1 MAYTYTGTPNQRI
14 QQAQQRISNDGSVA
28 INPTLS
34 AYMQAA
40 QQEQTEEQAVE
51 QQNKANFGVRLG
63 DTLGDVAKNT
73 LDGMLKAGEGLLDF
87 GAGAVGMFAGWFG
100 NEDLKQRASD
110 WTARDLVGEM
120 WESGRQ
126 KGLDVDFEDSYI
138 NEMSE
143 TGQNIVRGVAQ
154 GVGQMLPMVAVT
166 ALTAGAGGAAA
177 AAGKIS
183 ATAAKGLAKAGQVAN
198 LVGLGASAAGT
209 STEQALN
216 TDIVDAE
223 GNVTRPTLDRAFL
236 YGLASGAVEM
246 ATEKLVGGVFEKF
259 TGTGLADK
267 VINKLSKSVKFGKV
281 VQFGLNIVG
290 EGVEEMVSEAVGK
303 TLETIYNSSDG
314 KMHWESPDM
323 QDVIV
328 SGIVGSLTAA
338 VMGGADVGVR
348 KISPTQSVQDA
359 MLDYENSK
367 KKADNLQR
375 QGKLTAEDI
384 AKFDAEN
391 ASTLDKVSRRYQKAS
406 EKTRTKMLET
416 MPGLAD
422 LLDIK
427 DGSVKKSVLSDGA
440 TEITAQ
446 QATQA
451 MSGSLAVSRRT
462 EVANALHER
471 NLSIATN
478 LDEVQRANM
487 SKLEKALKL
496 TGKKSGV
503 DLKVVV
509 AESMPDNA
517 HLDGDIMY
525 ISKDRLSSSD
535 STAQDFSHEAFHF
548 AEGTKEYRAMYDFLR
563 SIKLNGES
571 LVDTAIDK
579 VRNLGYEVD
588 DTIYDKIKNR
598 ESLSGQDARQVELA
612 LSEINA
618 KAAELLFGDAE
629 TIDKLVDRD
638 RSLARKVLSNMR
650 DYAKIIENVF
660 KGEKDNVETLKQI
673 RKGIKLFED
682 ALAASGED
690 YLRGKSIE
698 RQQAIKNKDKA
709 NSDIRYDSIGEATYS
724 LRSFDEQV
732 DAVLNGSDTV
742 SSHLKVRNDTPELLL
757 KIGLSNKPMLIT
769 AKHTKAAVGDISAR
783 GNIHNLSVKTF
794 KSLPELLEKPAIIM
808 ESTKAGS
815 IVMFVNAVDK
825 NNNPVVCS
833 IKIDGTGNYNNIE
846 VESNVVTSVYGKD
859 TNPIGFIDKAIK
871 DNRLLYWNKKISQS
885 LFETPGLQL
894 PDNLN
899 TIDSNSIIRKV
910 TQKSIK
916 NDIKHSLRE
925 NATDSQGRT
934 LSQEQAEFF
943 KDSKVRDENG
953 NLLVVYHGT
962 PNGNFFTF
970 EYNKSRQTGTDYG
983 KAFYFTTNL
992 KNAKGYAKDNHKDPR
1007 IKEYELKRESL
1018 KKQILAETD
1027 TTKRQELEKQFRNVK
1042 VDGKSILEI
1051 LYDVDYDTGG
1061 EVRQVYLNL
1070 VNPLIADAQKKYH
1083 YEVYPELFKQAIKNG
1098 NDGIIVSNVDDS
1110 SKFGVGLSDVY
1121 IAFSPEQIKL
1131 TTNET
1136 PTANPD
1142 IRYSLRENATDSEG
1156 RKLSKKQLEF
1166 FKDSKVVDKDG
1177 NLLVVYHGTKSDFT
1191 IFDKSKGGESN
1202 SIADIG
1208 FWFTPSKQGAE
1219 RWAENAWWGDNEQG
1233 KAMAAYLKI
1242 ENPKIYETTDNDSK
1256 EVVLKER
1263 DLHQKRSKIASKY
1276 LYDIDRNNSTTG
1288 VAEWDA
1294 FRVIVEN
1301 YDKKTQSFYLDKLSP
1316 DKRENVTR
1324 DAEEYKTIYAEE
1336 EELGK
1341 EISRLHF
1348 TRDGYEKFRADMYS
1362 LTGQSAED
1370 ANFNGNGF
1378 ALKNAQET
1386 KELFVKQLKEQGYDG
1401 LIIHTDFDANS
1412 FGLHNTQYVVFD
1424 ANQIKSIDN
1433 LNPTANPDIRYSLRE
1448 KPTFNDKKS
1457 KTKLIERLDGMQLD
1471 YYGKYFAHIEDA
1483 SKFFSED
1490 TNADRL
1496 ATQIIAMANQNDE
1509 SVRYA
1514 YADDLS
1520 TAIIN
1525 NMVVTDV
1532 DPQRLSDITGLSDAM
1547 RQYMHKLNLTADIM
1561 AEVKS
1566 KYGEKEARTIR
1577 LIWGSAKDASVKISV
1592 DDAASELQSRG
1603 YTFQSDNVADQF
1615 LEMLDVIEES
1625 RNLASREL
1633 SKTAKQLLSPE
1644 EYDSLQEEIRDDILS
1659 FMEENGTAKEWSDY
1673 VRSAEREANT
1683 ILEQARQKAE
1693 EKTKL
1698 ATLEAQLAEEKAKH
1712 AYDKQV
1718 KELEEKIRDI
1728 EVSAELRAADDIEYN
1743 KEYHRLVD
1751 KVWSEAVSLSADNLK
1766 KYNNASDLM
1775 NKEFASVVKKLAGIK
1790 YRGELKKGA
1799 TRRIIADFGKWYN
1812 INNPLLTGGLDAQ
1825 TIDTMMNDASVE
1837 NIGYLDKFTLNAIET
1852 ISENQTREAKSG
1864 KYKGQKVE
1872 NNKPLSADELRLVSA
1887 VLGSARHV
1895 LKNYN
1900 TVEVNKKKIV
1910 LSDAAIKAN
1919 KQAQAIAPHVKKH
1932 TRIGENVSNAIKS
1945 IIDPTALIGE
1955 MFGYQD
1961 NNPLVDSFK
1970 DIQEG
1975 ATHAQYLTNSFTDI
1989 IDDFTKSH
1997 KSYKKHLAD
2006 KIKVSGHEIR
2016 IDVALSLYMLSQQAD
2031 SINGLKNGGWGYV
2044 DEKGYWIDCGK
2055 LTDSDISSLYDDFTK
2070 ADKDFLNVARK
2081 FFDTTGKAM
2090 AETDIQYRGY
2100 TLINAD
2106 AKSDYFPITRYS
2118 GDMSKP
2124 IADAEATRSAM
2135 QVSVANYSFTKERVK
2150 NERRI
2155 TVSPILNVISK
2166 HAREVGNYCGLAIP
2180 IKEFQRIYNCNIG
2193 ENGATKSIRNTIN
2206 EQSWSGFN
2214 SYITTLLEDIQGI
2227 SREKNSLA
2235 NKALNL
2241 IRSNIATFALGFNIK
2256 TILSQISGYPAISM
2270 YVSLDSMA
2278 KAMAHST
2285 WYKGTNAQNMLAYSE
2300 WAAVKAHD
2308 NGLILAETASEK
2320 LGKVANMTT
2329 VGIQMMDNWMN
2340 RLIWNACQCEV
2351 EKRTGLK
2358 FGTKENMI
2366 EAGKLHAEVGR
2377 MTQGNNARSEL
2388 SAMQRSSNALAK
2400 MYSMFN
2406 SDGFKYI
2413 SRLYEAA
2420 KRASAYKYLNKTNP
2434 GTISQQ
2440 KVRSAHVFMAK
2451 AATAIIVSNLVYVL
2465 MGQLMKFAL
2474 NKDREDEE
2482 GNEISFWQDLGM
2494 DFASSMV
2501 GMIPIFR
2508 DIYSLVVEGYDVKDN
2523 ATEGIMNLAES
2534 IKDVIESSMT
2544 MIKGDAWD
2552 STDIAKPLKSLI
2564 DAMGQVFGIPTRN
2577 VYNYVYGFTKRFSPS
2592 TAYEWNSIFY
2602 NNGYTK
2608 DLKKAMQKDD
2618 VDLQK
2623 TIIGLMLKD
2632 NGMTD
2637 TSEQVNNR
2645 LRELYAQG
2653 YTVLPRTVKDTLN
2666 YNGETYS
2673 LSKKQQTAFKE
2684 TYGQANNEVEKLIES
2699 RSFSSLSAEI
2709 QARAIKWIYD
2719 YYYEN
2724 AVFETVGEDADS
2736 KNQLFGEVMDISRF
2750 AMTIA
2755 ACKSVESKVDKK
2767 GNVIAGSKKQAI
2779 LQLLQRLNLS
2789 NNEILM
2795 ILAYLGYSI
2804 EGNEQAIK
2812 NFIGRIG
2819 LTRSQQKSLLKYCG
2833 IAA

>member
-391 ASTLDKVSRRYQKAS
+391 ASTLDKISRRYQKAS
-406 EKTRTKMLET
+406 EKTRTKILET

-496 TGKKSGV
+496 TGKKSGA

-660 KGEKDNVETLKQI
+660 KGEKDSVETLKQM

-698 RQQAIKNKDKA
+698 RQQEIRKQNNNTDKNETIVPQKVTTQSRRSDVSA
-709 NSDIRYDSIGEATYS
+709 TNNSIRQNSEKS
-724 LRSFDEQV
+724 LNDVKNAAQNEILSKKQTAALRDRGVAGDDFLNAEDLAKEILSVGGTITEDGK
-732 DAVLNGSDTV
+732 AVLYHGT
-742 SSHLKVRNDTPELLL
+742 TAEAAT
-757 KIGLSNKPMLIT
+757 KIKESGKMVGKEPNLFFSTKKDGLILDYGK
-769 AKHTKAAVGDISAR
+769 
-783 GNIHNLSVKTF
+783 SVVEVQI
-794 KSLPELLEKPAIIM
+794 PLEKL
-808 ESTKAGS
+808 E
-815 IVMFVNAVDK
+815 
-825 NNNPVVCS
+825 
-833 IKIDGTGNYNNIE
+833 
-846 VESNVVTSVYGKD
+846 
-859 TNPIGFIDKAIK
+859 
-871 DNRLLYWNKKISQS
+871 L
-885 LFETPGLQL
+885 
-894 PDNLN
+894 
-899 TIDSNSIIRKV
+899 
-910 TQKSIK
+910 
-916 NDIKHSLRE
+916 NDIFDDELHLTMETQPNRPTNIRFSLRE

-1098 NDGIIVSNVDDS
+1098 NDGIIVRNVDDS
-1110 SKFGVGLSDVY
+1110 SKYGVGLSDVY

-1142 IRYSLRENATDSEG
+1142 IRYSLRE
-1156 RKLSKKQLEF
+1156 
-1166 FKDSKVVDKDG
+1166 
-1177 NLLVVYHGTKSDFT
+1177 
-1191 IFDKSKGGESN
+1191 
-1202 SIADIG
+1202 
-1208 FWFTPSKQGAE
+1208 
-1219 RWAENAWWGDNEQG
+1219 
-1233 KAMAAYLKI
+1233 
-1242 ENPKIYETTDNDSK
+1242 
-1256 EVVLKER
+1256 
-1263 DLHQKRSKIASKY
+1263 
-1276 LYDIDRNNSTTG
+1276 
-1288 VAEWDA
+1288 
-1294 FRVIVEN
+1294 
-1301 YDKKTQSFYLDKLSP
+1301 
-1316 DKRENVTR
+1316 
-1324 DAEEYKTIYAEE
+1324 
-1336 EELGK
+1336 
-1341 EISRLHF
+1341 
-1348 TRDGYEKFRADMYS
+1348 
-1362 LTGQSAED
+1362 
-1370 ANFNGNGF
+1370 
-1378 ALKNAQET
+1378 
-1386 KELFVKQLKEQGYDG
+1386 
-1401 LIIHTDFDANS
+1401 
-1412 FGLHNTQYVVFD
+1412 
-1424 ANQIKSIDN
+1424 
-1433 LNPTANPDIRYSLRE
+1433 
-1448 KPTFNDKKS
+1448 KPIFNDKK
-1457 KTKLIERLDGMQLD
+1457 TKAELIKRIEGMQLD
-1471 YYGKYFAHIEDA
+1471 FYGKYFAANTDA
-1483 SKFFSED
+1483 SKFFAED
-1490 TNADRL
+1490 VQGDRL
-1496 ATQIIAMANQNDE
+1496 ASQIVLMANDSNE
-1509 SVRYA
+1509 SNRYA
-1514 YADDLS
+1514 YAEDLAD
-1520 TAIIN
+1520 AIIN

-1532 DPQRLSDITGLSDAM
+1532 DPQLLSEKTGLANAV
-1547 RQYMHKLNLTADIM
+1547 RQYMHKLDLTEDVM
-1561 AEVKS
+1561 KEVKYH
-1566 KYGEKEARTIR
+1566 YGEKEARVIR
-1577 LIWGSAKDASVKISV
+1577 MLWGAPNNASTKMSI
-1592 DDAASELQSRG
+1592 DDAVSELQSAG
-1603 YTFQSDNVADQF
+1603 HLFGSDNVSDQF
-1615 LEMLDVIEES
+1615 IEMLDIVEQS
-1625 RNLASREL
+1625 RKDAHREL

-1644 EYDSLQEEIRDDILS
+1644 EYDSLREEIRDDILS
-1659 FMEENGTAKEWSDY
+1659 FMDEKGTAKEWNDY

-1683 ILEQARQKAE
+1683 ILEQARQKAK

-1790 YRGELKKGA
+1790 YRGELKNGA

-1812 INNPLLTGGLDAQ
+1812 VNNPLLTGGLDAQ
-1825 TIDTMMNDASVE
+1825 TIEMMMNDASVE

-1852 ISENQTREAKSG
+1852 ISKNQTREAKAG
-1864 KYKGQKVE
+1864 KKKGQRVE
-1872 NNKPLSADELRLVSA
+1872 NNKPLSADELRLVGA

-1989 IDDFTKSH
+1989 IDDFTKAH

-2006 KIKVSGHEIR
+2006 KIKVGGNEIR
-2016 IDVALSLYMLSQQAD
+2016 VDVALSLYMLSQQAD

-2070 ADKDFLNVARK
+2070 ADKDFLKVARK

-2090 AETDIQYRGY
+2090 AETDVQYRGY

-2106 AKSDYFPITRYS
+2106 EKSDYFPITRYS

-2285 WYKGTNAQNMLAYSE
+2285 WYKGTNAQNMLIYSE

-2420 KRASAYKYLNKTNP
+2420 KRASAYAYLNKTNP

-2440 KVRSAHVFMAK
+2440 KVKSAHVFMAK

-2501 GMIPIFR
+2501 GMIPIVR

-2534 IKDVIESSMT
+2534 IKGVIESSMT
-2544 MIKGDAWD
+2544 MIKGDVWD

-2564 DAMGQVFGIPTRN
+2564 DAIGQVTGIPTRN

-2632 NGMTD
+2632 DGMTD

-2673 LSKKQQTAFKE
+2673 LSKKQQTAFKA
-2684 TYGQANNEVEKLIES
+2684 TYGQANNEVEKLIGS

-2779 LQLLQRLNLS
+2779 LQLLQKLNLS

>member
-338 VMGGADVGVR
+338 VIGGADVGVR

-660 KGEKDNVETLKQI
+660 KGEKDSVETLKQM

-1098 NDGIIVSNVDDS
+1098 NDGIIVRNVDDS
-1110 SKFGVGLSDVY
+1110 SKYGVGLSDVY
-1121 IAFSPEQIKL
+1121 IAFYPEQIKL

-1142 IRYSLRENATDSEG
+1142 IRYSLRE
-1156 RKLSKKQLEF
+1156 
-1166 FKDSKVVDKDG
+1166 
-1177 NLLVVYHGTKSDFT
+1177 
-1191 IFDKSKGGESN
+1191 
-1202 SIADIG
+1202 
-1208 FWFTPSKQGAE
+1208 
-1219 RWAENAWWGDNEQG
+1219 
-1233 KAMAAYLKI
+1233 
-1242 ENPKIYETTDNDSK
+1242 
-1256 EVVLKER
+1256 
-1263 DLHQKRSKIASKY
+1263 
-1276 LYDIDRNNSTTG
+1276 
-1288 VAEWDA
+1288 
-1294 FRVIVEN
+1294 
-1301 YDKKTQSFYLDKLSP
+1301 
-1316 DKRENVTR
+1316 
-1324 DAEEYKTIYAEE
+1324 
-1336 EELGK
+1336 
-1341 EISRLHF
+1341 
-1348 TRDGYEKFRADMYS
+1348 
-1362 LTGQSAED
+1362 
-1370 ANFNGNGF
+1370 
-1378 ALKNAQET
+1378 
-1386 KELFVKQLKEQGYDG
+1386 
-1401 LIIHTDFDANS
+1401 
-1412 FGLHNTQYVVFD
+1412 
-1424 ANQIKSIDN
+1424 
-1433 LNPTANPDIRYSLRE
+1433 
-1448 KPTFNDKKS
+1448 KPIFNDKK
-1457 KTKLIERLDGMQLD
+1457 TKAELIKRIEGMQLD
-1471 YYGKYFAHIEDA
+1471 FYGKYFAANTDA
-1483 SKFFSED
+1483 SKFFAED
-1490 TNADRL
+1490 AQGDRL
-1496 ATQIIAMANQNDE
+1496 ASQIVLMANDSNE
-1509 SVRYA
+1509 SNRYA
-1514 YADDLS
+1514 YAEDLAD
-1520 TAIIN
+1520 AIIN

-1532 DPQRLSDITGLSDAM
+1532 DPQLLSEKTGLANAV
-1547 RQYMHKLNLTADIM
+1547 RQYMHKLNLTEDVM
-1561 AEVKS
+1561 KEVKYH
-1566 KYGEKEARTIR
+1566 YGEKEARVIR
-1577 LIWGSAKDASVKISV
+1577 MLWGAPNNASTKMSI
-1592 DDAASELQSRG
+1592 DDAVSELQSAG
-1603 YTFQSDNVADQF
+1603 YLFGSDNVSDQF
-1615 LEMLDVIEES
+1615 IEMLDIVEQS
-1625 RNLASREL
+1625 RKDAHREL

-1644 EYDSLQEEIRDDILS
+1644 EYDSLREEIRDDILS
-1659 FMEENGTAKEWSDY
+1659 FMDEKGTAKEWNDY

-1683 ILEQARQKAE
+1683 ILEQARQKAK

-1799 TRRIIADFGKWYN
+1799 TRRIISDFGKWYN

-1825 TIDTMMNDASVE
+1825 TIDMMMKDASVE

-1852 ISENQTREAKSG
+1852 ISKNQTREAKAG
-1864 KYKGQKVE
+1864 KDKGQKVE
-1872 NNKPLSADELRLVSA
+1872 NNNPLSADELRLVGA

-2006 KIKVSGHEIR
+2006 KIKVGGHEIR
-2016 IDVALSLYMLSQQAD
+2016 VDVALSLYMLSQQAD

-2070 ADKDFLNVARK
+2070 ADKDFLDVARK

-2214 SYITTLLEDIQGI
+2214 GYITTLLEDIQGI

-2285 WYKGTNAQNMLAYSE
+2285 WYKGTNAQNMFIYSE

-2451 AATAIIVSNLVYVL
+2451 TATAIIMSNLVYVL

-2501 GMIPIFR
+2501 GMIPIVR

-2534 IKDVIESSMT
+2534 IKGVIESSMT
-2544 MIKGDAWD
+2544 MIKGDVWD

-2564 DAMGQVFGIPTRN
+2564 DAIGQVTGIPTRN

-2632 NGMTD
+2632 DGMTD

-2673 LSKKQQTAFKE
+2673 LSKKQQTAFKA
-2684 TYGQANNEVEKLIES
+2684 TYGQANNEVEKLIQS
-2699 RSFSSLSAEI
+2699 RSFSTLSAEI

-2724 AVFETVGEDADS
+2724 AVFETVGEEADS

-2779 LQLLQRLNLS
+2779 LQLLRKLSLS

>member
-281 VQFGLNIVG
+281 IQFGLNIVG

-391 ASTLDKVSRRYQKAS
+391 ASTLDKISRRYQKAS
-406 EKTRTKMLET
+406 EKTRTKILET

-496 TGKKSGV
+496 TGKKSGA

-660 KGEKDNVETLKQI
+660 KGEKGSVETLKQM

-698 RQQAIKNKDKA
+698 RQQEIRKQNNNTDKNETIVPQKIATQSSIREIDGKKVVVVDTDQSLFDGIKKSEYAEIAREYMKEKYRGRTIEGIKFTARSENEYTRSESAVRLQRNNNSAYESKMRAVTELTNFVKTGTFIAHETAKHPKGFNVGGYNRYAVTFVLDDVTFNGELLVALNDSGQGMFYDIVKIKENGAGYHPIVAGA
-709 NSDIRYDSIGEATYS
+709 NTVSNNSIRQNSEKSTESDIKYS
-724 LRSFDEQV
+724 LREDSE
-732 DAVLNGSDTV
+732 GR
-742 SSHLKVRNDTPELLL
+742 K
-757 KIGLSNKPMLIT
+757 LS
-769 AKHTKAAVGDISAR
+769 
-783 GNIHNLSVKTF
+783 
-794 KSLPELLEKPAIIM
+794 
-808 ESTKAGS
+808 
-815 IVMFVNAVDK
+815 
-825 NNNPVVCS
+825 
-833 IKIDGTGNYNNIE
+833 
-846 VESNVVTSVYGKD
+846 
-859 TNPIGFIDKAIK
+859 
-871 DNRLLYWNKKISQS
+871 KK
-885 LFETPGLQL
+885 
-894 PDNLN
+894 
-899 TIDSNSIIRKV
+899 
-910 TQKSIK
+910 
-916 NDIKHSLRE
+916 
-925 NATDSQGRT
+925 
-934 LSQEQAEFF
+934 QAEFF
-943 KDSKVRDENG
+943 RNSKVVDENG

-962 PNGNFFTF
+962 REDFNAFKNDRNYFTDNIDIADSYAPGGKIKQGYLRV
-970 EYNKSRQTGTDYG
+970 ENPYIIDAKGEKWSRVPLTRKD
-983 KAFYFTTNL
+983 KAFLEKFGLNAFYEDGKWRTSPADIVAAVLDQNKIDARYDGVII
-992 KNAKGYAKDNHKDPR
+992 KNIDDTGRYW
-1007 IKEYELKRESL
+1007 
-1018 KKQILAETD
+1018 KKQANNT
-1027 TTKRQELEKQFRNVK
+1027 
-1042 VDGKSILEI
+1042 
-1051 LYDVDYDTGG
+1051 
-1061 EVRQVYLNL
+1061 
-1070 VNPLIADAQKKYH
+1070 
-1083 YEVYPELFKQAIKNG
+1083 G
-1098 NDGIIVSNVDDS
+1098 NDYIVFDS
-1110 SKFGVGLSDVY
+1110 S
-1121 IAFSPEQIKL
+1121 Q
-1131 TTNET
+1131 
-1136 PTANPD
+1136 
-1142 IRYSLRENATDSEG
+1142 
-1156 RKLSKKQLEF
+1156 
-1166 FKDSKVVDKDG
+1166 FK
-1177 NLLVVYHGTKSDFT
+1177 N
-1191 IFDKSKGGESN
+1191 
-1202 SIADIG
+1202 
-1208 FWFTPSKQGAE
+1208 
-1219 RWAENAWWGDNEQG
+1219 
-1233 KAMAAYLKI
+1233 
-1242 ENPKIYETTDNDSK
+1242 
-1256 EVVLKER
+1256 
-1263 DLHQKRSKIASKY
+1263 
-1276 LYDIDRNNSTTG
+1276 
-1288 VAEWDA
+1288 
-1294 FRVIVEN
+1294 
-1301 YDKKTQSFYLDKLSP
+1301 
-1316 DKRENVTR
+1316 
-1324 DAEEYKTIYAEE
+1324 
-1336 EELGK
+1336 
-1341 EISRLHF
+1341 
-1348 TRDGYEKFRADMYS
+1348 
-1362 LTGQSAED
+1362 
-1370 ANFNGNGF
+1370 
-1378 ALKNAQET
+1378 
-1386 KELFVKQLKEQGYDG
+1386 
-1401 LIIHTDFDANS
+1401 
-1412 FGLHNTQYVVFD
+1412 
-1424 ANQIKSIDN
+1424 IDN

-1448 KPTFNDKKS
+1448 KPIFNDKKS

-1490 TNADRL
+1490 TNSDRL

-1532 DPQRLSDITGLSDAM
+1532 DPQRLSDITGLADAM

-1577 LIWGSAKDASVKISV
+1577 LIWSSAKDASVKISV

-1812 INNPLLTGGLDAQ
+1812 VNNPLLTGGLDAQ
-1825 TIDTMMNDASVE
+1825 TIEMMMNDASVE

-1872 NNKPLSADELRLVSA
+1872 NNKPLSADELRLVGA

-1919 KQAQAIAPHVKKH
+1919 KQAQAIAPHVKKR

-2006 KIKVSGHEIR
+2006 KIKVGGHEIR
-2016 IDVALSLYMLSQQAD
+2016 VDVALSLYMLSQQAD

-2070 ADKDFLNVARK
+2070 ADKDFLDVARK

-2388 SAMQRSSNALAK
+2388 SAMQRSSNALVK

-2501 GMIPIFR
+2501 GMIPIVR

-2534 IKDVIESSMT
+2534 IKGVIESSMT
-2544 MIKGDAWD
+2544 MIKGDVWD

-2564 DAMGQVFGIPTRN
+2564 DAIGQVTGIPTRN

-2632 NGMTD
+2632 DGMTD

-2673 LSKKQQTAFKE
+2673 LSKNQQTAFKA
-2684 TYGQANNEVEKLIES
+2684 TYGQANKEVEELIES
-2699 RSFSSLSAEI
+2699 RSFSTLSAEI

-2719 YYYEN
+2719 YYYEK

-2736 KNQLFGEVMDISRF
+2736 KNQLFGEVMDIPRF

-2779 LQLLQRLNLS
+2779 LQLLRKLSLS

-2804 EGNEQAIK
+2804 EGNEQVIK
-2812 NFIGRIG
+2812 NFISRIG
-2819 LTRSQQKSLLKYCG
+2819 LTRSQQKSLLQYCG

>member
-391 ASTLDKVSRRYQKAS
+391 ASTLDKISRRYQKAS
-406 EKTRTKMLET
+406 EKTRTKILET

-660 KGEKDNVETLKQI
+660 KGEKDSVETLKQM

-698 RQQAIKNKDKA
+698 RQQEIRKQNNNTDKNETIVPQKVATQSRRSDVSA
-709 NSDIRYDSIGEATYS
+709 TNNSIRQNSEKS
-724 LRSFDEQV
+724 LNDVKNAAQNEILSKKQTAALRDRGVAGDDFLNAEDLAKEILSVGGTITEDGK
-732 DAVLNGSDTV
+732 AVLYHGT
-742 SSHLKVRNDTPELLL
+742 TAEAAT
-757 KIGLSNKPMLIT
+757 KIKESGKMVGKEPNLFFSTKKDGLILDYGK
-769 AKHTKAAVGDISAR
+769 
-783 GNIHNLSVKTF
+783 SVVEVQI
-794 KSLPELLEKPAIIM
+794 PLEKL
-808 ESTKAGS
+808 E
-815 IVMFVNAVDK
+815 
-825 NNNPVVCS
+825 
-833 IKIDGTGNYNNIE
+833 
-846 VESNVVTSVYGKD
+846 
-859 TNPIGFIDKAIK
+859 
-871 DNRLLYWNKKISQS
+871 L
-885 LFETPGLQL
+885 
-894 PDNLN
+894 
-899 TIDSNSIIRKV
+899 
-910 TQKSIK
+910 
-916 NDIKHSLRE
+916 NDIFDDELHLTMETQPNRPTNIRFSLRE

-1070 VNPLIADAQKKYH
+1070 VNPLIADAQKRYH

-1098 NDGIIVSNVDDS
+1098 NDGIIVRNVDDS
-1110 SKFGVGLSDVY
+1110 SKYGVGLSDVY
-1121 IAFSPEQIKL
+1121 IAFFPEQIKL

-1177 NLLVVYHGTKSDFT
+1177 NLLVVYHGTREDFNAFKNDRNYFT
-1191 IFDKSKGGESN
+1191 DNID
-1202 SIADIG
+1202 IADSYAPGGKI
-1208 FWFTPSKQGAE
+1208 KQG
-1219 RWAENAWWGDNEQG
+1219 
-1233 KAMAAYLKI
+1233 YLRV
-1242 ENPKIYETTDNDSK
+1242 ENPYI
-1256 EVVLKER
+1256 
-1263 DLHQKRSKIASKY
+1263 
-1276 LYDIDRNNSTTG
+1276 IDAKGEKWSRVPLTKK
-1288 VAEWDA
+1288 DKA
-1294 FRVIVEN
+1294 F
-1301 YDKKTQSFYLDKLSP
+1301 L
-1316 DKRENVTR
+1316 
-1324 DAEEYKTIYAEE
+1324 
-1336 EELGK
+1336 
-1341 EISRLHF
+1341 
-1348 TRDGYEKFRADMYS
+1348 EKFGLNAFYEDGKWRTSPADIVAAV
-1362 LTGQSAED
+1362 LDQNKID
-1370 ANFNGNGF
+1370 AR
-1378 ALKNAQET
+1378 
-1386 KELFVKQLKEQGYDG
+1386 YDG
-1401 LIIHTDFDANS
+1401 VIIKNIDDTGRYWKKQAN
-1412 FGLHNTQYVVFD
+1412 NTGNDYIVFD
-1424 ANQIKSIDN
+1424 SSQFKNIDN

-1448 KPTFNDKKS
+1448 KPIFNDKKS

-1490 TNADRL
+1490 TNSDRL

-1615 LEMLDVIEES
+1615 LEMLDVVEES

-1633 SKTAKQLLSPE
+1633 SKTAKQLLSSE

-1659 FMEENGTAKEWSDY
+1659 FMEEKGTAKEWGDY
-1673 VRSAEREANT
+1673 VRSAESEANT

-1718 KELEEKIRDI
+1718 KELEEKIRDV

-1812 INNPLLTGGLDAQ
+1812 VNNPLLTGGLDAQ
-1825 TIDTMMNDASVE
+1825 TIEMMMNDASVE

-1872 NNKPLSADELRLVSA
+1872 NNKPLSADELRLVGA

-2016 IDVALSLYMLSQQAD
+2016 VDVALSLYMLSQQAD

-2081 FFDTTGKAM
+2081 FFDATGKAM

-2124 IADAEATRSAM
+2124 IADAEATKSAM

-2155 TVSPILNVISK
+2155 TVSPILNVIRK

-2501 GMIPIFR
+2501 GMIPIVR

-2534 IKDVIESSMT
+2534 IKGVIESSMT
-2544 MIKGDAWD
+2544 MIKGDVWD

-2564 DAMGQVFGIPTRN
+2564 DAIGQVTGIPTRN

-2632 NGMTD
+2632 DGMTD

-2673 LSKKQQTAFKE
+2673 LSKNQQTAFKA
-2684 TYGQANNEVEKLIES
+2684 TYGQANKEVEELIES
-2699 RSFSSLSAEI
+2699 RSFSTLSAEI

-2719 YYYEN
+2719 YYYEK

-2736 KNQLFGEVMDISRF
+2736 KNQLFGEVMDIPRF

-2755 ACKSVESKVDKK
+2755 ACKSVEGKVDKK

-2779 LQLLQRLNLS
+2779 LQLLRKLSLS

-2804 EGNEQAIK
+2804 EGNEQVIK
-2812 NFIGRIG
+2812 NFISRIG

>member
-281 VQFGLNIVG
+281 IQFGLNIVG

-496 TGKKSGV
+496 TGKKSGA

-660 KGEKDNVETLKQI
+660 KGEKDSVETLKQM

-698 RQQAIKNKDKA
+698 RQQEIRKQNNNTDKNETIVPQKIATQSSIREIDGKKVVVVDTDQSLFDGIKKSEYAEIAREYMKEKYRGRTIEGIKFTARSENEYTRSESAVRLQRNNNSAYESKMRAVTELTNFVKTGTFIAHETAKHPKGFNVGGYNRYAVTFVLDDVTFNGELLVALNDSGQGMFYDIVKIKENGAGYHPIVAGA
-709 NSDIRYDSIGEATYS
+709 NTVSNNSIRQNSEKSTESDIKYS
-724 LRSFDEQV
+724 LREDSE
-732 DAVLNGSDTV
+732 GR
-742 SSHLKVRNDTPELLL
+742 K
-757 KIGLSNKPMLIT
+757 LS
-769 AKHTKAAVGDISAR
+769 
-783 GNIHNLSVKTF
+783 
-794 KSLPELLEKPAIIM
+794 
-808 ESTKAGS
+808 
-815 IVMFVNAVDK
+815 
-825 NNNPVVCS
+825 
-833 IKIDGTGNYNNIE
+833 
-846 VESNVVTSVYGKD
+846 
-859 TNPIGFIDKAIK
+859 
-871 DNRLLYWNKKISQS
+871 KK
-885 LFETPGLQL
+885 
-894 PDNLN
+894 
-899 TIDSNSIIRKV
+899 
-910 TQKSIK
+910 
-916 NDIKHSLRE
+916 
-925 NATDSQGRT
+925 
-934 LSQEQAEFF
+934 QAEFF
-943 KDSKVRDENG
+943 RNSKVVDENG

-1018 KKQILAETD
+1018 KKQILSETD

-1070 VNPLIADAQKKYH
+1070 VNPLIADAQKRYH

-1098 NDGIIVSNVDDS
+1098 NDGIIVRNVDDS
-1110 SKFGVGLSDVY
+1110 SKYGVGLSDVY
-1121 IAFSPEQIKL
+1121 IAFFPEQIKL

-1142 IRYSLRENATDSEG
+1142 IRYSLRE
-1156 RKLSKKQLEF
+1156 
-1166 FKDSKVVDKDG
+1166 
-1177 NLLVVYHGTKSDFT
+1177 
-1191 IFDKSKGGESN
+1191 
-1202 SIADIG
+1202 
-1208 FWFTPSKQGAE
+1208 
-1219 RWAENAWWGDNEQG
+1219 
-1233 KAMAAYLKI
+1233 
-1242 ENPKIYETTDNDSK
+1242 
-1256 EVVLKER
+1256 
-1263 DLHQKRSKIASKY
+1263 
-1276 LYDIDRNNSTTG
+1276 
-1288 VAEWDA
+1288 
-1294 FRVIVEN
+1294 
-1301 YDKKTQSFYLDKLSP
+1301 
-1316 DKRENVTR
+1316 
-1324 DAEEYKTIYAEE
+1324 
-1336 EELGK
+1336 
-1341 EISRLHF
+1341 
-1348 TRDGYEKFRADMYS
+1348 
-1362 LTGQSAED
+1362 
-1370 ANFNGNGF
+1370 
-1378 ALKNAQET
+1378 
-1386 KELFVKQLKEQGYDG
+1386 
-1401 LIIHTDFDANS
+1401 
-1412 FGLHNTQYVVFD
+1412 
-1424 ANQIKSIDN
+1424 
-1433 LNPTANPDIRYSLRE
+1433 
-1448 KPTFNDKKS
+1448 KPIFNDKK
-1457 KTKLIERLDGMQLD
+1457 TKAELIKRIEGMQLD
-1471 YYGKYFAHIEDA
+1471 FYGKYFAANTDA
-1483 SKFFSED
+1483 SKFFAED
-1490 TNADRL
+1490 AQGDRL
-1496 ATQIIAMANQNDE
+1496 ASQIVLMANDSNE
-1509 SVRYA
+1509 SNRYA
-1514 YADDLS
+1514 YAEDLAD
-1520 TAIIN
+1520 AIIN

-1532 DPQRLSDITGLSDAM
+1532 DPQLLSEKTGLANAV
-1547 RQYMHKLNLTADIM
+1547 RQYMHKLNLTEDVM
-1561 AEVKS
+1561 KEVKYH
-1566 KYGEKEARTIR
+1566 YGEKEARVIR
-1577 LIWGSAKDASVKISV
+1577 MLWGAPNNASTKMSI
-1592 DDAASELQSRG
+1592 DDAVSELQSAG
-1603 YTFQSDNVADQF
+1603 YLFGSDNVSDQF
-1615 LEMLDVIEES
+1615 IEMLDIVEQS
-1625 RNLASREL
+1625 RKDAHREL

-1644 EYDSLQEEIRDDILS
+1644 EYDSLREEIRDDILS
-1659 FMEENGTAKEWSDY
+1659 FMDEKGTAKEWNDY
-1673 VRSAEREANT
+1673 VHSAEREANT
-1683 ILEQARQKAE
+1683 ILEQARQKAK

-1698 ATLEAQLAEEKAKH
+1698 ATLEAQLAKEKAKH

-1812 INNPLLTGGLDAQ
+1812 VNNPLLTGGLDAQ
-1825 TIDTMMNDASVE
+1825 TIEMMMNDASVE

-1872 NNKPLSADELRLVSA
+1872 NNKPLSADELRLVGA

-1919 KQAQAIAPHVKKH
+1919 KQAQAIAPHVKKR

-2006 KIKVSGHEIR
+2006 KIKVGGHEIR
-2016 IDVALSLYMLSQQAD
+2016 VDVALSLYMLSQQAD

-2070 ADKDFLNVARK
+2070 ADKDFLDVARK

-2285 WYKGTNAQNMLAYSE
+2285 WYKGTNAQNMLIYSE

-2340 RLIWNACQCEV
+2340 RLIWNACQCEI

-2501 GMIPIFR
+2501 GMIPIVR

-2534 IKDVIESSMT
+2534 IKGVIESSMT
-2544 MIKGDAWD
+2544 IIKGDVWD

-2564 DAMGQVFGIPTRN
+2564 DAIGQVTGIPTRN

-2632 NGMTD
+2632 DGMTD

-2645 LRELYAQG
+2645 LRELYTQG

-2673 LSKKQQTAFKE
+2673 LSKKQQTAFKA
-2684 TYGQANNEVEKLIES
+2684 TYGQANNEVEKLIGS

-2779 LQLLQRLNLS
+2779 LQLLQKLNLS

>member
-1 MAYTYTGTPNQRI
+1 MASI
-14 QQAQQRISNDGSVA
+14 FEIDQQI
-28 INPTLS
+28 
-34 AYMQAA
+34 MQCID
-40 QQEQTEEQAVE
+40 
-51 QQNKANFGVRLG
+51 F

-87 GAGAVGMFAGWFG
+87 GAGAVGMVAGWFG

-267 VINKLSKSVKFGKV
+267 VINKLSKSVKFGKA

-303 TLETIYNSSDG
+303 TLETIYNSPDG

-422 LLDIK
+422 LLDIR

-650 DYAKIIENVF
+650 DYAKIIENIF
-660 KGEKDNVETLKQI
+660 KGEKDSVETLKQM

-698 RQQAIKNKDKA
+698 RQQEIRKQNNNTDKNETIVPQKIATQSSIREIDGKKVVVVDTDQSLFDGIKKSEYAEIAREYMKEKYRGRTIEGIKFTARSENEYTRSESAVRLQRNNNSAYESKMRAVTELINFVKTGTFIAHETAKHPKGFNVGGYNRYAVTFVLDDVTFNGELLVALNDSGQGMFYDIVKIKENGAGYHPIVAGA
-709 NSDIRYDSIGEATYS
+709 NTVSNNSIRQNSEKSTESDIKYS
-724 LRSFDEQV
+724 LREDSE
-732 DAVLNGSDTV
+732 GR
-742 SSHLKVRNDTPELLL
+742 K
-757 KIGLSNKPMLIT
+757 LS
-769 AKHTKAAVGDISAR
+769 
-783 GNIHNLSVKTF
+783 
-794 KSLPELLEKPAIIM
+794 
-808 ESTKAGS
+808 
-815 IVMFVNAVDK
+815 
-825 NNNPVVCS
+825 
-833 IKIDGTGNYNNIE
+833 
-846 VESNVVTSVYGKD
+846 
-859 TNPIGFIDKAIK
+859 
-871 DNRLLYWNKKISQS
+871 KK
-885 LFETPGLQL
+885 
-894 PDNLN
+894 
-899 TIDSNSIIRKV
+899 
-910 TQKSIK
+910 
-916 NDIKHSLRE
+916 
-925 NATDSQGRT
+925 
-934 LSQEQAEFF
+934 QAEFF
-943 KDSKVRDENG
+943 RNSKVVDENG

-1061 EVRQVYLNL
+1061 EVRKVYLNL

-1083 YEVYPELFKQAIKNG
+1083 YEVYHELFKQAIKNG
-1098 NDGIIVSNVDDS
+1098 NDGIIVRNVDDS
-1110 SKFGVGLSDVY
+1110 SKYGVGLSDVY
-1121 IAFSPEQIKL
+1121 IAFFPEQIKL

-1142 IRYSLRENATDSEG
+1142 IRYSLRE
-1156 RKLSKKQLEF
+1156 
-1166 FKDSKVVDKDG
+1166 
-1177 NLLVVYHGTKSDFT
+1177 
-1191 IFDKSKGGESN
+1191 
-1202 SIADIG
+1202 
-1208 FWFTPSKQGAE
+1208 
-1219 RWAENAWWGDNEQG
+1219 
-1233 KAMAAYLKI
+1233 
-1242 ENPKIYETTDNDSK
+1242 
-1256 EVVLKER
+1256 
-1263 DLHQKRSKIASKY
+1263 
-1276 LYDIDRNNSTTG
+1276 
-1288 VAEWDA
+1288 
-1294 FRVIVEN
+1294 
-1301 YDKKTQSFYLDKLSP
+1301 
-1316 DKRENVTR
+1316 
-1324 DAEEYKTIYAEE
+1324 
-1336 EELGK
+1336 
-1341 EISRLHF
+1341 
-1348 TRDGYEKFRADMYS
+1348 
-1362 LTGQSAED
+1362 
-1370 ANFNGNGF
+1370 
-1378 ALKNAQET
+1378 
-1386 KELFVKQLKEQGYDG
+1386 
-1401 LIIHTDFDANS
+1401 
-1412 FGLHNTQYVVFD
+1412 
-1424 ANQIKSIDN
+1424 
-1433 LNPTANPDIRYSLRE
+1433 
-1448 KPTFNDKKS
+1448 KPIFNDKK
-1457 KTKLIERLDGMQLD
+1457 TKAELIKRIEGMQLD
-1471 YYGKYFAHIEDA
+1471 FYGKYFAANTDA
-1483 SKFFSED
+1483 SKFFAED
-1490 TNADRL
+1490 AQGDRL
-1496 ATQIIAMANQNDE
+1496 ASQIVLMANDSNE
-1509 SVRYA
+1509 SNRYA
-1514 YADDLS
+1514 YAEDLAD
-1520 TAIIN
+1520 AIIN

-1532 DPQRLSDITGLSDAM
+1532 DPQLLSEKTGLANAV
-1547 RQYMHKLNLTADIM
+1547 RQYMHKLNLTEDVM
-1561 AEVKS
+1561 KEVKYH
-1566 KYGEKEARTIR
+1566 YGEKEARVIR
-1577 LIWGSAKDASVKISV
+1577 MLWGAPNNASTKMSI
-1592 DDAASELQSRG
+1592 DDAVSELQSAG
-1603 YTFQSDNVADQF
+1603 YLFGSDNVSDQF
-1615 LEMLDVIEES
+1615 IEMLDIVEQS
-1625 RNLASREL
+1625 RKDAHREL

-1644 EYDSLQEEIRDDILS
+1644 EYDSLREEIRDDILS
-1659 FMEENGTAKEWSDY
+1659 FMDEKGTAKEWNDY

-1825 TIDTMMNDASVE
+1825 TIETMMNDTSVE
-1837 NIGYLDKFTLNAIET
+1837 NIGYLDKFTLKAIET
-1852 ISENQTREAKSG
+1852 ISENRTREAKAG
-1864 KYKGQKVE
+1864 KKKGQSVE
-1872 NNKPLSADELRLVSA
+1872 NNNPLSADELRLVGA

-1900 TVEVNKKKIV
+1900 TVEVNKKKII

-1989 IDDFTKSH
+1989 IDDFTKAH

-2006 KIKVSGHEIR
+2006 KIKVGGHEIR
-2016 IDVALSLYMLSQQAD
+2016 VDVALSLYMLSQQAD

-2081 FFDTTGKAM
+2081 FFDSTGKAM

-2124 IADAEATRSAM
+2124 IADAEATRNAM

-2285 WYKGTNAQNMLAYSE
+2285 WYKGTNAQNMLIYSE

-2340 RLIWNACQCEV
+2340 RLIWNACQCEI

-2465 MGQLMKFAL
+2465 MGQLIKFAL

-2501 GMIPIFR
+2501 GMIPIVR

-2534 IKDVIESSMT
+2534 IKGVIESSMT
-2544 MIKGDAWD
+2544 MIKGDVWD

-2564 DAMGQVFGIPTRN
+2564 DAIGQVTGIPTRN

-2632 NGMTD
+2632 DGMTD

-2673 LSKKQQTAFKE
+2673 LSKNQQTAFKA
-2684 TYGQANNEVEKLIES
+2684 TYGQANKEVEELIES
-2699 RSFSSLSAEI
+2699 RSFSTLSAEI

-2719 YYYEN
+2719 YYYEK

-2736 KNQLFGEVMDISRF
+2736 KNQLFGEVMDIPRF

-2779 LQLLQRLNLS
+2779 LQLLRKLSLS

-2804 EGNEQAIK
+2804 EGNEQVIK
-2812 NFIGRIG
+2812 NFISRIG
-2819 LTRSQQKSLLKYCG
+2819 LTRSQQKSLLQYCG

>member
-416 MPGLAD
+416 MPRLAD

-496 TGKKSGV
+496 TGKKSGA

-660 KGEKDNVETLKQI
+660 KGEKDSVETLKQM

-698 RQQAIKNKDKA
+698 RQQEIRKQNNNTDKNETIVPQKIATQSSIREIDGKKIVVVDTDQSLFDGIKKSEYAEIAREYMKEKYRGRTIEGIKFTAHSENEYTRSESAVRLQRNNNSAYESKMRAVTELTNFVKTGTFIAHETAKHPKGFNVGGYNRYAVTFVLDDVTFNGELLVALNDSGQGMFYDIVKIKENGAGYHPIVAGA
-709 NSDIRYDSIGEATYS
+709 NTVSNNSIRQNSEKSTESDIKYS
-724 LRSFDEQV
+724 LREDSE
-732 DAVLNGSDTV
+732 GR
-742 SSHLKVRNDTPELLL
+742 K
-757 KIGLSNKPMLIT
+757 LS
-769 AKHTKAAVGDISAR
+769 
-783 GNIHNLSVKTF
+783 
-794 KSLPELLEKPAIIM
+794 
-808 ESTKAGS
+808 
-815 IVMFVNAVDK
+815 
-825 NNNPVVCS
+825 
-833 IKIDGTGNYNNIE
+833 
-846 VESNVVTSVYGKD
+846 
-859 TNPIGFIDKAIK
+859 
-871 DNRLLYWNKKISQS
+871 KK
-885 LFETPGLQL
+885 
-894 PDNLN
+894 
-899 TIDSNSIIRKV
+899 
-910 TQKSIK
+910 
-916 NDIKHSLRE
+916 
-925 NATDSQGRT
+925 
-934 LSQEQAEFF
+934 QAEFF
-943 KDSKVRDENG
+943 RNSKVVDENG

-1061 EVRQVYLNL
+1061 EVRKVYLNL

-1098 NDGIIVSNVDDS
+1098 NDGIIVRNVDDS
-1110 SKFGVGLSDVY
+1110 SKYGVGLSDVY
-1121 IAFSPEQIKL
+1121 IAFFPEQIKL

-1177 NLLVVYHGTKSDFT
+1177 NLLVVYHGTREDFNAFKNDRNYFT
-1191 IFDKSKGGESN
+1191 DNID
-1202 SIADIG
+1202 IADSYAPGGKI
-1208 FWFTPSKQGAE
+1208 KQG
-1219 RWAENAWWGDNEQG
+1219 
-1233 KAMAAYLKI
+1233 YLRV
-1242 ENPKIYETTDNDSK
+1242 ENPYI
-1256 EVVLKER
+1256 
-1263 DLHQKRSKIASKY
+1263 
-1276 LYDIDRNNSTTG
+1276 IDAKGEKWSRVPLTKK
-1288 VAEWDA
+1288 DKA
-1294 FRVIVEN
+1294 F
-1301 YDKKTQSFYLDKLSP
+1301 L
-1316 DKRENVTR
+1316 
-1324 DAEEYKTIYAEE
+1324 
-1336 EELGK
+1336 
-1341 EISRLHF
+1341 
-1348 TRDGYEKFRADMYS
+1348 EKFGLNAFYEDGKWRTSPADIVAAV
-1362 LTGQSAED
+1362 LDQNKID
-1370 ANFNGNGF
+1370 AR
-1378 ALKNAQET
+1378 
-1386 KELFVKQLKEQGYDG
+1386 YDG
-1401 LIIHTDFDANS
+1401 VIIKNIDDTGRYWKKQAN
-1412 FGLHNTQYVVFD
+1412 NTGNDYIVFD
-1424 ANQIKSIDN
+1424 SSQFKNIDN

-1448 KPTFNDKKS
+1448 KPIFNDKKS

-1812 INNPLLTGGLDAQ
+1812 VNNPLLTGGLNAQ
-1825 TIDTMMNDASVE
+1825 TIEMMMNDASVE

-1872 NNKPLSADELRLVSA
+1872 NNKPLSADELRLVGA

-2006 KIKVSGHEIR
+2006 KIKVGGHEIR
-2016 IDVALSLYMLSQQAD
+2016 VDVALSLYMLSQQAD

-2070 ADKDFLNVARK
+2070 ADKDFLDVARK

-2124 IADAEATRSAM
+2124 IADAEATRSVM

-2227 SREKNSLA
+2227 SREKNNLA

-2285 WYKGTNAQNMLAYSE
+2285 WYKGTNAQNMLIYSE

-2340 RLIWNACQCEV
+2340 RLIWNACQCEI

-2358 FGTKENMI
+2358 FGMKENMI

-2501 GMIPIFR
+2501 GMIPIVR

-2534 IKDVIESSMT
+2534 IKGVIESSMT

-2564 DAMGQVFGIPTRN
+2564 DAIGQVTGIPTRN
-2577 VYNYVYGFTKRFSPS
+2577 VYNYVYSFTKRFSPS

-2632 NGMTD
+2632 DGMTD

-2673 LSKKQQTAFKE
+2673 LSKNQQTAFKA
-2684 TYGQANNEVEKLIES
+2684 TYGQANKEVEELIES
-2699 RSFSSLSAEI
+2699 RSFSTLSAEI

-2719 YYYEN
+2719 YYYEK

-2736 KNQLFGEVMDISRF
+2736 KNQLFGEVMDIPRF

-2779 LQLLQRLNLS
+2779 LQLLRKLSLS

-2804 EGNEQAIK
+2804 EGNEQVIK
-2812 NFIGRIG
+2812 NFISRIG
-2819 LTRSQQKSLLKYCG
+2819 LTRSQQKSLLQYCG

>member
-154 GVGQMLPMVAVT
+154 GVGQMLPMAAVT

-660 KGEKDNVETLKQI
+660 KGEKDSVETLKQM

-698 RQQAIKNKDKA
+698 RQQEIRKQNNNTDKNETIVPQKIATQSSIREIDGKKVVVVDTDQSLFDGIKKSEYAEIAREYMKEKYRGRTIEGIKFTARSENEYTRSESAVRLQRNNNSAYESKMRAVTELTNFVKTGTFIAHETAKHPKGFNVGGYNRYAVTFVLDDVTFNGELLVALNDSGQGMFYDIVKIKENGAGYHPIVAGA
-709 NSDIRYDSIGEATYS
+709 NTVSNNSIRQNSEKSTESDIKYS
-724 LRSFDEQV
+724 LREDSE
-732 DAVLNGSDTV
+732 GR
-742 SSHLKVRNDTPELLL
+742 K
-757 KIGLSNKPMLIT
+757 LS
-769 AKHTKAAVGDISAR
+769 
-783 GNIHNLSVKTF
+783 
-794 KSLPELLEKPAIIM
+794 
-808 ESTKAGS
+808 
-815 IVMFVNAVDK
+815 
-825 NNNPVVCS
+825 
-833 IKIDGTGNYNNIE
+833 
-846 VESNVVTSVYGKD
+846 
-859 TNPIGFIDKAIK
+859 
-871 DNRLLYWNKKISQS
+871 KK
-885 LFETPGLQL
+885 
-894 PDNLN
+894 
-899 TIDSNSIIRKV
+899 
-910 TQKSIK
+910 
-916 NDIKHSLRE
+916 
-925 NATDSQGRT
+925 
-934 LSQEQAEFF
+934 QAEFF
-943 KDSKVRDENG
+943 RNSKVVDENG

-1121 IAFSPEQIKL
+1121 IAFYPEQIKL

-1142 IRYSLRENATDSEG
+1142 IRYSLRE
-1156 RKLSKKQLEF
+1156 
-1166 FKDSKVVDKDG
+1166 
-1177 NLLVVYHGTKSDFT
+1177 
-1191 IFDKSKGGESN
+1191 
-1202 SIADIG
+1202 
-1208 FWFTPSKQGAE
+1208 
-1219 RWAENAWWGDNEQG
+1219 
-1233 KAMAAYLKI
+1233 
-1242 ENPKIYETTDNDSK
+1242 
-1256 EVVLKER
+1256 
-1263 DLHQKRSKIASKY
+1263 
-1276 LYDIDRNNSTTG
+1276 
-1288 VAEWDA
+1288 
-1294 FRVIVEN
+1294 
-1301 YDKKTQSFYLDKLSP
+1301 
-1316 DKRENVTR
+1316 
-1324 DAEEYKTIYAEE
+1324 
-1336 EELGK
+1336 
-1341 EISRLHF
+1341 
-1348 TRDGYEKFRADMYS
+1348 
-1362 LTGQSAED
+1362 
-1370 ANFNGNGF
+1370 
-1378 ALKNAQET
+1378 
-1386 KELFVKQLKEQGYDG
+1386 
-1401 LIIHTDFDANS
+1401 
-1412 FGLHNTQYVVFD
+1412 
-1424 ANQIKSIDN
+1424 
-1433 LNPTANPDIRYSLRE
+1433 
-1448 KPTFNDKKS
+1448 KPIFNDKK
-1457 KTKLIERLDGMQLD
+1457 TKAELIKRIEGMQLD
-1471 YYGKYFAHIEDA
+1471 FYGKYFAANTDA
-1483 SKFFSED
+1483 SKFFAED
-1490 TNADRL
+1490 AQGDRL
-1496 ATQIIAMANQNDE
+1496 ASQIVLMANDSNE
-1509 SVRYA
+1509 SNRYA
-1514 YADDLS
+1514 YAEDLAD
-1520 TAIIN
+1520 AIIN

-1532 DPQRLSDITGLSDAM
+1532 DPQLLSEKTGLANAV
-1547 RQYMHKLNLTADIM
+1547 RQYMHKLNLTEDVM
-1561 AEVKS
+1561 KEVKYH
-1566 KYGEKEARTIR
+1566 YGEKEARVIR
-1577 LIWGSAKDASVKISV
+1577 MLWGAPNNASTKMSI
-1592 DDAASELQSRG
+1592 DDAVSELQSAG
-1603 YTFQSDNVADQF
+1603 YLFGSDNVSDQF
-1615 LEMLDVIEES
+1615 IEMLDIVEQS
-1625 RNLASREL
+1625 RKDAHREL

-1644 EYDSLQEEIRDDILS
+1644 EYDSLREEIRDDILS
-1659 FMEENGTAKEWSDY
+1659 FMDEKGTAKEWNDY

-1683 ILEQARQKAE
+1683 ILEQARQKAK

-1812 INNPLLTGGLDAQ
+1812 VNNPLLTGGLDAQ
-1825 TIDTMMNDASVE
+1825 TIDMMMKDASVE

-1852 ISENQTREAKSG
+1852 ISKNQTREAKAG
-1864 KYKGQKVE
+1864 KDKGQKVE
-1872 NNKPLSADELRLVSA
+1872 NNNPLSADELRLVGA

-2006 KIKVSGHEIR
+2006 KIKVGGHEIR
-2016 IDVALSLYMLSQQAD
+2016 VDVALSLYMLSQQAD

-2070 ADKDFLNVARK
+2070 ADKDFLDVARK

-2501 GMIPIFR
+2501 GMIPIVR

-2534 IKDVIESSMT
+2534 IKGVIESSMT

-2564 DAMGQVFGIPTRN
+2564 DAIGQVTGIPTRN

-2632 NGMTD
+2632 DGMTD

-2673 LSKKQQTAFKE
+2673 LSKNQQTAFKA
-2684 TYGQANNEVEKLIES
+2684 TYGQANKEVEELIES
-2699 RSFSSLSAEI
+2699 RSFSTLSAEI

-2719 YYYEN
+2719 YYYEK

-2736 KNQLFGEVMDISRF
+2736 KNQLFGEVMDIPRF

-2779 LQLLQRLNLS
+2779 LQLLRKLSLS

-2804 EGNEQAIK
+2804 EGNEQVIK
-2812 NFIGRIG
+2812 SFISRIG
-2819 LTRSQQKSLLKYCG
+2819 LTRSQQKSLLQYCG

>member
-281 VQFGLNIVG
+281 IQFGLNIVG

-496 TGKKSGV
+496 TGKKSGA

-660 KGEKDNVETLKQI
+660 KGEKDSVETLKQM

-698 RQQAIKNKDKA
+698 RQQEIRKQNNNTDKNETIVPQKIATQSSIREIDGKKVVVVDTDQSLFDGIKKSEYAEIAREYMKEKYRGRTIEGIKFTARSENEYTRSESAVRLQRNNNSAYESKMRAVTELTNFVKTGTFIAHETAKHPKGFNVGGYNRYAVTFVLDDVTFNGELLVALNDSGQGMFYDIVKIKENGAGYHPIVAGA
-709 NSDIRYDSIGEATYS
+709 NTVSNNSIRQNSEKSTESDIKYS
-724 LRSFDEQV
+724 LREDSE
-732 DAVLNGSDTV
+732 GR
-742 SSHLKVRNDTPELLL
+742 K
-757 KIGLSNKPMLIT
+757 LS
-769 AKHTKAAVGDISAR
+769 
-783 GNIHNLSVKTF
+783 
-794 KSLPELLEKPAIIM
+794 
-808 ESTKAGS
+808 
-815 IVMFVNAVDK
+815 
-825 NNNPVVCS
+825 
-833 IKIDGTGNYNNIE
+833 
-846 VESNVVTSVYGKD
+846 
-859 TNPIGFIDKAIK
+859 
-871 DNRLLYWNKKISQS
+871 KK
-885 LFETPGLQL
+885 
-894 PDNLN
+894 
-899 TIDSNSIIRKV
+899 
-910 TQKSIK
+910 
-916 NDIKHSLRE
+916 
-925 NATDSQGRT
+925 
-934 LSQEQAEFF
+934 QAEFF
-943 KDSKVRDENG
+943 RNSKVVDENG

-1098 NDGIIVSNVDDS
+1098 NDGIIVRNVDDS
-1110 SKFGVGLSDVY
+1110 SKYGVGLSDVY

-1177 NLLVVYHGTKSDFT
+1177 NLLVVYHGTREDFNAFKNDRNYFT
-1191 IFDKSKGGESN
+1191 DNID
-1202 SIADIG
+1202 IADSYAPDGKI
-1208 FWFTPSKQGAE
+1208 KQG
-1219 RWAENAWWGDNEQG
+1219 
-1233 KAMAAYLKI
+1233 YLRV
-1242 ENPKIYETTDNDSK
+1242 ENPYIIDAKGEKWSRVPLTKKDKAFLEKFGLNAFYEDGKWRTSPADIVA
-1256 EVVLKER
+1256 VVL
-1263 DLHQKRSKIASKY
+1263 DQNKI
-1276 LYDIDRNNSTTG
+1276 
-1288 VAEWDA
+1288 DA
-1294 FRVIVEN
+1294 R
-1301 YDKKTQSFYLDKLSP
+1301 
-1316 DKRENVTR
+1316 
-1324 DAEEYKTIYAEE
+1324 
-1336 EELGK
+1336 
-1341 EISRLHF
+1341 
-1348 TRDGYEKFRADMYS
+1348 
-1362 LTGQSAED
+1362 
-1370 ANFNGNGF
+1370 
-1378 ALKNAQET
+1378 
-1386 KELFVKQLKEQGYDG
+1386 YDG
-1401 LIIHTDFDANS
+1401 VIIKNIDDTGRYWKKQAN
-1412 FGLHNTQYVVFD
+1412 NTGNDYIVFD
-1424 ANQIKSIDN
+1424 SSQFKNIDN

-1448 KPTFNDKKS
+1448 KPIFNDKK
-1457 KTKLIERLDGMQLD
+1457 TKAELIKRIEGMQLD
-1471 YYGKYFAHIEDA
+1471 FYGKYFAANTDA
-1483 SKFFSED
+1483 SKFFAED
-1490 TNADRL
+1490 AQGDRL
-1496 ATQIIAMANQNDE
+1496 ASQIVLMANDSNE
-1509 SVRYA
+1509 SNRYA
-1514 YADDLS
+1514 YAEDLAD
-1520 TAIIN
+1520 AIIN

-1532 DPQRLSDITGLSDAM
+1532 DPQLLSEKTGLANAV
-1547 RQYMHKLNLTADIM
+1547 RQYMHKLNLTEDVM
-1561 AEVKS
+1561 KEVKYH
-1566 KYGEKEARTIR
+1566 YGEKEARVIR
-1577 LIWGSAKDASVKISV
+1577 MLWGAPNNASTKMSI
-1592 DDAASELQSRG
+1592 DDAVSELQSAG
-1603 YTFQSDNVADQF
+1603 YLFGSDNVSDQF
-1615 LEMLDVIEES
+1615 IEMLDIVEQS
-1625 RNLASREL
+1625 RKDAHREL

-1644 EYDSLQEEIRDDILS
+1644 EYDSLREEIRDDILS
-1659 FMEENGTAKEWSDY
+1659 FMDEKGTAKEWNDY
-1673 VRSAEREANT
+1673 VHSAEREANT
-1683 ILEQARQKAE
+1683 ILEQARQKAK

-1812 INNPLLTGGLDAQ
+1812 VNNPLLTGGLDAQ
-1825 TIDTMMNDASVE
+1825 TIDMMMKDASVE

-1852 ISENQTREAKSG
+1852 ISKNQTREAKAG
-1864 KYKGQKVE
+1864 KDKGQKVE
-1872 NNKPLSADELRLVSA
+1872 NNNPLSADELRLVGA

-1932 TRIGENVSNAIKS
+1932 TRIGENMSNAIKS

-2006 KIKVSGHEIR
+2006 KIKVGGHEIR
-2016 IDVALSLYMLSQQAD
+2016 VDVALSLYMLSQQAD

-2070 ADKDFLNVARK
+2070 ADKDFLDVARK

-2285 WYKGTNAQNMLAYSE
+2285 WYKGTNAQNMLIYSE

-2340 RLIWNACQCEV
+2340 RLIWNACQCEI

-2501 GMIPIFR
+2501 GMIPIVR

-2534 IKDVIESSMT
+2534 IKGVIESSMT
-2544 MIKGDAWD
+2544 MIKGDVWD

-2564 DAMGQVFGIPTRN
+2564 DAIGQVTGIPTRN

-2632 NGMTD
+2632 DGMTD

-2645 LRELYAQG
+2645 LRELYTQG

-2673 LSKKQQTAFKE
+2673 LSKKQQTAFKA
-2684 TYGQANNEVEKLIES
+2684 TYGQANNEVEKLIGS

-2779 LQLLQRLNLS
+2779 LQLLQKLNLS

>member
-34 AYMQAA
+34 DYMQAA

-51 QQNKANFGVRLG
+51 QQNKANFGIRLG

-246 ATEKLVGGVFEKF
+246 TTEKLVGGVFEKF

-391 ASTLDKVSRRYQKAS
+391 ASTLDKISRRYQKAS
-406 EKTRTKMLET
+406 EKTRTKILET

-427 DGSVKKSVLSDGA
+427 DGTVKKSVLSDGA

-638 RSLARKVLSNMR
+638 RSLARKALSNMR

-660 KGEKDNVETLKQI
+660 KGEKDSVETLKQM

-698 RQQAIKNKDKA
+698 RQQEIRKQNNNTDKNETIVPQKVATQSRRSDVSA
-709 NSDIRYDSIGEATYS
+709 TNNSIRQNSEKS
-724 LRSFDEQV
+724 LNDVKNAAQNEILSKKQTAALRDRGVAGDDFLNAEDLAKEILSVGGTITEDGK
-732 DAVLNGSDTV
+732 AVL
-742 SSHLKVRNDTPELLL
+742 
-757 KIGLSNKPMLIT
+757 
-769 AKHTKAAVGDISAR
+769 
-783 GNIHNLSVKTF
+783 
-794 KSLPELLEKPAIIM
+794 
-808 ESTKAGS
+808 
-815 IVMFVNAVDK
+815 
-825 NNNPVVCS
+825 
-833 IKIDGTGNYNNIE
+833 
-846 VESNVVTSVYGKD
+846 
-859 TNPIGFIDKAIK
+859 
-871 DNRLLYWNKKISQS
+871 
-885 LFETPGLQL
+885 
-894 PDNLN
+894 
-899 TIDSNSIIRKV
+899 
-910 TQKSIK
+910 
-916 NDIKHSLRE
+916 
-925 NATDSQGRT
+925 
-934 LSQEQAEFF
+934 
-943 KDSKVRDENG
+943 
-953 NLLVVYHGT
+953 YHGT
-962 PNGNFFTF
+962 TAEAARKIKESGKMVGKEPNLFFST
-970 EYNKSRQTGTDYG
+970 KKDGLILDYG
-983 KAFYFTTNL
+983 KS
-992 KNAKGYAKDNHKDPR
+992 
-1007 IKEYELKRESL
+1007 IVEV
-1018 KKQILAETD
+1018 QIP
-1027 TTKRQELEKQFRNVK
+1027 LEK
-1042 VDGKSILEI
+1042 LE
-1051 LYDVDYDTGG
+1051 
-1061 EVRQVYLNL
+1061 LND
-1070 VNPLIADAQKKYH
+1070 IFDD
-1083 YEVYPELFKQAIKNG
+1083 ELH
-1098 NDGIIVSNVDDS
+1098 
-1110 SKFGVGLSDVY
+1110 
-1121 IAFSPEQIKL
+1121 L
-1131 TTNET
+1131 TMETQPNRPTN
-1136 PTANPD
+1136 
-1142 IRYSLRENATDSEG
+1142 IRFSLRENATDSEG

-1208 FWFTPSKQGAE
+1208 FWFTTSKQGAE

-1263 DLHQKRSKIASKY
+1263 DLRQKRSKIASKY

-1362 LTGQSAED
+1362 LTGQFAED

-1448 KPTFNDKKS
+1448 KPIFNDKKS

-1812 INNPLLTGGLDAQ
+1812 VNNPLLTGGLDAQ
-1825 TIDTMMNDASVE
+1825 TIEMMMNDASVE

-2016 IDVALSLYMLSQQAD
+2016 VDVALSLYMLSQQAD

-2081 FFDTTGKAM
+2081 FFDATGKAM

-2124 IADAEATRSAM
+2124 IADAEATKSAM

-2256 TILSQISGYPAISM
+2256 TILSQISGYPAVSM

-2285 WYKGTNAQNMLAYSE
+2285 WYKGTNAQNMLIYSE

-2440 KVRSAHVFMAK
+2440 KVKSAHVFMAK

-2465 MGQLMKFAL
+2465 MGQLMKFTL

-2501 GMIPIFR
+2501 GMIPIVR

-2534 IKDVIESSMT
+2534 IKGVIESSMT
-2544 MIKGDAWD
+2544 MIKGDVWD

-2564 DAMGQVFGIPTRN
+2564 DAMGQVTGIPTRN

-2632 NGMTD
+2632 DGMTD

-2673 LSKKQQTAFKE
+2673 LSKKQQTAFKA
-2684 TYGQANNEVEKLIES
+2684 TYGQANNEVEKLIGS

-2724 AVFETVGEDADS
+2724 AVFETVGENADS

-2779 LQLLQRLNLS
+2779 LQLLQKLNLS

>member
-166 ALTAGAGGAAA
+166 ALTAGAGGAAS

-391 ASTLDKVSRRYQKAS
+391 ASTLDKISRRYQKAS
-406 EKTRTKMLET
+406 EKTRTKILET

-487 SKLEKALKL
+487 SRLEKALKL

-660 KGEKDNVETLKQI
+660 KGEKDSVETLKQM

-698 RQQAIKNKDKA
+698 RQQEIRKQNNNTDKNETIVPQKVATQSSLRIIDGEQVVVVDADVVSASDTPKSILSILSNIVRTKFNRLIQVNGQVVGINQRTAKEWVFSKSANQLKNIDKQA
-709 NSDIRYDSIGEATYS
+709 FIDKSNAFNNADELLKASKNYIGEEQKHSRNDNISEFARGTVTFQVENRMYIADIIVGTTSKGSAVLYDIVNIQSKKTVASPSHTAQSRRSDVSATNNSIRQNSEKSTESDIKYS
-724 LRSFDEQV
+724 LREDSEGRKLSKEQV
-732 DAVLNGSDTV
+732 
-742 SSHLKVRNDTPELLL
+742 
-757 KIGLSNKPMLIT
+757 
-769 AKHTKAAVGDISAR
+769 
-783 GNIHNLSVKTF
+783 
-794 KSLPELLEKPAIIM
+794 
-808 ESTKAGS
+808 
-815 IVMFVNAVDK
+815 
-825 NNNPVVCS
+825 
-833 IKIDGTGNYNNIE
+833 
-846 VESNVVTSVYGKD
+846 
-859 TNPIGFIDKAIK
+859 
-871 DNRLLYWNKKISQS
+871 
-885 LFETPGLQL
+885 
-894 PDNLN
+894 
-899 TIDSNSIIRKV
+899 
-910 TQKSIK
+910 
-916 NDIKHSLRE
+916 
-925 NATDSQGRT
+925 
-934 LSQEQAEFF
+934 EFF
-943 KDSKVRDENG
+943 KNSKVVDGSG

-970 EYNKSRQTGTDYG
+970 EYDKSRQTGTDYG

-1018 KKQILAETD
+1018 KKQILTETD
-1027 TTKRQELEKQFRNVK
+1027 TAKRQELEKQFRNVK

-1098 NDGIIVSNVDDS
+1098 NDGIIVRNVDDS
-1110 SKFGVGLSDVY
+1110 SKYGVGLSDVY
-1121 IAFSPEQIKL
+1121 IAFYPEQIKL

-1142 IRYSLRENATDSEG
+1142 IRYSLRE
-1156 RKLSKKQLEF
+1156 
-1166 FKDSKVVDKDG
+1166 
-1177 NLLVVYHGTKSDFT
+1177 
-1191 IFDKSKGGESN
+1191 
-1202 SIADIG
+1202 
-1208 FWFTPSKQGAE
+1208 
-1219 RWAENAWWGDNEQG
+1219 
-1233 KAMAAYLKI
+1233 
-1242 ENPKIYETTDNDSK
+1242 
-1256 EVVLKER
+1256 
-1263 DLHQKRSKIASKY
+1263 
-1276 LYDIDRNNSTTG
+1276 
-1288 VAEWDA
+1288 
-1294 FRVIVEN
+1294 
-1301 YDKKTQSFYLDKLSP
+1301 
-1316 DKRENVTR
+1316 
-1324 DAEEYKTIYAEE
+1324 
-1336 EELGK
+1336 
-1341 EISRLHF
+1341 
-1348 TRDGYEKFRADMYS
+1348 
-1362 LTGQSAED
+1362 
-1370 ANFNGNGF
+1370 
-1378 ALKNAQET
+1378 
-1386 KELFVKQLKEQGYDG
+1386 
-1401 LIIHTDFDANS
+1401 
-1412 FGLHNTQYVVFD
+1412 
-1424 ANQIKSIDN
+1424 
-1433 LNPTANPDIRYSLRE
+1433 
-1448 KPTFNDKKS
+1448 KPIFNDKKT
-1457 KTKLIERLDGMQLD
+1457 KTELIKRIEGMQLD
-1471 YYGKYFAHIEDA
+1471 FYGKYFAANTDA
-1483 SKFFSED
+1483 SKFFAED
-1490 TNADRL
+1490 AQGDRL
-1496 ATQIIAMANQNDE
+1496 ASQIVLMANDSNE
-1509 SVRYA
+1509 SNRYA
-1514 YADDLS
+1514 YAEDLAD
-1520 TAIIN
+1520 AIIN

-1532 DPQRLSDITGLSDAM
+1532 DPQLLSEKTGLANAV
-1547 RQYMHKLNLTADIM
+1547 RQYMHKLNLTEDVM
-1561 AEVKS
+1561 KEVKYH
-1566 KYGEKEARTIR
+1566 YGEKEARVIR
-1577 LIWGSAKDASVKISV
+1577 MLWGAPKNASTKMSI
-1592 DDAASELQSRG
+1592 DDAVSELQSAG
-1603 YTFQSDNVADQF
+1603 YLFGSDNVSDQF
-1615 LEMLDVIEES
+1615 IEMLDIVEQS
-1625 RNLASREL
+1625 RKDAHREL

-1644 EYDSLQEEIRDDILS
+1644 EYDSLREEIRDDILS
-1659 FMEENGTAKEWSDY
+1659 FMDEKGTAKEWNDY

-1683 ILEQARQKAE
+1683 ILEQARQKAK

-1812 INNPLLTGGLDAQ
+1812 VNNPLLTGGLDAQ
-1825 TIDTMMNDASVE
+1825 TIDMMMKDASVE

-1852 ISENQTREAKSG
+1852 ISKNKTREAKAG
-1864 KYKGQKVE
+1864 KDKGQKVE
-1872 NNKPLSADELRLVSA
+1872 NNKPLSVDELRLVGA

-2006 KIKVSGHEIR
+2006 KIKVGAHEIR
-2016 IDVALSLYMLSQQAD
+2016 VDVALSLYMLSQQAD

-2070 ADKDFLNVARK
+2070 ADKDFLDVARK

-2285 WYKGTNAQNMLAYSE
+2285 WYKGTNAQNMLIYSE

-2388 SAMQRSSNALAK
+2388 SAMQRSSNALVK

-2501 GMIPIFR
+2501 GMIPIVR

-2564 DAMGQVFGIPTRN
+2564 DAIGQVTGIPTRN

-2632 NGMTD
+2632 DGMTD

-2673 LSKKQQTAFKE
+2673 LSKNQQTAFKA
-2684 TYGQANNEVEKLIES
+2684 TYGQANKEVEELIES
-2699 RSFSSLSAEI
+2699 RSFSKLSAEI

-2719 YYYEN
+2719 YYYEK

-2736 KNQLFGEVMDISRF
+2736 KNQLFGEVMDIPRF

-2779 LQLLQRLNLS
+2779 LQLLRKLSLS

-2804 EGNEQAIK
+2804 EGNEQVIK
-2812 NFIGRIG
+2812 NFISRIG
-2819 LTRSQQKSLLKYCG
+2819 LTRSQQKSLLQYCG

>member
-314 KMHWESPDM
+314 KMHWESPNM

-391 ASTLDKVSRRYQKAS
+391 ASTLDKISRRYQKAS
-406 EKTRTKMLET
+406 EKTRTKILET

-535 STAQDFSHEAFHF
+535 STAQDFSHEAVHF

-588 DTIYDKIKNR
+588 DKIYDKIKNR

-660 KGEKDNVETLKQI
+660 KGEKDSVETLKQM

-698 RQQAIKNKDKA
+698 RQQEIRKQNNNTDKNETIVPQKVATQSRRSDVSA
-709 NSDIRYDSIGEATYS
+709 TNNSMRQNSEKS
-724 LRSFDEQV
+724 LNDVKNAAQNEILSKKQTAALRDRGVAGDDFLNAEDLAKEILSVGGTITEDGK
-732 DAVLNGSDTV
+732 AVLYHGTTAEAA
-742 SSHLKVRNDTPELLL
+742 R
-757 KIGLSNKPMLIT
+757 KIKESGKMVGKEPNLFFSTKKDGLILDYGK
-769 AKHTKAAVGDISAR
+769 
-783 GNIHNLSVKTF
+783 SVVEVQI
-794 KSLPELLEKPAIIM
+794 PLEKL
-808 ESTKAGS
+808 E
-815 IVMFVNAVDK
+815 
-825 NNNPVVCS
+825 
-833 IKIDGTGNYNNIE
+833 
-846 VESNVVTSVYGKD
+846 
-859 TNPIGFIDKAIK
+859 
-871 DNRLLYWNKKISQS
+871 L
-885 LFETPGLQL
+885 
-894 PDNLN
+894 
-899 TIDSNSIIRKV
+899 
-910 TQKSIK
+910 
-916 NDIKHSLRE
+916 NDIFDDELHLTMETQPNRPTNIRFSLRE

-1098 NDGIIVSNVDDS
+1098 NDGIIVRNVDDS

-1121 IAFSPEQIKL
+1121 IAFFPEQIKL

-1208 FWFTPSKQGAE
+1208 FWFTTSKQGAE

-1233 KAMAAYLKI
+1233 KVMAAYLKI

-1294 FRVIVEN
+1294 FRVIVES

-1324 DAEEYKTIYAEE
+1324 DAKEYKTIYAEE

-1448 KPTFNDKKS
+1448 KPIFNDKKS

-1659 FMEENGTAKEWSDY
+1659 FMEEKGTAKEWSDY

-1812 INNPLLTGGLDAQ
+1812 VNNPLLTGGLDAQ
-1825 TIDTMMNDASVE
+1825 TIEMMINDANVE

-1887 VLGSARHV
+1887 VLGSARHA

-1932 TRIGENVSNAIKS
+1932 TRIGENISNAIKS

-2016 IDVALSLYMLSQQAD
+2016 VDVALSLYMLSQQAD

-2329 VGIQMMDNWMN
+2329 VGIQMMDNGMN

-2358 FGTKENMI
+2358 FGTKENMV

-2494 DFASSMV
+2494 DLASSMV
-2501 GMIPIFR
+2501 GMIPIVR

-2544 MIKGDAWD
+2544 MIKGDVWD

-2564 DAMGQVFGIPTRN
+2564 DAIGQVTGIPTRN

-2632 NGMTD
+2632 DGMTD

-2666 YNGETYS
+2666 HNGETYS
-2673 LSKKQQTAFKE
+2673 LSKKQQTAFKA
-2684 TYGQANNEVEKLIES
+2684 TYSQANKKVEELIES
-2699 RSFSSLSAEI
+2699 RSFSTLSAEI

-2779 LQLLQRLNLS
+2779 LQLLRKLSLS

-2804 EGNEQAIK
+2804 EGNEQVIK
-2812 NFIGRIG
+2812 NFISRIG

-2833 IAA
+2833 IAS

>member
-40 QQEQTEEQAVE
+40 QQEQAEEQAVE

-110 WTARDLVGEM
+110 WAARDLVGEM

-166 ALTAGAGGAAA
+166 LATGGAGGAAA

-183 ATAAKGLAKAGQVAN
+183 AGAAKALNTAGKAIN
-198 LVGLGASAAGT
+198 LVGLGMSAAGT
-209 STEQALN
+209 STERALN
-216 TDIVDAE
+216 TDIVDAN
-223 GNVTRPTLDRAFL
+223 GNTVRPSLDRAFL

-267 VINKLSKSVKFGKV
+267 VINKLSKSVKFGKA
-281 VQFGLNIVG
+281 VQFGLNVVG

-348 KISPTQSVQDA
+348 KVSNVATAQDA
-359 MLDYENSK
+359 MLDYENTQ
-367 KKADNLQR
+367 KKADNLAR
-375 QGKLTAEDI
+375 QGKLTAEDV
-384 AKFDAEN
+384 AKFDADN
-391 ASTLDKVSRRYQKAS
+391 AKTLDTISRRYQRASENGRAKMKAS
-406 EKTRTKMLET
+406 I
-416 MPGLAD
+416 PGIME
-422 LLDIK
+422 LLNE
-427 DGSVKKSVLSDGA
+427 DGTVKKIALVDGA
-440 TEITAQ
+440 TEITADS
-446 QATQA
+446 AVQA

-462 EVANALHER
+462 EVANALKEQ
-471 NLSIATN
+471 NLTLAQN
-478 LDEVQRANM
+478 LDNSQKTNM
-487 SKLEKALKL
+487 SKLEQVLKL
-496 TGKKSGV
+496 VGKKTGQTT
-503 DLKVVV
+503 KVVV
-509 AESMPDNA
+509 AEHMPLDNA
-517 HLDGDIMY
+517 HTDGDIMY
-525 ISKDRLSSSD
+525 ISKDRLSNVE
-535 STAQDFSHEAFHF
+535 TMAQDVAHEAFHF
-548 AEGTKEYRAMYDFLR
+548 AEGTDEYRKMVDFFGTIR
-563 SIKLNGES
+563 LNGES

-579 VRNLGYEVD
+579 VRKLGYDVD
-588 DTIYDKIKNR
+588 DGVFDAIKNG
-598 ESLSGQDARQVELA
+598 ENVSSKNTSQVRLA
-612 LSEINA
+612 FSEINA
-618 KAAELLFGDAE
+618 KMAELLLGDAE
-629 TIDKLVDRD
+629 TINKLIERD
-638 RSLARKVLSNMR
+638 RSLARKVLSNIR
-650 DYAKIIENVF
+650 DYAKIIEMTF
-660 KGEKDNVETLKQI
+660 KGDAEGIETLKQM
-673 RKGIKLFED
+673 RKAIKLYED
-682 ALAASGED
+682 ALAASGAAYYRPNTTDKKTEQKETEAVKD
-690 YLRGKSIE
+690 GNLASQMSIRE
-698 RQQAIKNKDKA
+698 
-709 NSDIRYDSIGEATYS
+709 
-724 LRSFDEQV
+724 
-732 DAVLNGSDTV
+732 
-742 SSHLKVRNDTPELLL
+742 
-757 KIGLSNKPMLIT
+757 
-769 AKHTKAAVGDISAR
+769 
-783 GNIHNLSVKTF
+783 
-794 KSLPELLEKPAIIM
+794 
-808 ESTKAGS
+808 
-815 IVMFVNAVDK
+815 
-825 NNNPVVCS
+825 
-833 IKIDGTGNYNNIE
+833 IDGKQ
-846 VESNVVTSVYGKD
+846 VVVVD
-859 TNPIGFIDKAIK
+859 TD
-871 DNRLLYWNKKISQS
+871 QS
-885 LFETPGLQL
+885 LFEGIKKSEYAEMAREYMREKYRGQTIEGIKFSSRSEREYTRSDYTQDIKKRHGSLFEDKMRTVTELANLVKTGTLIGHESAKHPKGFNVGGYNRYSVSFIIDGLTFDGEML
-894 PDNLN
+894 VAINENGNGLFYDIVNIKEN
-899 TIDSNSIIRKV
+899 NASSRDTTDFGVASNNSIRQNSEKSTDNVKKYSLREVLTSEQSDSLKKRGVNGDKYLDAQDLAQEILSVGGVITKDAKAVVYHATSKTNAEAIRKTGKMFGKEPALYFSTKKDGV
-910 TQKSIK
+910 ILGYGDSVVEARIPLEKLKIDDIFDDEIHLTMDVKPYTPTNIK
-916 NDIKHSLRE
+916 YSLRE
-925 NATDSQGRT
+925 NATDSDGRT
-934 LSQEQAEFF
+934 LSDAQREFF
-943 KDSKVRDENG
+943 KDSKVVDENG

-962 PNGNFFTF
+962 PHGNFTIFNTSNGGIYF
-970 EYNKSRQTGTDYG
+970 SANENYAKRYMKANTHNDARLIEAYLNMAKPFDTRQTKERKIFEQEFYGQWGNGAPLTDIG
-983 KAFYFTTNL
+983 LPDWTDGDDLLSFIQE
-992 KNAKGYAKDNHKDPR
+992 KGYKYDG
-1007 IKEYELKRESL
+1007 L
-1018 KKQILAETD
+1018 ILDEGSDGGYGD
-1027 TTKRQELEKQFRNVK
+1027 TVTHR
-1042 VDGKSILEI
+1042 G
-1051 LYDVDYDTGG
+1051 
-1061 EVRQVYLNL
+1061 
-1070 VNPLIADAQKKYH
+1070 
-1083 YEVYPELFKQAIKNG
+1083 
-1098 NDGIIVSNVDDS
+1098 VSYV
-1110 SKFGVGLSDVY
+1110 V
-1121 IAFSPEQIKL
+1121 FSPEQIKL

-1136 PTANPD
+1136 PTAN
-1142 IRYSLRENATDSEG
+1142 I
-1156 RKLSKKQLEF
+1156 
-1166 FKDSKVVDKDG
+1166 
-1177 NLLVVYHGTKSDFT
+1177 
-1191 IFDKSKGGESN
+1191 
-1202 SIADIG
+1202 
-1208 FWFTPSKQGAE
+1208 
-1219 RWAENAWWGDNEQG
+1219 
-1233 KAMAAYLKI
+1233 
-1242 ENPKIYETTDNDSK
+1242 
-1256 EVVLKER
+1256 
-1263 DLHQKRSKIASKY
+1263 
-1276 LYDIDRNNSTTG
+1276 
-1288 VAEWDA
+1288 
-1294 FRVIVEN
+1294 
-1301 YDKKTQSFYLDKLSP
+1301 
-1316 DKRENVTR
+1316 
-1324 DAEEYKTIYAEE
+1324 
-1336 EELGK
+1336 
-1341 EISRLHF
+1341 
-1348 TRDGYEKFRADMYS
+1348 
-1362 LTGQSAED
+1362 
-1370 ANFNGNGF
+1370 
-1378 ALKNAQET
+1378 
-1386 KELFVKQLKEQGYDG
+1386 
-1401 LIIHTDFDANS
+1401 
-1412 FGLHNTQYVVFD
+1412 
-1424 ANQIKSIDN
+1424 
-1433 LNPTANPDIRYSLRE
+1433 DIRYSLRE
-1448 KPTFNDKKS
+1448 KPIFNDKK
-1457 KTKLIERLDGMQLD
+1457 TKAELIKRIEGMQLD
-1471 YYGKYFAHIEDA
+1471 FYGKYFAANTDV
-1483 SKFFSED
+1483 SKFFAED
-1490 TNADRL
+1490 AQSDRL
-1496 ATQIIAMANQNDE
+1496 ASQIVLMANDSNE
-1509 SVRYA
+1509 SNRYA
-1514 YADDLS
+1514 YAEDLAES
-1520 TAIIN
+1520 IIN

-1532 DPQRLSDITGLSDAM
+1532 DPQLLSEKTGLANAV
-1547 RQYMHKLNLTADIM
+1547 RQYMHKLNLTEDVM
-1561 AEVKS
+1561 KEVKYH
-1566 KYGEKEARTIR
+1566 YGEKEARVIR
-1577 LIWGSAKDASVKISV
+1577 MLWGAPNDASTKMSI
-1592 DDAASELQSRG
+1592 DDAVGELQNAG
-1603 YTFQSDNVADQF
+1603 YVFGSDNVSDQF
-1615 LEMLDVIEES
+1615 IEMLDIVEQS
-1625 RNLASREL
+1625 RKDAHREL
-1633 SKTAKQLLSPE
+1633 SKTAKQLLSTE
-1644 EYDSLQEEIRDDILS
+1644 EYAALKEEIRDDVLS
-1659 FMEENGTAKEWSDY
+1659 FMEEKGTAKEWGDY

-1693 EKTKL
+1693 EKTEL

-1712 AYDKQV
+1712 AYDKQI
-1718 KELEEKIRDI
+1718 KELEEKIRDA

-1751 KVWSEAVSLSADNLK
+1751 KVWNEAVSLSADNLK

-1812 INNPLLTGGLDAQ
+1812 VSNPLLTGGLDAQ
-1825 TIDTMMNDASVE
+1825 TIETMMNDASVE

-1852 ISENQTREAKSG
+1852 ISENQTREAKAG
-1864 KYKGQKVE
+1864 KKKGQRVE
-1872 NNKPLSADELRLVSA
+1872 NNKPLSSDELRLVGA

-1919 KQAQAIAPHVKKH
+1919 KQAQAIAPHVKKR
-1932 TRIGENVSNAIKS
+1932 TRIGENMSNAIKS

-1970 DIQEG
+1970 DIQDG

-1997 KSYKKHLAD
+1997 KNYKKHLAD
-2006 KIKVSGHEIR
+2006 KIKVGGHDIR
-2016 IDVALSLYMLSQQAD
+2016 VDVALSLYMLSQQAD

-2055 LTDSDISSLYDDFTK
+2055 LTDSDIPSLYDDFTK
-2070 ADKDFLNVARK
+2070 ADKDFLKVARR

-2090 AETDIQYRGY
+2090 SETDIQYRGY
-2100 TLINAD
+2100 TLINTD

-2124 IADAEATRSAM
+2124 IADAEATRNAM

-2193 ENGATKSIRNTIN
+2193 ENGTTKSIRNTIN

-2214 SYITTLLEDIQGI
+2214 GYITTLLEDIQGV
-2227 SREKNSLA
+2227 SREKNGLA
-2235 NKALNL
+2235 SKALNL
-2241 IRSNIATFALGFNIK
+2241 VRSNIATFALGFNIK

-2278 KAMAHST
+2278 KAAAHST
-2285 WYKGTNAQNMLAYSE
+2285 WYKGINAQNMLTYSE

-2358 FGTKENMI
+2358 FGTKENMV

-2440 KVRSAHVFMAK
+2440 KVKSAHVFMAK
-2451 AATAIIVSNLVYVL
+2451 AATAIVVSNLVYVL
-2465 MGQLMKFAL
+2465 MGQFMKFAL
-2474 NKDREDEE
+2474 NKDREDKD

-2501 GMIPIFR
+2501 GMIPIVR
-2508 DIYSLVVEGYDVKDN
+2508 DIYSLIVEGYDVKDN

-2564 DAMGQVFGIPTRN
+2564 DAIGQVTGIPTRN

-2608 DLKKAMQKDD
+2608 DLKKAIQKDD

-2632 NGMTD
+2632 DGMTD
-2637 TSEQVNNR
+2637 TSEKVNNR

-2673 LSKKQQTAFKE
+2673 LSKKQQTAFKA
-2684 TYGQANNEVEKLIES
+2684 TYGQANKEVEELIES

-2767 GNVIAGSKKQAI
+2767 GNVVAGSKKQAI
-2779 LQLLQRLNLS
+2779 LQLLRKLNLS
-2789 NNEILM
+2789 SNEILM

-2804 EGNEQAIK
+2804 EGNEEVIK
-2812 NFIGRIG
+2812 NFISRIG

-2833 IAA
+2833 IVA

>member
-391 ASTLDKVSRRYQKAS
+391 ASTLDKISRRYQKAS
-406 EKTRTKMLET
+406 EKTRTKILET

-660 KGEKDNVETLKQI
+660 KGEKDSVETLKQM

-698 RQQAIKNKDKA
+698 RQQEIRKQNNNTDKNETIVPQKVATQSRRSDVSATNNSIRQNSEKPTE
-709 NSDIRYDSIGEATYS
+709 SDIKYS
-724 LRSFDEQV
+724 LREDSE
-732 DAVLNGSDTV
+732 GR
-742 SSHLKVRNDTPELLL
+742 K
-757 KIGLSNKPMLIT
+757 LSK
-769 AKHTKAAVGDISAR
+769 
-783 GNIHNLSVKTF
+783 
-794 KSLPELLEKPAIIM
+794 
-808 ESTKAGS
+808 
-815 IVMFVNAVDK
+815 
-825 NNNPVVCS
+825 
-833 IKIDGTGNYNNIE
+833 
-846 VESNVVTSVYGKD
+846 
-859 TNPIGFIDKAIK
+859 
-871 DNRLLYWNKKISQS
+871 
-885 LFETPGLQL
+885 
-894 PDNLN
+894 
-899 TIDSNSIIRKV
+899 
-910 TQKSIK
+910 
-916 NDIKHSLRE
+916 
-925 NATDSQGRT
+925 
-934 LSQEQAEFF
+934 EQAEFF
-943 KDSKVRDENG
+943 KNSKVVDENG

-1018 KKQILAETD
+1018 KRQILAETD

-1098 NDGIIVSNVDDS
+1098 NDGIIVRNVDDS
-1110 SKFGVGLSDVY
+1110 SKYGVGLSDVY
-1121 IAFSPEQIKL
+1121 IAFYPEQIKL

-1142 IRYSLRENATDSEG
+1142 IRYSLRE
-1156 RKLSKKQLEF
+1156 
-1166 FKDSKVVDKDG
+1166 
-1177 NLLVVYHGTKSDFT
+1177 
-1191 IFDKSKGGESN
+1191 
-1202 SIADIG
+1202 
-1208 FWFTPSKQGAE
+1208 
-1219 RWAENAWWGDNEQG
+1219 
-1233 KAMAAYLKI
+1233 
-1242 ENPKIYETTDNDSK
+1242 
-1256 EVVLKER
+1256 
-1263 DLHQKRSKIASKY
+1263 
-1276 LYDIDRNNSTTG
+1276 
-1288 VAEWDA
+1288 
-1294 FRVIVEN
+1294 
-1301 YDKKTQSFYLDKLSP
+1301 
-1316 DKRENVTR
+1316 
-1324 DAEEYKTIYAEE
+1324 
-1336 EELGK
+1336 
-1341 EISRLHF
+1341 
-1348 TRDGYEKFRADMYS
+1348 
-1362 LTGQSAED
+1362 
-1370 ANFNGNGF
+1370 
-1378 ALKNAQET
+1378 
-1386 KELFVKQLKEQGYDG
+1386 
-1401 LIIHTDFDANS
+1401 
-1412 FGLHNTQYVVFD
+1412 
-1424 ANQIKSIDN
+1424 
-1433 LNPTANPDIRYSLRE
+1433 
-1448 KPTFNDKKS
+1448 KPIFNDKK
-1457 KTKLIERLDGMQLD
+1457 TKAELIKRIEGMQLD
-1471 YYGKYFAHIEDA
+1471 FYGKYFAANTDA
-1483 SKFFSED
+1483 SKFFAED
-1490 TNADRL
+1490 AQGDRL
-1496 ATQIIAMANQNDE
+1496 ASQIVLMANDSNE
-1509 SVRYA
+1509 SNRYA
-1514 YADDLS
+1514 YAEDLAD
-1520 TAIIN
+1520 AIIN

-1532 DPQRLSDITGLSDAM
+1532 DPQLLSEKTGLANAV
-1547 RQYMHKLNLTADIM
+1547 RQYMHKLNLTEDVM
-1561 AEVKS
+1561 KEVKYH
-1566 KYGEKEARTIR
+1566 YGEKEARVIR
-1577 LIWGSAKDASVKISV
+1577 MLWGAPNNASTKMSI
-1592 DDAASELQSRG
+1592 DDAVSELQSAG
-1603 YTFQSDNVADQF
+1603 YLFGSDNVSDQF
-1615 LEMLDVIEES
+1615 IEMLDIVEQS
-1625 RNLASREL
+1625 RKDAHREL

-1644 EYDSLQEEIRDDILS
+1644 EYDSLREEIRDDILS
-1659 FMEENGTAKEWSDY
+1659 FMDEKGTAKEWNDY

-1698 ATLEAQLAEEKAKH
+1698 ATLEAQLTEEKAKH

-1812 INNPLLTGGLDAQ
+1812 VNNPLLTGGLDAQ
-1825 TIDTMMNDASVE
+1825 TIEMMMNDASVE

-2006 KIKVSGHEIR
+2006 KIKVGGHEIR
-2016 IDVALSLYMLSQQAD
+2016 VDVALSLYMLSQQAD

-2081 FFDTTGKAM
+2081 FFDATGKAM

-2155 TVSPILNVISK
+2155 TVSPILNVINK

-2358 FGTKENMI
+2358 FGTKENMV

-2388 SAMQRSSNALAK
+2388 SAMQRSSNALVK

-2465 MGQLMKFAL
+2465 MGQLMKFTL

-2501 GMIPIFR
+2501 GMIPIVR

-2534 IKDVIESSMT
+2534 IKGVIESSMT
-2544 MIKGDAWD
+2544 MIKGDVWD

-2564 DAMGQVFGIPTRN
+2564 DAIGQVTGIPTRN

-2632 NGMTD
+2632 DGMTD

-2673 LSKKQQTAFKE
+2673 LSKKQQTAFKA
-2684 TYGQANNEVEKLIES
+2684 TYGQANNEVEKLIGS

-2779 LQLLQRLNLS
+2779 LQLLQKLNLS

>member
-51 QQNKANFGVRLG
+51 QQNKANFGIRLG

-198 LVGLGASAAGT
+198 LVGIGASAAGT

-391 ASTLDKVSRRYQKAS
+391 ASTLDKISRRYQKAS
-406 EKTRTKMLET
+406 EKTRTKILET

-629 TIDKLVDRD
+629 TIDKLIDRD

-660 KGEKDNVETLKQI
+660 KGEKDSVETLKQM

-698 RQQAIKNKDKA
+698 RQQEIRKQNNNTDKNETIVPQKVATQSRRSDVSA
-709 NSDIRYDSIGEATYS
+709 TNNSIRQNSEKS
-724 LRSFDEQV
+724 LNDVKNAAQNEILSKKQTAALRDRGVAGDDFLNAEDLAKEILSVGGTITEDGK
-732 DAVLNGSDTV
+732 AVLYHGTTAEAA
-742 SSHLKVRNDTPELLL
+742 R
-757 KIGLSNKPMLIT
+757 KIKESGKMVGKEPNIFFSTKKDGLILDYGK
-769 AKHTKAAVGDISAR
+769 
-783 GNIHNLSVKTF
+783 SVVEVQI
-794 KSLPELLEKPAIIM
+794 PLEKL
-808 ESTKAGS
+808 E
-815 IVMFVNAVDK
+815 
-825 NNNPVVCS
+825 
-833 IKIDGTGNYNNIE
+833 
-846 VESNVVTSVYGKD
+846 
-859 TNPIGFIDKAIK
+859 
-871 DNRLLYWNKKISQS
+871 L
-885 LFETPGLQL
+885 
-894 PDNLN
+894 
-899 TIDSNSIIRKV
+899 
-910 TQKSIK
+910 
-916 NDIKHSLRE
+916 NDIFDDELHLTMETQPNRPTNIRFSLRE

-1042 VDGKSILEI
+1042 VDGKTILEI

-1098 NDGIIVSNVDDS
+1098 NDGIIVRNVDDS
-1110 SKFGVGLSDVY
+1110 SKYRVGLSDVY
-1121 IAFSPEQIKL
+1121 IAFFPEQIKL

-1208 FWFTPSKQGAE
+1208 FWFTTSKQGAE

-1448 KPTFNDKKS
+1448 KPIFNDKKS

-1825 TIDTMMNDASVE
+1825 TIDMMMNDASVE
-1837 NIGYLDKFTLNAIET
+1837 NIGYLDKFALNAIET
-1852 ISENQTREAKSG
+1852 ISENQTREAKAG

-1872 NNKPLSADELRLVSA
+1872 NNKPLSTDELRLVGA

-1910 LSDAAIKAN
+1910 LSEAATKAN
-1919 KQAQAIAPHVKKH
+1919 KQAQAIAPHVKKR
-1932 TRIGENVSNAIKS
+1932 TRIGENMSNAIKS

-2006 KIKVSGHEIR
+2006 KIKVGGHEIR
-2016 IDVALSLYMLSQQAD
+2016 VDVALSLYMLSQQAD

-2055 LTDSDISSLYDDFTK
+2055 LTDSDISSMYDDFTK

-2106 AKSDYFPITRYS
+2106 EKSDYFPITRYS

-2150 NERRI
+2150 NECRI

-2285 WYKGTNAQNMLAYSE
+2285 WYKGTNAQNMLIYSE

-2320 LGKVANMTT
+2320 LGKVASMTT

-2388 SAMQRSSNALAK
+2388 SAMQRSSNALVK

-2465 MGQLMKFAL
+2465 MGQLIKFAL

-2501 GMIPIFR
+2501 GMIPIVR

-2534 IKDVIESSMT
+2534 IKGVIESSMT
-2544 MIKGDAWD
+2544 MIKGDVWD

-2564 DAMGQVFGIPTRN
+2564 DAIGQVTGIPTRN

-2602 NNGYTK
+2602 KNGYTK

-2632 NGMTD
+2632 DGMTD

-2673 LSKKQQTAFKE
+2673 LSKNQQTAFKA
-2684 TYGQANNEVEKLIES
+2684 TYGQANKEVEELIES
-2699 RSFSSLSAEI
+2699 RSFSTLSAEI

-2719 YYYEN
+2719 YYYEK

-2736 KNQLFGEVMDISRF
+2736 KNQLFGEVMDIPRF

-2779 LQLLQRLNLS
+2779 LQLLRKLSLS

-2804 EGNEQAIK
+2804 EGNEQVIK
-2812 NFIGRIG
+2812 NFISRIG
-2819 LTRSQQKSLLKYCG
+2819 LTRSQQKSLLQYCG

>member
-391 ASTLDKVSRRYQKAS
+391 ASTLDKISRRYQKAS
-406 EKTRTKMLET
+406 EKTRTKILET

-660 KGEKDNVETLKQI
+660 KGEKDSVETLKQM

-698 RQQAIKNKDKA
+698 RQQEIRKQNNNTDKNETIVPQKVATQSRRSDVSA
-709 NSDIRYDSIGEATYS
+709 TNNSIRQNSEKS
-724 LRSFDEQV
+724 LNDVKNAAQNEILSKKQTAALRDRGVAGDDFLNAEDLAKEILSVGGTITEDGK
-732 DAVLNGSDTV
+732 AVLYHGT
-742 SSHLKVRNDTPELLL
+742 TAEAAT
-757 KIGLSNKPMLIT
+757 KIKESGKMVGKEPNLFFSTKKDGLILDYGK
-769 AKHTKAAVGDISAR
+769 
-783 GNIHNLSVKTF
+783 SVVEVQI
-794 KSLPELLEKPAIIM
+794 PLEKL
-808 ESTKAGS
+808 E
-815 IVMFVNAVDK
+815 
-825 NNNPVVCS
+825 
-833 IKIDGTGNYNNIE
+833 
-846 VESNVVTSVYGKD
+846 
-859 TNPIGFIDKAIK
+859 
-871 DNRLLYWNKKISQS
+871 L
-885 LFETPGLQL
+885 
-894 PDNLN
+894 
-899 TIDSNSIIRKV
+899 
-910 TQKSIK
+910 
-916 NDIKHSLRE
+916 NDIFDDELHLTMETQPNRPTNIRFSLRE

-1098 NDGIIVSNVDDS
+1098 NDGIIVRNVDDS
-1110 SKFGVGLSDVY
+1110 SKYGVGLSDVY
-1121 IAFSPEQIKL
+1121 IAFFPEQIKL

-1208 FWFTPSKQGAE
+1208 FWFTTSKQGAE

-1263 DLHQKRSKIASKY
+1263 DLRQKRSKIASKY

-1448 KPTFNDKKS
+1448 KPIFNDKKS

-1812 INNPLLTGGLDAQ
+1812 VNNPLLTGGLDAQ
-1825 TIDTMMNDASVE
+1825 TIEMMMNDASVE

-2016 IDVALSLYMLSQQAD
+2016 VDVALSLYMLSQQAD

-2081 FFDTTGKAM
+2081 FFDATGKAM

-2124 IADAEATRSAM
+2124 IADAEATKSAM

-2256 TILSQISGYPAISM
+2256 TILSQISGYPAVSM

-2285 WYKGTNAQNMLAYSE
+2285 WYKGTNAQNMLIYSE

-2440 KVRSAHVFMAK
+2440 KVKSAHVFMAK

-2465 MGQLMKFAL
+2465 MGQLMKFTL

-2501 GMIPIFR
+2501 GMIPIVR

-2534 IKDVIESSMT
+2534 IKGVIESSMT
-2544 MIKGDAWD
+2544 MIKGDVWD

-2564 DAMGQVFGIPTRN
+2564 DAIGQVTGIPTRN

-2632 NGMTD
+2632 DGMTD

-2673 LSKKQQTAFKE
+2673 LSKKQQTAFKA
-2684 TYGQANNEVEKLIES
+2684 TYGQANNEVEKLIGS

-2724 AVFETVGEDADS
+2724 AVFETVGENADS

-2779 LQLLQRLNLS
+2779 LQLLQKLNLS

>member
-391 ASTLDKVSRRYQKAS
+391 ASTLDKVSRRYQKVS

-660 KGEKDNVETLKQI
+660 KGEKDSVETLKQM

-690 YLRGKSIE
+690 YLRGKLIE
-698 RQQAIKNKDKA
+698 RQQEIRKQNNNTDKNETIVLQKV
-709 NSDIRYDSIGEATYS
+709 ATQSS
-724 LRSFDEQV
+724 LRIIDGEQV
-732 DAVLNGSDTV
+732 VVVDTDMVSASDTPK
-742 SSHLKVRNDTPELLL
+742 SILS
-757 KIGLSNKPMLIT
+757 ILSNIVRTKFNRLIQVNGQVVGINQRT
-769 AKHTKAAVGDISAR
+769 AKEWVFSKSANQLK
-783 GNIHNLSVKTF
+783 NI
-794 KSLPELLEKPAIIM
+794 
-808 ESTKAGS
+808 
-815 IVMFVNAVDK
+815 DK
-825 NNNPVVCS
+825 QA
-833 IKIDGTGNYNNIE
+833 
-846 VESNVVTSVYGKD
+846 
-859 TNPIGFIDKAIK
+859 FIDKSNAFNNADELLKASKNYIGEEQK
-871 DNRLLYWNKKISQS
+871 HSRNDNISEFARGTVTFQVENRMYIADIIVGTTSKGSAVLYDIVNIQSKKTVASPSHTAQS
-885 LFETPGLQL
+885 RRSDVSAT
-894 PDNLN
+894 N
-899 TIDSNSIIRKV
+899 NSIR
-910 TQKSIK
+910 QNSEKSIDDVK
-916 NDIKHSLRE
+916 NATQNEILSKKQTAALRDRGVAGDAFLNAEDLAKEILSVGGIITEDGKAVLYHGTTAEAAAKIKESGKMVGKEPNLFFSTKKDGLILDYGKSVVEVQIPLEKLELNDIFDDELHLTMETQPNRPTNIRFSLRE
-925 NATDSQGRT
+925 NATDSEGRK
-934 LSQEQAEFF
+934 LSKKQLEFF
-943 KDSKVRDENG
+943 KNSKVVDENG

-970 EYNKSRQTGTDYG
+970 EYDKSRQTGTDYG

-1098 NDGIIVSNVDDS
+1098 NDGIIVRNVDDS
-1110 SKFGVGLSDVY
+1110 SKYGVGLSDVY
-1121 IAFSPEQIKL
+1121 IAFYPEQIKL

-1142 IRYSLRENATDSEG
+1142 IRYSLRE
-1156 RKLSKKQLEF
+1156 
-1166 FKDSKVVDKDG
+1166 
-1177 NLLVVYHGTKSDFT
+1177 
-1191 IFDKSKGGESN
+1191 
-1202 SIADIG
+1202 
-1208 FWFTPSKQGAE
+1208 
-1219 RWAENAWWGDNEQG
+1219 
-1233 KAMAAYLKI
+1233 
-1242 ENPKIYETTDNDSK
+1242 
-1256 EVVLKER
+1256 
-1263 DLHQKRSKIASKY
+1263 
-1276 LYDIDRNNSTTG
+1276 
-1288 VAEWDA
+1288 
-1294 FRVIVEN
+1294 
-1301 YDKKTQSFYLDKLSP
+1301 
-1316 DKRENVTR
+1316 
-1324 DAEEYKTIYAEE
+1324 
-1336 EELGK
+1336 
-1341 EISRLHF
+1341 
-1348 TRDGYEKFRADMYS
+1348 
-1362 LTGQSAED
+1362 
-1370 ANFNGNGF
+1370 
-1378 ALKNAQET
+1378 
-1386 KELFVKQLKEQGYDG
+1386 
-1401 LIIHTDFDANS
+1401 
-1412 FGLHNTQYVVFD
+1412 
-1424 ANQIKSIDN
+1424 
-1433 LNPTANPDIRYSLRE
+1433 
-1448 KPTFNDKKS
+1448 KPIFNDKK
-1457 KTKLIERLDGMQLD
+1457 TKAELIKRIEGMQLD
-1471 YYGKYFAHIEDA
+1471 FYGKYFAANTDA
-1483 SKFFSED
+1483 SKFFAED
-1490 TNADRL
+1490 AQGDRL
-1496 ATQIIAMANQNDE
+1496 ASQIVLMANDSNE
-1509 SVRYA
+1509 SNRYA
-1514 YADDLS
+1514 YAEDLAD
-1520 TAIIN
+1520 AIIN

-1532 DPQRLSDITGLSDAM
+1532 DPQLLSEKTGLANAV
-1547 RQYMHKLNLTADIM
+1547 RQYMHKLNLTEDVM
-1561 AEVKS
+1561 KEVKYH
-1566 KYGEKEARTIR
+1566 YGEKEARVIR
-1577 LIWGSAKDASVKISV
+1577 MLWGAPNNASTKMSI
-1592 DDAASELQSRG
+1592 DDAVSELQSAG
-1603 YTFQSDNVADQF
+1603 YLFGSDNVSDQF
-1615 LEMLDVIEES
+1615 IEMLDIVEQS
-1625 RNLASREL
+1625 RKDAHREL

-1644 EYDSLQEEIRDDILS
+1644 EYDSLREEIRDDILS
-1659 FMEENGTAKEWSDY
+1659 FMDEKGTAKEWNDY

-1683 ILEQARQKAE
+1683 ILEQARQKAK

-1812 INNPLLTGGLDAQ
+1812 VNNPLLTGGLDAQ
-1825 TIDTMMNDASVE
+1825 TIEMMMNDASVE

-1852 ISENQTREAKSG
+1852 ISENQTREAKAG
-1864 KYKGQKVE
+1864 KKKGQRVE
-1872 NNKPLSADELRLVSA
+1872 NNKPLSADELRLVGA

-2006 KIKVSGHEIR
+2006 KIKVGGHEIR
-2016 IDVALSLYMLSQQAD
+2016 VDVALSLYMLSQQAD

-2070 ADKDFLNVARK
+2070 ADKDFLDVARK

-2358 FGTKENMI
+2358 FGTKENMV

-2388 SAMQRSSNALAK
+2388 SAMQRSSNALVK

-2420 KRASAYKYLNKTNP
+2420 KRASACKYLNKTNP

-2501 GMIPIFR
+2501 GMIPIVR

-2534 IKDVIESSMT
+2534 IKGVIESSMT
-2544 MIKGDAWD
+2544 MIKGDVWD

-2564 DAMGQVFGIPTRN
+2564 DAIGQVTGIPTRN

-2632 NGMTD
+2632 DGMTD

-2673 LSKKQQTAFKE
+2673 LSKKQQTAFKA
-2684 TYGQANNEVEKLIES
+2684 TYGQANKEVEELIQS
-2699 RSFSSLSAEI
+2699 RSFSTLSAEI

-2724 AVFETVGEDADS
+2724 AVFETVGEEADS

-2779 LQLLQRLNLS
+2779 LQLLRKLSLS

-2804 EGNEQAIK
+2804 EGNEQVVK
-2812 NFIGRIG
+2812 NFISRIG
-2819 LTRSQQKSLLKYCG
+2819 LTRSQQKSLLQYCG

>member
-391 ASTLDKVSRRYQKAS
+391 ASTLDKISRRYQKAS
-406 EKTRTKMLET
+406 EKTRTKILET

-427 DGSVKKSVLSDGA
+427 DGSVKKSILSDGA

-660 KGEKDNVETLKQI
+660 KGEKDSVETLKQM

-698 RQQAIKNKDKA
+698 HQQEIRKQNNNTDKNETIVSQKVATQSSLRIIDGEQVVVVDADVVSASDTPKSILSILSNIVRTKFNRLIQVNGQVVGINQRTAKEWVFSKSANQLKNIDKQAFIDKSNAFNNADELLKASKNYIGEEQKHSRNDNISEFARGTVTFQVENRMYIADIIVGTTSKGSAVLYDIVNIQSKKTVASPSHTAQSRRSDVSATNNSIRQNSEKSTE
-709 NSDIRYDSIGEATYS
+709 SDIKYS
-724 LRSFDEQV
+724 LREDSEGRKLSKEQV
-732 DAVLNGSDTV
+732 
-742 SSHLKVRNDTPELLL
+742 
-757 KIGLSNKPMLIT
+757 
-769 AKHTKAAVGDISAR
+769 
-783 GNIHNLSVKTF
+783 
-794 KSLPELLEKPAIIM
+794 
-808 ESTKAGS
+808 
-815 IVMFVNAVDK
+815 
-825 NNNPVVCS
+825 
-833 IKIDGTGNYNNIE
+833 
-846 VESNVVTSVYGKD
+846 
-859 TNPIGFIDKAIK
+859 
-871 DNRLLYWNKKISQS
+871 
-885 LFETPGLQL
+885 
-894 PDNLN
+894 
-899 TIDSNSIIRKV
+899 
-910 TQKSIK
+910 
-916 NDIKHSLRE
+916 
-925 NATDSQGRT
+925 
-934 LSQEQAEFF
+934 EFF
-943 KDSKVRDENG
+943 KNSKVVDGSG
-953 NLLVVYHGT
+953 NLLVVCHGT

-970 EYNKSRQTGTDYG
+970 EYDKSRQTGTDYG

-1098 NDGIIVSNVDDS
+1098 NDGIIVRNVDDS
-1110 SKFGVGLSDVY
+1110 SKYGVGLSDVY
-1121 IAFSPEQIKL
+1121 IAFYPEQIKL

-1142 IRYSLRENATDSEG
+1142 IRYSLRE
-1156 RKLSKKQLEF
+1156 
-1166 FKDSKVVDKDG
+1166 
-1177 NLLVVYHGTKSDFT
+1177 
-1191 IFDKSKGGESN
+1191 
-1202 SIADIG
+1202 
-1208 FWFTPSKQGAE
+1208 
-1219 RWAENAWWGDNEQG
+1219 
-1233 KAMAAYLKI
+1233 
-1242 ENPKIYETTDNDSK
+1242 
-1256 EVVLKER
+1256 
-1263 DLHQKRSKIASKY
+1263 
-1276 LYDIDRNNSTTG
+1276 
-1288 VAEWDA
+1288 
-1294 FRVIVEN
+1294 
-1301 YDKKTQSFYLDKLSP
+1301 
-1316 DKRENVTR
+1316 
-1324 DAEEYKTIYAEE
+1324 
-1336 EELGK
+1336 
-1341 EISRLHF
+1341 
-1348 TRDGYEKFRADMYS
+1348 
-1362 LTGQSAED
+1362 
-1370 ANFNGNGF
+1370 
-1378 ALKNAQET
+1378 
-1386 KELFVKQLKEQGYDG
+1386 
-1401 LIIHTDFDANS
+1401 
-1412 FGLHNTQYVVFD
+1412 
-1424 ANQIKSIDN
+1424 
-1433 LNPTANPDIRYSLRE
+1433 
-1448 KPTFNDKKS
+1448 KPIFNDKK
-1457 KTKLIERLDGMQLD
+1457 TKAELIKRIEGMQLD
-1471 YYGKYFAHIEDA
+1471 FYGKYFAANTDA
-1483 SKFFSED
+1483 SKFFAED
-1490 TNADRL
+1490 AQGDRL
-1496 ATQIIAMANQNDE
+1496 ASQIVLMANDSNE
-1509 SVRYA
+1509 SNRYA
-1514 YADDLS
+1514 YAEDLAD
-1520 TAIIN
+1520 AIIN

-1532 DPQRLSDITGLSDAM
+1532 DPQLLSEKTGLANAV
-1547 RQYMHKLNLTADIM
+1547 RQYMHKLNLTEDVM
-1561 AEVKS
+1561 KEVKYH
-1566 KYGEKEARTIR
+1566 YGEKEARVIR
-1577 LIWGSAKDASVKISV
+1577 MLWGAPNNASTKMSI
-1592 DDAASELQSRG
+1592 DDAVSELQSAG
-1603 YTFQSDNVADQF
+1603 YLFGSDNVSDQF
-1615 LEMLDVIEES
+1615 IEMLDIVEQS
-1625 RNLASREL
+1625 RKDAHREL

-1644 EYDSLQEEIRDDILS
+1644 EYDSLREEIRDDILS
-1659 FMEENGTAKEWSDY
+1659 FMDEKGTAKEWNDY

-1683 ILEQARQKAE
+1683 ILEQARQKAK

-1812 INNPLLTGGLDAQ
+1812 VNNPLLTGGLDAQ
-1825 TIDTMMNDASVE
+1825 TIEMMMNDASVE
-1837 NIGYLDKFTLNAIET
+1837 NIGYLDKFTLNAIES

-1872 NNKPLSADELRLVSA
+1872 NNKPLSSDELRLVGA

-1989 IDDFTKSH
+1989 IDDFTKAH

-2006 KIKVSGHEIR
+2006 KIKVGGHEIR
-2016 IDVALSLYMLSQQAD
+2016 VDVALSLYMLSQQAD

-2070 ADKDFLNVARK
+2070 ADKDFLKVARK

-2090 AETDIQYRGY
+2090 AETDVQYRGY

-2155 TVSPILNVISK
+2155 TVSPILNVINK

-2214 SYITTLLEDIQGI
+2214 NYITTLLEDIQGI

-2285 WYKGTNAQNMLAYSE
+2285 WYKGTNAQNMFIYSE

-2358 FGTKENMI
+2358 FGTKENMV

-2501 GMIPIFR
+2501 GMIPIVR

-2544 MIKGDAWD
+2544 MIKGDVWD

-2564 DAMGQVFGIPTRN
+2564 DAIGQVTGIPTRN

-2632 NGMTD
+2632 DGMTD

-2673 LSKKQQTAFKE
+2673 LSKKQQTAFKA

-2724 AVFETVGEDADS
+2724 AVFETVGENADS

-2779 LQLLQRLNLS
+2779 LQLLQKLNLS

>member
-1 MAYTYTGTPNQRI
+1 MAYTYIGTPNQRI

-51 QQNKANFGVRLG
+51 QQSNANFGVRLG

-110 WTARDLVGEM
+110 WAARDLVGEM

-126 KGLDVDFEDSYI
+126 RGLDVDFEDSYI

-143 TGQNIVRGVAQ
+143 TGQNIVRGVTQ

-166 ALTAGAGGAAA
+166 LATGGAGGAAA

-183 ATAAKGLAKAGQVAN
+183 AGAAKALSTAGKAIN
-198 LVGLGASAAGT
+198 LVGLGMSAAGT
-209 STEQALN
+209 STERALN
-216 TDIVDAE
+216 TDIVDAN
-223 GNVTRPTLDRAFL
+223 GNTVRPSLDRAFL

-267 VINKLSKSVKFGKV
+267 VINKLSKSVKFGKA
-281 VQFGLNIVG
+281 VQFGLNVVG

-478 LDEVQRANM
+478 LDEDQRTNM

-660 KGEKDNVETLKQI
+660 KGEKDSVETLKQM

-698 RQQAIKNKDKA
+698 RQQEIRKQNNNTDKNGTTVPQKIATQSSLRIIDGEQVVVVDTDVVSASDTPKSILSILSNIVRTKFNRLIQVNGQVVGINQRTAKEWVFSKSANQLKNIDKQA
-709 NSDIRYDSIGEATYS
+709 FIDKSNAFNNADELLKASKNYIGEEQKHSRKDNISEFARGTVTFQVENRMYIADIIVGTTSKGSAVLYDIVNIQSKKTVASPSHTAQSRRSDVSATNNSIRQNSEKSIDDVKNAAQNEILSKEQTAALRDRGVAGDDFLNAEDLAKEILSVGGTITEDGKAVLYHGTTAEAAAKIKESGKMVGKEPNLFFSTKKDGLILDYGKSVVEVQIPLEKLELNDIFDDELHLTMETQPNRPTNIRFS
-724 LRSFDEQV
+724 LRESIEDDVIKKYGKTYRWVET
-732 DAVLNGSDTV
+732 GY
-742 SSHLKVRNDTPELLL
+742 LL
-757 KIGLSNKPMLIT
+757 KDGSRIDMSGRNEGAPGGYRT
-769 AKHTKAAVGDISAR
+769 VDHRDIFYDIDGSYGTDAMVEFMQR
-783 GNIHNLSVKTF
+783 GNIRVMPEQPGINLQIEPTEAQYRQIQNLVETLGWKNKEFSVDF
-794 KSLPELLEKPAIIM
+794 D
-808 ESTKAGS
+808 
-815 IVMFVNAVDK
+815 NA
-825 NNNPVVCS
+825 N
-833 IKIDGTGNYNNIE
+833 G
-846 VESNVVTSVYGKD
+846 D
-859 TNPIGFIDKAIK
+859 TI
-871 DNRLLYWNKKISQS
+871 
-885 LFETPGLQL
+885 
-894 PDNLN
+894 DNLYYEGN
-899 TIDSNSIIRKV
+899 VSARKV
-910 TQKSIK
+910 IS
-916 NDIKHSLRE
+916 DI
-925 NATDSQGRT
+925 QYY
-934 LSQEQAEFF
+934 F
-943 KDSKVRDENG
+943 KEGK
-953 NLLVVYHGT
+953 T
-962 PNGNFFTF
+962 P
-970 EYNKSRQTGTDYG
+970 YQS
-983 KAFYFTTNL
+983 
-992 KNAKGYAKDNHKDPR
+992 
-1007 IKEYELKRESL
+1007 EL
-1018 KKQILAETD
+1018 
-1027 TTKRQELEKQFRNVK
+1027 
-1042 VDGKSILEI
+1042 
-1051 LYDVDYDTGG
+1051 
-1061 EVRQVYLNL
+1061 
-1070 VNPLIADAQKKYH
+1070 
-1083 YEVYPELFKQAIKNG
+1083 
-1098 NDGIIVSNVDDS
+1098 
-1110 SKFGVGLSDVY
+1110 SKF
-1121 IAFSPEQIKL
+1121 
-1131 TTNET
+1131 
-1136 PTANPD
+1136 
-1142 IRYSLRENATDSEG
+1142 RYSLRENATDSEG

-1166 FKDSKVVDKDG
+1166 FKDSKVVDENG
-1177 NLLVVYHGTKSDFT
+1177 NLLVVYHGTREDFNAFKNDRNYFT
-1191 IFDKSKGGESN
+1191 DNID
-1202 SIADIG
+1202 IADSYAPGGKI
-1208 FWFTPSKQGAE
+1208 KQG
-1219 RWAENAWWGDNEQG
+1219 
-1233 KAMAAYLKI
+1233 YLKV
-1242 ENPKIYETTDNDSK
+1242 ENPYI
-1256 EVVLKER
+1256 
-1263 DLHQKRSKIASKY
+1263 
-1276 LYDIDRNNSTTG
+1276 IDAKGEKWSRVPLTKK
-1288 VAEWDA
+1288 DKA
-1294 FRVIVEN
+1294 F
-1301 YDKKTQSFYLDKLSP
+1301 L
-1316 DKRENVTR
+1316 
-1324 DAEEYKTIYAEE
+1324 
-1336 EELGK
+1336 
-1341 EISRLHF
+1341 
-1348 TRDGYEKFRADMYS
+1348 EKFGLNAFYEDGKWRTSPADIVAAV
-1362 LTGQSAED
+1362 LDQNKID
-1370 ANFNGNGF
+1370 AR
-1378 ALKNAQET
+1378 
-1386 KELFVKQLKEQGYDG
+1386 YDG
-1401 LIIHTDFDANS
+1401 VIIKNIDDTGRYWKKQANNTGNDFI
-1412 FGLHNTQYVVFD
+1412 VFD
-1424 ANQIKSIDN
+1424 SSQFKNIDN

-1448 KPTFNDKKS
+1448 KPIFNDKKS
-1457 KTKLIERLDGMQLD
+1457 KTKLIE
-1471 YYGKYFAHIEDA
+1471 
-1483 SKFFSED
+1483 
-1490 TNADRL
+1490 
-1496 ATQIIAMANQNDE
+1496 
-1509 SVRYA
+1509 
-1514 YADDLS
+1514 
-1520 TAIIN
+1520 
-1525 NMVVTDV
+1525 
-1532 DPQRLSDITGLSDAM
+1532 
-1547 RQYMHKLNLTADIM
+1547 
-1561 AEVKS
+1561 
-1566 KYGEKEARTIR
+1566 
-1577 LIWGSAKDASVKISV
+1577 
-1592 DDAASELQSRG
+1592 
-1603 YTFQSDNVADQF
+1603 
-1615 LEMLDVIEES
+1615 
-1625 RNLASREL
+1625 
-1633 SKTAKQLLSPE
+1633 
-1644 EYDSLQEEIRDDILS
+1644 
-1659 FMEENGTAKEWSDY
+1659 
-1673 VRSAEREANT
+1673 
-1683 ILEQARQKAE
+1683 QARQKAE
-1693 EKTKL
+1693 EKSKL

-1812 INNPLLTGGLDAQ
+1812 VNNPLLTGGLDAQ
-1825 TIDTMMNDASVE
+1825 TIETMMNDASVE

-1852 ISENQTREAKSG
+1852 ITKNQTREAKAG
-1864 KYKGQKVE
+1864 KDKGQKIE
-1872 NNKPLSADELRLVSA
+1872 NNKPLSADELRLVGA

-1919 KQAQAIAPHVKKH
+1919 KQAQAIAPHVKKR
-1932 TRIGENVSNAIKS
+1932 TRIGENMSNAIKS

-1970 DIQEG
+1970 DIQDG

-1997 KSYKKHLAD
+1997 KNYKKHLAD
-2006 KIKVSGHEIR
+2006 KIKVGGHEIR
-2016 IDVALSLYMLSQQAD
+2016 TDVALSLYILSQQAD

-2070 ADKDFLNVARK
+2070 ADKDFLKVARK
-2081 FFDTTGKAM
+2081 FFDATGKAM

-2124 IADAEATRSAM
+2124 IADAEATKSAM

-2285 WYKGTNAQNMLAYSE
+2285 WYKGTNAQNMLIYSE

-2358 FGTKENMI
+2358 FGTKENMV

-2673 LSKKQQTAFKE
+2673 LSKKQQAAFKA
-2684 TYGQANNEVEKLIES
+2684 TYGQANKEVEELIES
-2699 RSFSSLSAEI
+2699 RSFSTLSAEI

-2779 LQLLQRLNLS
+2779 LQLLQKLNLS

>member
-154 GVGQMLPMVAVT
+154 GVGQMLPMAAVT

-660 KGEKDNVETLKQI
+660 KGEKDSVETLKQM

-698 RQQAIKNKDKA
+698 RQQEIRKQNNNTDKNETIVPQKIATQSSIREIDGKKVVVVDTDQSLFDGIKKSEYAEIAREYMKEKYRGRTIEGIKFTARSENEYTRSESAVRLQRNNNSAYESKMRAVTELTNFVKTGTFIAHETAKHPKGFNVGGYNRYAVTFVLDDVTFNGELLVALNDSGQGMFYDIVKIKENGAGYHPIVAGA
-709 NSDIRYDSIGEATYS
+709 NTVSNNSIRQNSEKSTESDIKYS
-724 LRSFDEQV
+724 LREDSE
-732 DAVLNGSDTV
+732 GR
-742 SSHLKVRNDTPELLL
+742 K
-757 KIGLSNKPMLIT
+757 LS
-769 AKHTKAAVGDISAR
+769 
-783 GNIHNLSVKTF
+783 
-794 KSLPELLEKPAIIM
+794 
-808 ESTKAGS
+808 
-815 IVMFVNAVDK
+815 
-825 NNNPVVCS
+825 
-833 IKIDGTGNYNNIE
+833 
-846 VESNVVTSVYGKD
+846 
-859 TNPIGFIDKAIK
+859 
-871 DNRLLYWNKKISQS
+871 KK
-885 LFETPGLQL
+885 
-894 PDNLN
+894 
-899 TIDSNSIIRKV
+899 
-910 TQKSIK
+910 
-916 NDIKHSLRE
+916 
-925 NATDSQGRT
+925 
-934 LSQEQAEFF
+934 QAEFF
-943 KDSKVRDENG
+943 RNSKVVDENG

-1121 IAFSPEQIKL
+1121 IAFYPEQIKL

-1142 IRYSLRENATDSEG
+1142 IRYSLRE
-1156 RKLSKKQLEF
+1156 
-1166 FKDSKVVDKDG
+1166 
-1177 NLLVVYHGTKSDFT
+1177 
-1191 IFDKSKGGESN
+1191 
-1202 SIADIG
+1202 
-1208 FWFTPSKQGAE
+1208 
-1219 RWAENAWWGDNEQG
+1219 
-1233 KAMAAYLKI
+1233 
-1242 ENPKIYETTDNDSK
+1242 
-1256 EVVLKER
+1256 
-1263 DLHQKRSKIASKY
+1263 
-1276 LYDIDRNNSTTG
+1276 
-1288 VAEWDA
+1288 
-1294 FRVIVEN
+1294 
-1301 YDKKTQSFYLDKLSP
+1301 
-1316 DKRENVTR
+1316 
-1324 DAEEYKTIYAEE
+1324 
-1336 EELGK
+1336 
-1341 EISRLHF
+1341 
-1348 TRDGYEKFRADMYS
+1348 
-1362 LTGQSAED
+1362 
-1370 ANFNGNGF
+1370 
-1378 ALKNAQET
+1378 
-1386 KELFVKQLKEQGYDG
+1386 
-1401 LIIHTDFDANS
+1401 
-1412 FGLHNTQYVVFD
+1412 
-1424 ANQIKSIDN
+1424 
-1433 LNPTANPDIRYSLRE
+1433 
-1448 KPTFNDKKS
+1448 KPIFNDKK
-1457 KTKLIERLDGMQLD
+1457 TKAELIKRIEGMQLD
-1471 YYGKYFAHIEDA
+1471 FYGKYFAANTDA
-1483 SKFFSED
+1483 SKFFAED
-1490 TNADRL
+1490 AQGDRL
-1496 ATQIIAMANQNDE
+1496 ASQIVLMANDSNE
-1509 SVRYA
+1509 SNRYA
-1514 YADDLS
+1514 YAEDLAD
-1520 TAIIN
+1520 AIIN

-1532 DPQRLSDITGLSDAM
+1532 DPQLLSEKTGLANAV
-1547 RQYMHKLNLTADIM
+1547 RQYMHKLNLTEDVM
-1561 AEVKS
+1561 KEVKYH
-1566 KYGEKEARTIR
+1566 YGEKEARVIR
-1577 LIWGSAKDASVKISV
+1577 MLWGAPNNASTKMSI
-1592 DDAASELQSRG
+1592 DDAVSELQSAG
-1603 YTFQSDNVADQF
+1603 YLFGSDNVSDQF
-1615 LEMLDVIEES
+1615 IEMLDIVEQS
-1625 RNLASREL
+1625 RKDAHREL

-1644 EYDSLQEEIRDDILS
+1644 EYDSLREEIRDDILS
-1659 FMEENGTAKEWSDY
+1659 FMDEKGTAKEWNDY

-1683 ILEQARQKAE
+1683 ILEQARQKAK

-1812 INNPLLTGGLDAQ
+1812 VNNPLLTGGLDAQ
-1825 TIDTMMNDASVE
+1825 TIDMMMKDASVE

-1852 ISENQTREAKSG
+1852 ISKNQTREAKAG
-1864 KYKGQKVE
+1864 KDKGQKVE
-1872 NNKPLSADELRLVSA
+1872 NNNPLSADELRLVGA

-2006 KIKVSGHEIR
+2006 KIKVGGHEIR
-2016 IDVALSLYMLSQQAD
+2016 VDVALSLYMLSQQAD

-2070 ADKDFLNVARK
+2070 ADKDFLDVARK

-2501 GMIPIFR
+2501 GMIPIVR

-2534 IKDVIESSMT
+2534 IKGVIESSMT
-2544 MIKGDAWD
+2544 MIKGDVWD

-2564 DAMGQVFGIPTRN
+2564 DAIGQVTGIPTRN

-2632 NGMTD
+2632 DGMTD

-2645 LRELYAQG
+2645 LRELYTQG

-2673 LSKKQQTAFKE
+2673 LSKNQQTAFKA
-2684 TYGQANNEVEKLIES
+2684 TYGQANKEVEELIES
-2699 RSFSSLSAEI
+2699 RSFSTLSAEI

-2719 YYYEN
+2719 YYYEK

-2736 KNQLFGEVMDISRF
+2736 KNQLFGEVMDIPRF

-2779 LQLLQRLNLS
+2779 LQLLRKLSLS

-2804 EGNEQAIK
+2804 EGNEQVIK
-2812 NFIGRIG
+2812 NFISRIG
-2819 LTRSQQKSLLKYCG
+2819 LTCSQQKSLLQYCG

>member
-391 ASTLDKVSRRYQKAS
+391 ASTLDKISRRYQKAS
-406 EKTRTKMLET
+406 EKTRTKILET

-588 DTIYDKIKNR
+588 DTIYDKIKSR

-660 KGEKDNVETLKQI
+660 KGEKDSVETLKQM

-698 RQQAIKNKDKA
+698 RQQEIRKQNNNTDKNETIVPQKIATQSSIREIDGKKVVVVDTDQSLFDGIKKSEYAEIAREYMKEKYRGRTIEGIKFTARSENEYTRSESA
-709 NSDIRYDSIGEATYS
+709 VRLQRNNNSAYESKMR
-724 LRSFDEQV
+724 
-732 DAVLNGSDTV
+732 AVT
-742 SSHLKVRNDTPELLL
+742 ELTNFV
-757 KIGLSNKPMLIT
+757 KTGTFIAHET
-769 AKHTKAAVGDISAR
+769 AKHPKGFNVGGYNRYAV
-783 GNIHNLSVKTF
+783 TF
-794 KSLPELLEKPAIIM
+794 VLDDVTFNGELLVALNDSGQGMFYDIVKIKENG
-808 ESTKAGS
+808 AGYHP
-815 IVMFVNAVDK
+815 IVAGANTV
-825 NNNPVVCS
+825 
-833 IKIDGTGNYNNIE
+833 
-846 VESNVVTSVYGKD
+846 SN
-859 TNPIGFIDKAIK
+859 
-871 DNRLLYWNKKISQS
+871 
-885 LFETPGLQL
+885 
-894 PDNLN
+894 
-899 TIDSNSIIRKV
+899 NSIR
-910 TQKSIK
+910 QNSEKSTES
-916 NDIKHSLRE
+916 DIK
-925 NATDSQGRT
+925 
-934 LSQEQAEFF
+934 
-943 KDSKVRDENG
+943 
-953 NLLVVYHGT
+953 
-962 PNGNFFTF
+962 
-970 EYNKSRQTGTDYG
+970 
-983 KAFYFTTNL
+983 
-992 KNAKGYAKDNHKDPR
+992 
-1007 IKEYELKRESL
+1007 
-1018 KKQILAETD
+1018 
-1027 TTKRQELEKQFRNVK
+1027 
-1042 VDGKSILEI
+1042 
-1051 LYDVDYDTGG
+1051 
-1061 EVRQVYLNL
+1061 
-1070 VNPLIADAQKKYH
+1070 
-1083 YEVYPELFKQAIKNG
+1083 
-1098 NDGIIVSNVDDS
+1098 
-1110 SKFGVGLSDVY
+1110 
-1121 IAFSPEQIKL
+1121 
-1131 TTNET
+1131 
-1136 PTANPD
+1136 
-1142 IRYSLRENATDSEG
+1142 YSLREDSEG
-1156 RKLSKKQLEF
+1156 RKLSKKQAEF
-1166 FKDSKVVDKDG
+1166 FRNSKVVDENG

-1242 ENPKIYETTDNDSK
+1242 ENPKIYETTDNNSK

-1288 VAEWDA
+1288 IAEWDA

-1301 YDKKTQSFYLDKLSP
+1301 YDKETQSFYLDKLSP

-1448 KPTFNDKKS
+1448 KPIFNDKKS

-1471 YYGKYFAHIEDA
+1471 YYGKYFAHVEDA
-1483 SKFFSED
+1483 SKFFSGD

-1659 FMEENGTAKEWSDY
+1659 FMEEKGTAKEWGDY
-1673 VRSAEREANT
+1673 VRSAESEANT

-1812 INNPLLTGGLDAQ
+1812 VNNPLLTGGLDAQ
-1825 TIDTMMNDASVE
+1825 TIEMMMNDASVE

-1872 NNKPLSADELRLVSA
+1872 NNKPLSADELRLVGA

-1919 KQAQAIAPHVKKH
+1919 KQAQAIAPHVKKR

-2006 KIKVSGHEIR
+2006 KIKVGGHEIR
-2016 IDVALSLYMLSQQAD
+2016 VDVALSLYMLSQQAD

-2070 ADKDFLNVARK
+2070 ADKDFLDVARK

-2285 WYKGTNAQNMLAYSE
+2285 WYKGTNAQNMLIYSE

-2340 RLIWNACQCEV
+2340 RLIWNACQCEI

-2501 GMIPIFR
+2501 GMIPIVR

-2534 IKDVIESSMT
+2534 IKGVIESSMT
-2544 MIKGDAWD
+2544 MIKGDVWD

-2564 DAMGQVFGIPTRN
+2564 DAIGQVTGIPTRN

-2632 NGMTD
+2632 DGMTD

-2673 LSKKQQTAFKE
+2673 LSKNQQTAFKA
-2684 TYGQANNEVEKLIES
+2684 TYGQANKEVEELIES
-2699 RSFSSLSAEI
+2699 RSFSTLSAEI

-2719 YYYEN
+2719 YYYEK

-2736 KNQLFGEVMDISRF
+2736 KNQLFGEVMDIPRF

-2755 ACKSVESKVDKK
+2755 ACKSVEGKVDKK

-2779 LQLLQRLNLS
+2779 LQLLRKLSLS

-2804 EGNEQAIK
+2804 EGNEQVIK
-2812 NFIGRIG
+2812 NFISRIG

>member
-198 LVGLGASAAGT
+198 LVGLGASAAGS

-391 ASTLDKVSRRYQKAS
+391 ASTLDKISRRYQKAS
-406 EKTRTKMLET
+406 EKTRMKMLET

-440 TEITAQ
+440 TEITTQ

-660 KGEKDNVETLKQI
+660 KGEKDSVETLKQM

-698 RQQAIKNKDKA
+698 RQQEIRKQNNNTDKNETIVPQKVATQSRRSDVSATNNSIRQNSEKPTE
-709 NSDIRYDSIGEATYS
+709 SDIKYS
-724 LRSFDEQV
+724 LREDSE
-732 DAVLNGSDTV
+732 GR
-742 SSHLKVRNDTPELLL
+742 K
-757 KIGLSNKPMLIT
+757 LSK
-769 AKHTKAAVGDISAR
+769 
-783 GNIHNLSVKTF
+783 
-794 KSLPELLEKPAIIM
+794 
-808 ESTKAGS
+808 
-815 IVMFVNAVDK
+815 
-825 NNNPVVCS
+825 
-833 IKIDGTGNYNNIE
+833 
-846 VESNVVTSVYGKD
+846 
-859 TNPIGFIDKAIK
+859 
-871 DNRLLYWNKKISQS
+871 
-885 LFETPGLQL
+885 
-894 PDNLN
+894 
-899 TIDSNSIIRKV
+899 
-910 TQKSIK
+910 
-916 NDIKHSLRE
+916 
-925 NATDSQGRT
+925 
-934 LSQEQAEFF
+934 EQAEFF
-943 KDSKVRDENG
+943 KNSKVVDENG

-1018 KKQILAETD
+1018 KRQILAETD

-1098 NDGIIVSNVDDS
+1098 NDGIIVRNVDDS
-1110 SKFGVGLSDVY
+1110 SKYGVGVSDVY

-1448 KPTFNDKKS
+1448 KPIFNDKKS

-1812 INNPLLTGGLDAQ
+1812 VNNPLLTGGLDAQ
-1825 TIDTMMNDASVE
+1825 TIEMMMNDASVE

-1900 TVEVNKKKIV
+1900 TVEVNKKKII

-1961 NNPLVDSFK
+1961 NNPLIDSFK

-2006 KIKVSGHEIR
+2006 KIKVGGHEIR
-2016 IDVALSLYMLSQQAD
+2016 VDVALSLYMLSQQAD

-2081 FFDTTGKAM
+2081 FFDATGKAM

-2235 NKALNL
+2235 NKTLNL

-2256 TILSQISGYPAISM
+2256 TILSQISGYPAVSM

-2358 FGTKENMI
+2358 FGTKENMV

-2388 SAMQRSSNALAK
+2388 SAMQRSSNALVK

-2501 GMIPIFR
+2501 GMIPIVR

-2544 MIKGDAWD
+2544 MIKGDVWD

-2564 DAMGQVFGIPTRN
+2564 DAIGQVTGIPTRN

-2632 NGMTD
+2632 DGMTD

-2673 LSKKQQTAFKE
+2673 LSKKQQTAFKA
-2684 TYGQANNEVEKLIES
+2684 TYGQANKEVEELIQS
-2699 RSFSSLSAEI
+2699 RSFSTLSAEI

-2724 AVFETVGEDADS
+2724 AVFETVGEEADS

-2779 LQLLQRLNLS
+2779 LQLLRKLSLS

>member
-40 QQEQTEEQAVE
+40 QQEQAGEQAVE
-51 QQNKANFGVRLG
+51 QQSKANFGVRLG

-314 KMHWESPDM
+314 KMHWETPDM

-660 KGEKDNVETLKQI
+660 KGEKDSVETLKQM

-698 RQQAIKNKDKA
+698 RQQEIRKQNNNTDKNETIVPQKIATQSSIREIDGKKVVVVDTDQSLFDGIKKSEYAEIAREYMKEKYRGRTIEGIKFTARSENEYTRSESAVRLQRNNNSAYESKMRAVTELTNFVKTGTFIAHETAKHPKGFNVGGYNRYAVTFVLDDVTFNGELLVALNDSGQGMFYDIVKIKENGAGYHPIVAGA
-709 NSDIRYDSIGEATYS
+709 NTVSNNSIRQNSEKSTESDIKYS
-724 LRSFDEQV
+724 LREDSE
-732 DAVLNGSDTV
+732 GR
-742 SSHLKVRNDTPELLL
+742 K
-757 KIGLSNKPMLIT
+757 LS
-769 AKHTKAAVGDISAR
+769 
-783 GNIHNLSVKTF
+783 
-794 KSLPELLEKPAIIM
+794 
-808 ESTKAGS
+808 
-815 IVMFVNAVDK
+815 
-825 NNNPVVCS
+825 
-833 IKIDGTGNYNNIE
+833 
-846 VESNVVTSVYGKD
+846 
-859 TNPIGFIDKAIK
+859 
-871 DNRLLYWNKKISQS
+871 KK
-885 LFETPGLQL
+885 
-894 PDNLN
+894 
-899 TIDSNSIIRKV
+899 
-910 TQKSIK
+910 
-916 NDIKHSLRE
+916 
-925 NATDSQGRT
+925 
-934 LSQEQAEFF
+934 QAEFF
-943 KDSKVRDENG
+943 RNSKVVDENG

-1098 NDGIIVSNVDDS
+1098 NDGIIVRNVDDS
-1110 SKFGVGLSDVY
+1110 SKYGVGLSDVY
-1121 IAFSPEQIKL
+1121 IAFYPEQIKL

-1142 IRYSLRENATDSEG
+1142 IRYSLRE
-1156 RKLSKKQLEF
+1156 
-1166 FKDSKVVDKDG
+1166 
-1177 NLLVVYHGTKSDFT
+1177 
-1191 IFDKSKGGESN
+1191 
-1202 SIADIG
+1202 
-1208 FWFTPSKQGAE
+1208 
-1219 RWAENAWWGDNEQG
+1219 
-1233 KAMAAYLKI
+1233 
-1242 ENPKIYETTDNDSK
+1242 
-1256 EVVLKER
+1256 
-1263 DLHQKRSKIASKY
+1263 
-1276 LYDIDRNNSTTG
+1276 
-1288 VAEWDA
+1288 
-1294 FRVIVEN
+1294 
-1301 YDKKTQSFYLDKLSP
+1301 
-1316 DKRENVTR
+1316 
-1324 DAEEYKTIYAEE
+1324 
-1336 EELGK
+1336 
-1341 EISRLHF
+1341 
-1348 TRDGYEKFRADMYS
+1348 
-1362 LTGQSAED
+1362 
-1370 ANFNGNGF
+1370 
-1378 ALKNAQET
+1378 
-1386 KELFVKQLKEQGYDG
+1386 
-1401 LIIHTDFDANS
+1401 
-1412 FGLHNTQYVVFD
+1412 
-1424 ANQIKSIDN
+1424 
-1433 LNPTANPDIRYSLRE
+1433 
-1448 KPTFNDKKS
+1448 KPIFNDKK
-1457 KTKLIERLDGMQLD
+1457 TKAELIKRIEGMQLD
-1471 YYGKYFAHIEDA
+1471 FYGKYFAANTDA
-1483 SKFFSED
+1483 SKFFAED
-1490 TNADRL
+1490 AQGDRL
-1496 ATQIIAMANQNDE
+1496 ASQIVLMANDSNE
-1509 SVRYA
+1509 SNRYA
-1514 YADDLS
+1514 YAEDLAD
-1520 TAIIN
+1520 AIIN

-1532 DPQRLSDITGLSDAM
+1532 DPQLLSEKTGLANAV
-1547 RQYMHKLNLTADIM
+1547 RQYMHKLNLTEDVM
-1561 AEVKS
+1561 KEVKYH
-1566 KYGEKEARTIR
+1566 YGEKEARVIR
-1577 LIWGSAKDASVKISV
+1577 MLWGAPNNASTKMSI
-1592 DDAASELQSRG
+1592 DDAVSELQSAG
-1603 YTFQSDNVADQF
+1603 YLFGSDNVSDQF
-1615 LEMLDVIEES
+1615 IEMLDIVEQS
-1625 RNLASREL
+1625 RKDAHREL

-1644 EYDSLQEEIRDDILS
+1644 EYDSLREEIRDDILS
-1659 FMEENGTAKEWSDY
+1659 FMDEKGTAKEWNDY

-1812 INNPLLTGGLDAQ
+1812 VNNPLLTGGLDAQ
-1825 TIDTMMNDASVE
+1825 TIDMMMKDASVE

-1852 ISENQTREAKSG
+1852 ISKNQTREAKAG
-1864 KYKGQKVE
+1864 KDKGQKVE
-1872 NNKPLSADELRLVSA
+1872 NNNPLSADELRLVGA

-1989 IDDFTKSH
+1989 IDDFTKAH

-2006 KIKVSGHEIR
+2006 KIKVGGHEIR
-2016 IDVALSLYMLSQQAD
+2016 VDVALSLYMLSQQAD

-2285 WYKGTNAQNMLAYSE
+2285 WYKGTNAQNMLIYSE

-2308 NGLILAETASEK
+2308 NGLILAETALEK

-2501 GMIPIFR
+2501 GMIPIVR

-2534 IKDVIESSMT
+2534 IKGVIESSMT
-2544 MIKGDAWD
+2544 MIKGDVWD

-2564 DAMGQVFGIPTRN
+2564 DAIGQVTGIPTRN

-2632 NGMTD
+2632 DGMTD

-2673 LSKKQQTAFKE
+2673 LSKNQQTAFKA
-2684 TYGQANNEVEKLIES
+2684 TYGQANKEVEELIES
-2699 RSFSSLSAEI
+2699 RSFSTLSAEI

-2719 YYYEN
+2719 YYYEK

-2736 KNQLFGEVMDISRF
+2736 KNQLFGEVMDIPRF

-2779 LQLLQRLNLS
+2779 LQLLRKLSLS

-2804 EGNEQAIK
+2804 EGNEQVIK
-2812 NFIGRIG
+2812 NFISRIG
-2819 LTRSQQKSLLKYCG
+2819 LTRSQQKSLLQYCG

>member
-216 TDIVDAE
+216 TDIVDTE

-314 KMHWESPDM
+314 KLHWESPDM

-391 ASTLDKVSRRYQKAS
+391 ASTFDKISRRYQKAS

-660 KGEKDNVETLKQI
+660 KGEKDSVETLKQM

-698 RQQAIKNKDKA
+698 HQQEIRKQNNNTDKNETIVPQKVATQSSLRIIDGEQVVVVDADVVSASDTPKSILSILSNIVRTKFNRLIQVNGQVVGINQRTAKEWVFSKSANQLKNIDKQAFIDKSNAFNNADELLKASKNYIGEEQKHSRNDNISEFARGTVTFQVENRMYIADIIVGTTSKGSAVLYDIVNIQSKKTVASPSHTAQSRRSDVSATNNSIRQNSEKSTE
-709 NSDIRYDSIGEATYS
+709 SDIKYS
-724 LRSFDEQV
+724 LREDSEGRILSKEQV
-732 DAVLNGSDTV
+732 
-742 SSHLKVRNDTPELLL
+742 
-757 KIGLSNKPMLIT
+757 
-769 AKHTKAAVGDISAR
+769 
-783 GNIHNLSVKTF
+783 
-794 KSLPELLEKPAIIM
+794 
-808 ESTKAGS
+808 
-815 IVMFVNAVDK
+815 
-825 NNNPVVCS
+825 
-833 IKIDGTGNYNNIE
+833 
-846 VESNVVTSVYGKD
+846 
-859 TNPIGFIDKAIK
+859 
-871 DNRLLYWNKKISQS
+871 
-885 LFETPGLQL
+885 
-894 PDNLN
+894 
-899 TIDSNSIIRKV
+899 
-910 TQKSIK
+910 
-916 NDIKHSLRE
+916 
-925 NATDSQGRT
+925 
-934 LSQEQAEFF
+934 EFF
-943 KDSKVRDENG
+943 KNSKVVDGSG

-970 EYNKSRQTGTDYG
+970 EYDKSRQTGTDYG

-1018 KKQILAETD
+1018 KRQILTETD
-1027 TTKRQELEKQFRNVK
+1027 TAKRQELEKQFRNIK

-1061 EVRQVYLNL
+1061 EVRKVYLNL

-1098 NDGIIVSNVDDS
+1098 NDGIIVRNVDDS

-1121 IAFSPEQIKL
+1121 IAFFPEQIKL

-1208 FWFTPSKQGAE
+1208 FWFTTSKQGAE

-1448 KPTFNDKKS
+1448 KPIFNDKKS

-1659 FMEENGTAKEWSDY
+1659 FMEENGTAKEWNDY

-1812 INNPLLTGGLDAQ
+1812 VNNPLLTGGLDAQ
-1825 TIDTMMNDASVE
+1825 TIEMMMNDASVE
-1837 NIGYLDKFTLNAIET
+1837 NIGYLDKFTLNAIES

-1872 NNKPLSADELRLVSA
+1872 NNKPLSSDELRLVGA

-1989 IDDFTKSH
+1989 IDDFTKAH

-2006 KIKVSGHEIR
+2006 KIKVGGHEIR
-2016 IDVALSLYMLSQQAD
+2016 VDVALSLYMLSQQAD

-2070 ADKDFLNVARK
+2070 ADKDFLKVARK

-2090 AETDIQYRGY
+2090 AETDVQYRGY

-2155 TVSPILNVISK
+2155 TVSPILNVINK

-2214 SYITTLLEDIQGI
+2214 NYITTLLEDIQGI

-2285 WYKGTNAQNMLAYSE
+2285 WYKGTNAQNMFIYSE

-2358 FGTKENMI
+2358 FGTKENMV

-2501 GMIPIFR
+2501 GMIPIVR

-2544 MIKGDAWD
+2544 MIKGDVWD

-2564 DAMGQVFGIPTRN
+2564 DAIGQVTGIPTRN

-2673 LSKKQQTAFKE
+2673 LSKKQQTAFKA
-2684 TYGQANNEVEKLIES
+2684 TYGQANKEVEELIES

-2779 LQLLQRLNLS
+2779 LQLLQKLNLS

>member
-34 AYMQAA
+34 AYMQAV
-40 QQEQTEEQAVE
+40 QQEQAEEQAVE
-51 QQNKANFGVRLG
+51 RQSKANFGVRLG

-110 WTARDLVGEM
+110 WAARDLVGEM

-126 KGLDVDFEDSYI
+126 RGLDVDFEDSYI

-183 ATAAKGLAKAGQVAN
+183 ATAAKGIAKAGQVAN

-259 TGTGLADK
+259 TGAGIADK
-267 VINKLSKSVKFGKV
+267 LINKLSKSVKFGKA
-281 VQFGLNIVG
+281 VQVGMDILG

-303 TLETIYNSSDG
+303 TLETIYNSPDG
-314 KMHWESPDM
+314 KMHWENPNL
-323 QDVIV
+323 QDVFV
-328 SGIVGSLTAA
+328 SGVVGSLTAA
-338 VMGGADVGVR
+338 VMQGAQVGVR

-416 MPGLAD
+416 MPGLVD

-451 MSGSLAVSRRT
+451 MSGSLAISRRT

-478 LDEVQRANM
+478 LDENQRNNM

-535 STAQDFSHEAFHF
+535 NTAQDFSHEAFHF

-660 KGEKDNVETLKQI
+660 KGEKDSVETLKQM
-673 RKGIKLFED
+673 RNGIKLFED

-698 RQQAIKNKDKA
+698 RQRAIQESKYAQRNPKSVTEKEYNHHYWATGNNVISQNELGTLDEAVGKINSGEYYPRTSGGEYMIAVGENGIKNKIVFTDGHRNSYTISKIIEISLDNETDLSIERSIIYESEA
-709 NSDIRYDSIGEATYS
+709 VGVSTENTQLFKIHTRTDVPFADFRGKLAQDIRNSDVKQDGRRSGSADENGTDSG
-724 LRSFDEQV
+724 
-732 DAVLNGSDTV
+732 
-742 SSHLKVRNDTPELLL
+742 
-757 KIGLSNKPMLIT
+757 
-769 AKHTKAAVGDISAR
+769 
-783 GNIHNLSVKTF
+783 
-794 KSLPELLEKPAIIM
+794 
-808 ESTKAGS
+808 
-815 IVMFVNAVDK
+815 
-825 NNNPVVCS
+825 
-833 IKIDGTGNYNNIE
+833 
-846 VESNVVTSVYGKD
+846 
-859 TNPIGFIDKAIK
+859 
-871 DNRLLYWNKKISQS
+871 
-885 LFETPGLQL
+885 
-894 PDNLN
+894 
-899 TIDSNSIIRKV
+899 
-910 TQKSIK
+910 
-916 NDIKHSLRE
+916 IKHSLRE
-925 NATDSQGRT
+925 SIEDDVIKKYGKTYRWAEAGYLLKDGSRIDMSGRNEGAPGGYRT
-934 LSQEQAEFF
+934 V
-943 KDSKVRDENG
+943 DHRDIFYDIDG
-953 NLLVVYHGT
+953 SY
-962 PNGNFFTF
+962 
-970 EYNKSRQTGTDYG
+970 GTDAMVEFMQRGNIRVMPEQPGINLQIEPTEAQYRQIQNLIETLGWKNKEFSVDFDNANGDTIDNLYYEGNVSARKVISDIQYYFKEG
-983 KAFYFTTNL
+983 KTPYQS
-992 KNAKGYAKDNHKDPR
+992 
-1007 IKEYELKRESL
+1007 EL
-1018 KKQILAETD
+1018 
-1027 TTKRQELEKQFRNVK
+1027 
-1042 VDGKSILEI
+1042 
-1051 LYDVDYDTGG
+1051 
-1061 EVRQVYLNL
+1061 
-1070 VNPLIADAQKKYH
+1070 
-1083 YEVYPELFKQAIKNG
+1083 
-1098 NDGIIVSNVDDS
+1098 
-1110 SKFGVGLSDVY
+1110 SKF
-1121 IAFSPEQIKL
+1121 
-1131 TTNET
+1131 
-1136 PTANPD
+1136 
-1142 IRYSLRENATDSEG
+1142 RYSLRENATDSEG

-1166 FKDSKVVDKDG
+1166 FKDSKVVDENG

-1208 FWFTPSKQGAE
+1208 FWFTTSKQGAE
-1219 RWAENAWWGDNEQG
+1219 QWAENAWWGDNEQG

-1242 ENPKIYETTDNDSK
+1242 DNPKIYETTDNNSK

-1263 DLHQKRSKIASKY
+1263 DLRQKRSKIASKY
-1276 LYDIDRNNSTTG
+1276 LYDINRNNSITG

-1294 FRVIVEN
+1294 FRMIVEN
-1301 YDKKTQSFYLDKLSP
+1301 YDKETQSFYLDKLSL
-1316 DKRENVTR
+1316 DKRENVTH
-1324 DAEEYKTIYAEE
+1324 DAEEYKAIYAEE
-1336 EELGK
+1336 EKIGK

-1348 TRDGYEKFRADMYS
+1348 TRDGYEKFRADLYS

-1433 LNPTANPDIRYSLRE
+1433 LNPTENPDIRYSLRE
-1448 KPTFNDKKS
+1448 KPIFNDKKS

-1483 SKFFSED
+1483 SKFFGED

-1525 NMVVTDV
+1525 NMVVTDI

-1577 LIWGSAKDASVKISV
+1577 LIWGSAKDSSVKISV

-1615 LEMLDVIEES
+1615 LEMLDVVEES

-1644 EYDSLQEEIRDDILS
+1644 EYDSLQEEIRDDIMS
-1659 FMEENGTAKEWSDY
+1659 FMEEKGTAKEWGDY

-1712 AYDKQV
+1712 SYDKQV

-1775 NKEFASVVKKLAGIK
+1775 NKEFASIVKKLAGIK

-1812 INNPLLTGGLDAQ
+1812 VNNPLLTGGLDAQ
-1825 TIDTMMNDASVE
+1825 TIDTMMKDASVE
-1837 NIGYLDKFTLNAIET
+1837 TIGYLDKFTLEAIDT
-1852 ISENQTREAKSG
+1852 ISKNQTRESKTSKNG
-1864 KYKGQKVE
+1864 KVE
-1872 NNKPLSADELRLVSA
+1872 NKAALSANELRLVGA

-1919 KQAQAIAPHVKKH
+1919 KQAQAIAPHIKKR
-1932 TRIGENVSNAIKS
+1932 TRIGENMSNAIKS

-1970 DIQEG
+1970 DIQDG

-1997 KSYKKHLAD
+1997 KNYKKHLAD
-2006 KIKVSGHEIR
+2006 KIKVGGHEIR
-2016 IDVALSLYMLSQQAD
+2016 VDVALSLYMLSQQAD

-2055 LTDSDISSLYDDFTK
+2055 LTDSDISSLYDDLTK
-2070 ADKDFLNVARK
+2070 ADKDFLKVARK
-2081 FFDTTGKAM
+2081 FFDATGKAM
-2090 AETDIQYRGY
+2090 SETDIQYRGY

-2124 IADAEATRSAM
+2124 IADAEATRNAM

-2214 SYITTLLEDIQGI
+2214 GYITTLLEDIQGI

-2235 NKALNL
+2235 NKALNI

-2278 KAMAHST
+2278 KAAAHST
-2285 WYKGTNAQNMLAYSE
+2285 WYKGVNAQNMLTYSE

-2358 FGTKENMI
+2358 FGTKENMV

-2501 GMIPIFR
+2501 GMIPIVR
-2508 DIYSLVVEGYDVKDN
+2508 DIYSLIVEGYDVKDN

-2564 DAMGQVFGIPTRN
+2564 DAIGQVTGIPTRN

-2632 NGMTD
+2632 DGMTD

-2684 TYGQANNEVEKLIES
+2684 IYGQANNEVEKLIES

-2779 LQLLQRLNLS
+2779 LQLLRKLS
-2789 NNEILM
+2789 LSSNEILM

-2804 EGNEQAIK
+2804 EGNEQVIK
-2812 NFIGRIG
+2812 NFISRIG

>member
-323 QDVIV
+323 QDIIV

-391 ASTLDKVSRRYQKAS
+391 ASTLDKISRRYQKAS

-509 AESMPDNA
+509 SESMPDNA

-650 DYAKIIENVF
+650 DYAKIIEKVF
-660 KGEKDNVETLKQI
+660 KGEKDSVETLKQM

-698 RQQAIKNKDKA
+698 RQQEIRKQNNNTDKNETIVPQKVATQSRRSDVSSTNNSIRQNSEKSTE
-709 NSDIRYDSIGEATYS
+709 SDI
-724 LRSFDEQV
+724 
-732 DAVLNGSDTV
+732 
-742 SSHLKVRNDTPELLL
+742 K
-757 KIGLSNKPMLIT
+757 
-769 AKHTKAAVGDISAR
+769 
-783 GNIHNLSVKTF
+783 
-794 KSLPELLEKPAIIM
+794 
-808 ESTKAGS
+808 
-815 IVMFVNAVDK
+815 
-825 NNNPVVCS
+825 
-833 IKIDGTGNYNNIE
+833 
-846 VESNVVTSVYGKD
+846 
-859 TNPIGFIDKAIK
+859 
-871 DNRLLYWNKKISQS
+871 
-885 LFETPGLQL
+885 
-894 PDNLN
+894 
-899 TIDSNSIIRKV
+899 
-910 TQKSIK
+910 
-916 NDIKHSLRE
+916 
-925 NATDSQGRT
+925 
-934 LSQEQAEFF
+934 
-943 KDSKVRDENG
+943 
-953 NLLVVYHGT
+953 
-962 PNGNFFTF
+962 
-970 EYNKSRQTGTDYG
+970 
-983 KAFYFTTNL
+983 
-992 KNAKGYAKDNHKDPR
+992 
-1007 IKEYELKRESL
+1007 
-1018 KKQILAETD
+1018 
-1027 TTKRQELEKQFRNVK
+1027 
-1042 VDGKSILEI
+1042 
-1051 LYDVDYDTGG
+1051 
-1061 EVRQVYLNL
+1061 
-1070 VNPLIADAQKKYH
+1070 
-1083 YEVYPELFKQAIKNG
+1083 
-1098 NDGIIVSNVDDS
+1098 
-1110 SKFGVGLSDVY
+1110 
-1121 IAFSPEQIKL
+1121 
-1131 TTNET
+1131 
-1136 PTANPD
+1136 
-1142 IRYSLRENATDSEG
+1142 YSLREDSEG

-1294 FRVIVEN
+1294 FRVIIEN

-1362 LTGQSAED
+1362 ITGQSAED

-1448 KPTFNDKKS
+1448 KPIFNDKKS

-1471 YYGKYFAHIEDA
+1471 YYGKYFAHVEDA
-1483 SKFFSED
+1483 SKFFSGD

-1615 LEMLDVIEES
+1615 LEMLDVVEES

-1751 KVWSEAVSLSADNLK
+1751 KVWSDAVSLSADNLK

-1799 TRRIIADFGKWYN
+1799 TRRIISDFGKWYN

-1825 TIDTMMNDASVE
+1825 TIDMMMNDASVE

-1852 ISENQTREAKSG
+1852 ISENQTREAKTG
-1864 KYKGQKVE
+1864 KKKGQRVE
-1872 NNKPLSADELRLVSA
+1872 NNNPLSADELRLVGA

-1919 KQAQAIAPHVKKH
+1919 KQAQAIAPHVKKS

-1989 IDDFTKSH
+1989 IDDFTKAH

-2006 KIKVSGHEIR
+2006 KIKVGGHEIR
-2016 IDVALSLYMLSQQAD
+2016 VDVALSLYMLSQQAD

-2081 FFDTTGKAM
+2081 FFDSTGKAM

-2124 IADAEATRSAM
+2124 IADAEATRNAM

-2155 TVSPILNVISK
+2155 TVSPILNAINK

-2285 WYKGTNAQNMLAYSE
+2285 WYKGTNAQNMLIYSE

-2358 FGTKENMI
+2358 FGTKENMV

-2388 SAMQRSSNALAK
+2388 SAMQRSSNALVK

-2501 GMIPIFR
+2501 GMIPIVR

-2534 IKDVIESSMT
+2534 IKGVIESSMT
-2544 MIKGDAWD
+2544 MIKGDVWD

-2564 DAMGQVFGIPTRN
+2564 DAIGQVTGIPTRN

-2632 NGMTD
+2632 DGMTD

-2673 LSKKQQTAFKE
+2673 LSKKQQTAFKA
-2684 TYGQANNEVEKLIES
+2684 TYGQANNEVEKLIGS

-2779 LQLLQRLNLS
+2779 LQLLQKLNLS

-2795 ILAYLGYSI
+2795 MLAYLGYSI

>member
-259 TGTGLADK
+259 TGAGIADK
-267 VINKLSKSVKFGKV
+267 LINKLSKSVKFGKA
-281 VQFGLNIVG
+281 VQVGMDILG

-303 TLETIYNSSDG
+303 TLETIYNSPDG
-314 KMHWESPDM
+314 KMHWENPNL
-323 QDVIV
+323 QDVFV
-328 SGIVGSLTAA
+328 SGVVGSLTAA
-338 VMGGADVGVR
+338 VMQGAQVGVR

-391 ASTLDKVSRRYQKAS
+391 ANTLDKVSRRYQKAS

-487 SKLEKALKL
+487 SKLERALKL

-629 TIDKLVDRD
+629 TINKLVDRD

-660 KGEKDNVETLKQI
+660 KGEKDSVETLKQM

-698 RQQAIKNKDKA
+698 RQQEIRKQKNNTDK
-709 NSDIRYDSIGEATYS
+709 NETIVPQKVATQSS
-724 LRSFDEQV
+724 LRIIDGEQV
-732 DAVLNGSDTV
+732 VVVDADVVSASDTPK
-742 SSHLKVRNDTPELLL
+742 SILS
-757 KIGLSNKPMLIT
+757 ILSNIVRTKFNRLIQVNGQVVGINQRT
-769 AKHTKAAVGDISAR
+769 AKEWVFSKSANQLK
-783 GNIHNLSVKTF
+783 NI
-794 KSLPELLEKPAIIM
+794 
-808 ESTKAGS
+808 
-815 IVMFVNAVDK
+815 DK
-825 NNNPVVCS
+825 QA
-833 IKIDGTGNYNNIE
+833 
-846 VESNVVTSVYGKD
+846 
-859 TNPIGFIDKAIK
+859 FIDKSNAFNNADELLKASKNYIGEEQK
-871 DNRLLYWNKKISQS
+871 HSRNDSISEFARGTVTFQVENRMYIADIIVGTTSKGSAVLYDIVNIQSKKTVASPSHTAQS
-885 LFETPGLQL
+885 RRSDVSAT
-894 PDNLN
+894 N
-899 TIDSNSIIRKV
+899 NSIR
-910 TQKSIK
+910 QNSEKSTES
-916 NDIKHSLRE
+916 DIK
-925 NATDSQGRT
+925 
-934 LSQEQAEFF
+934 
-943 KDSKVRDENG
+943 
-953 NLLVVYHGT
+953 
-962 PNGNFFTF
+962 
-970 EYNKSRQTGTDYG
+970 
-983 KAFYFTTNL
+983 
-992 KNAKGYAKDNHKDPR
+992 
-1007 IKEYELKRESL
+1007 
-1018 KKQILAETD
+1018 
-1027 TTKRQELEKQFRNVK
+1027 
-1042 VDGKSILEI
+1042 
-1051 LYDVDYDTGG
+1051 
-1061 EVRQVYLNL
+1061 
-1070 VNPLIADAQKKYH
+1070 
-1083 YEVYPELFKQAIKNG
+1083 
-1098 NDGIIVSNVDDS
+1098 
-1110 SKFGVGLSDVY
+1110 
-1121 IAFSPEQIKL
+1121 
-1131 TTNET
+1131 
-1136 PTANPD
+1136 
-1142 IRYSLRENATDSEG
+1142 YSLREDSEG
-1156 RKLSKKQLEF
+1156 RKLSKEQVEF
-1166 FKDSKVVDKDG
+1166 FKNSKVVDKDG

-1208 FWFTPSKQGAE
+1208 FWFTTSKQGAE

-1233 KAMAAYLKI
+1233 KVMAAYLKI

-1448 KPTFNDKKS
+1448 KPIFNDKKS

-1659 FMEENGTAKEWSDY
+1659 FMEENGTAKEWNDY

-1812 INNPLLTGGLDAQ
+1812 ITNPLLTGGLDAQ
-1825 TIDTMMNDASVE
+1825 TIETMMNDTSVE
-1837 NIGYLDKFTLNAIET
+1837 NIGYLDKFTLKAIET
-1852 ISENQTREAKSG
+1852 ISENRTREAKAG
-1864 KYKGQKVE
+1864 KKKGQSVE
-1872 NNKPLSADELRLVSA
+1872 NNNPLSADELRLVGA

-1900 TVEVNKKKIV
+1900 TAEVNKKKII

-1989 IDDFTKSH
+1989 IDDFTKAH

-2006 KIKVSGHEIR
+2006 KIKVGGNEIR
-2016 IDVALSLYMLSQQAD
+2016 VDVALSLYMLSQQAD

-2070 ADKDFLNVARK
+2070 ADKDFLKVARK

-2090 AETDIQYRGY
+2090 AETDVQYRGY

-2106 AKSDYFPITRYS
+2106 EKSDYFPITRYS

-2285 WYKGTNAQNMLAYSE
+2285 WYKGTNAQNMLIYSE

-2451 AATAIIVSNLVYVL
+2451 TATAIIMSNLVYVL

-2501 GMIPIFR
+2501 GMIPIVR

-2534 IKDVIESSMT
+2534 IKGVIESSMT
-2544 MIKGDAWD
+2544 MIKGDVWD

-2564 DAMGQVFGIPTRN
+2564 DAIGQVTGIPTRN

-2632 NGMTD
+2632 DGMTD

-2673 LSKKQQTAFKE
+2673 LSKKQQTAFKA
-2684 TYGQANNEVEKLIES
+2684 TYGQANNEVEKLIQS
-2699 RSFSSLSAEI
+2699 RSFSTLSAEI

-2724 AVFETVGEDADS
+2724 AVFETVGEEADS

-2779 LQLLQRLNLS
+2779 LQLLRKLSLS

>member
-391 ASTLDKVSRRYQKAS
+391 ASTLDKISRRYQKAS

-478 LDEVQRANM
+478 LDENQRTNM

-660 KGEKDNVETLKQI
+660 KGEKDSVETLKQM

-698 RQQAIKNKDKA
+698 RQQEIRNQNNNTDKNETIVPQKVATQSRRSDVSATNNSIRQNSEKSTE
-709 NSDIRYDSIGEATYS
+709 SDI
-724 LRSFDEQV
+724 
-732 DAVLNGSDTV
+732 
-742 SSHLKVRNDTPELLL
+742 K
-757 KIGLSNKPMLIT
+757 
-769 AKHTKAAVGDISAR
+769 
-783 GNIHNLSVKTF
+783 
-794 KSLPELLEKPAIIM
+794 
-808 ESTKAGS
+808 
-815 IVMFVNAVDK
+815 
-825 NNNPVVCS
+825 
-833 IKIDGTGNYNNIE
+833 
-846 VESNVVTSVYGKD
+846 
-859 TNPIGFIDKAIK
+859 
-871 DNRLLYWNKKISQS
+871 
-885 LFETPGLQL
+885 
-894 PDNLN
+894 
-899 TIDSNSIIRKV
+899 
-910 TQKSIK
+910 
-916 NDIKHSLRE
+916 
-925 NATDSQGRT
+925 
-934 LSQEQAEFF
+934 
-943 KDSKVRDENG
+943 
-953 NLLVVYHGT
+953 
-962 PNGNFFTF
+962 
-970 EYNKSRQTGTDYG
+970 
-983 KAFYFTTNL
+983 
-992 KNAKGYAKDNHKDPR
+992 
-1007 IKEYELKRESL
+1007 
-1018 KKQILAETD
+1018 
-1027 TTKRQELEKQFRNVK
+1027 
-1042 VDGKSILEI
+1042 
-1051 LYDVDYDTGG
+1051 
-1061 EVRQVYLNL
+1061 
-1070 VNPLIADAQKKYH
+1070 
-1083 YEVYPELFKQAIKNG
+1083 
-1098 NDGIIVSNVDDS
+1098 
-1110 SKFGVGLSDVY
+1110 
-1121 IAFSPEQIKL
+1121 
-1131 TTNET
+1131 
-1136 PTANPD
+1136 
-1142 IRYSLRENATDSEG
+1142 YSLREDSEG
-1156 RKLSKKQLEF
+1156 RKLSKEQVEF
-1166 FKDSKVVDKDG
+1166 FKNSKVVDKDG

-1208 FWFTPSKQGAE
+1208 FWFTTSKQGAE

-1324 DAEEYKTIYAEE
+1324 DAEEYKTVYAEE

-1448 KPTFNDKKS
+1448 KPIFNDKKS

-1496 ATQIIAMANQNDE
+1496 ATQIIAIANQNDE

-1751 KVWSEAVSLSADNLK
+1751 KVWSDAVSLSADNLK

-1825 TIDTMMNDASVE
+1825 TIDMMMNDASVE
-1837 NIGYLDKFTLNAIET
+1837 NIGYLDKFTLNAIES

-1872 NNKPLSADELRLVSA
+1872 NNKPLSSDELRLVGA

-1910 LSDAAIKAN
+1910 LSDAATKAN
-1919 KQAQAIAPHVKKH
+1919 KQAQAIAPHVKKR

-2006 KIKVSGHEIR
+2006 KIKVGGHEIR
-2016 IDVALSLYMLSQQAD
+2016 VDVALSLYMLSQQAD

-2070 ADKDFLNVARK
+2070 ADKDFLKVARK

-2090 AETDIQYRGY
+2090 AETDVKYRGY

-2106 AKSDYFPITRYS
+2106 EKSDYFPITRYS

-2227 SREKNSLA
+2227 SSEKNSLA

-2285 WYKGTNAQNMLAYSE
+2285 WYKSTNAQNMLIYSE

-2358 FGTKENMI
+2358 FGTKENMV

-2501 GMIPIFR
+2501 GMIPIVR

-2564 DAMGQVFGIPTRN
+2564 DAIGQVTGIPTRN

-2632 NGMTD
+2632 DGMAD
-2637 TSEQVNNR
+2637 TSEQVNDR

-2666 YNGETYS
+2666 HNGETYS
-2673 LSKKQQTAFKE
+2673 LSKKQQTAFKA
-2684 TYGQANNEVEKLIES
+2684 TYGQANKEVEELIES
-2699 RSFSSLSAEI
+2699 RSFSTLSAEI

-2736 KNQLFGEVMDISRF
+2736 KNQLFGEVMDIPRF

-2779 LQLLQRLNLS
+2779 LQLLRKLNLS

>member
-40 QQEQTEEQAVE
+40 QQEQQQEQAAT
-51 QQNKANFGVRLG
+51 QQSNANFGVRLG

-87 GAGAVGMFAGWFG
+87 GASAVGMFAGWFG

-110 WTARDLVGEM
+110 WAARDLVGEM

-126 KGLDVDFEDSYI
+126 NGLDVDFEDSYI

-183 ATAAKGLAKAGQVAN
+183 ATAAKGLTKAGQVAN
-198 LVGLGASAAGT
+198 LVGLGVSAAGT

-259 TGTGLADK
+259 TGAGVADK
-267 VINKLSKSVKFGKV
+267 LINKLSKSVKFSKA
-281 VQFGLNIVG
+281 VQVGMDILG
-290 EGVEEMVSEAVGK
+290 EGVEEMVSEAVGN
-303 TLETIYNSSDG
+303 TLETIYNSPDG
-314 KMHWESPDM
+314 KMHWEDPNL
-323 QDVIV
+323 QDVFV
-328 SGIVGSLTAA
+328 SGVVGSLTAA
-338 VMGGADVGVR
+338 VMQGAQVGVR
-348 KISPTQSVQDA
+348 KISPTQSIQDA

-391 ASTLDKVSRRYQKAS
+391 ASTLDKVSKRYQNAS
-406 EKTRTKMLET
+406 EKTRTKMLES

-462 EVANALHER
+462 EVANALHAL

-478 LDEVQRANM
+478 LDENQRTNM
-487 SKLEKALKL
+487 TKLEKALKL

-503 DLKVVV
+503 VLKVVV

-548 AEGTKEYRAMYDFLR
+548 AEGTKEYRSMYDFLS
-563 SIKLNGES
+563 SIKMNGES

-629 TIDKLVDRD
+629 TIDKLVDRN

-660 KGEKDNVETLKQI
+660 KGEKDGVATLKQM

-698 RQQAIKNKDKA
+698 RQQE
-709 NSDIRYDSIGEATYS
+709 IRKQNNNT
-724 LRSFDEQV
+724 
-732 DAVLNGSDTV
+732 
-742 SSHLKVRNDTPELLL
+742 
-757 KIGLSNKPMLIT
+757 
-769 AKHTKAAVGDISAR
+769 
-783 GNIHNLSVKTF
+783 
-794 KSLPELLEKPAIIM
+794 
-808 ESTKAGS
+808 
-815 IVMFVNAVDK
+815 DK
-825 NNNPVVCS
+825 NETNVPQKLATQSSIREIGGKKVV
-833 IKIDGTGNYNNIE
+833 
-846 VESNVVTSVYGKD
+846 VVD
-859 TNPIGFIDKAIK
+859 TD
-871 DNRLLYWNKKISQS
+871 QS
-885 LFETPGLQL
+885 LFDGIKKSEYAEIAREYMKEKYRGQ
-894 PDNLN
+894 
-899 TIDSNSIIRKV
+899 TIDGVKFTKNSEREYTHSGYTQGLSKNDGVLYVNKMRAVTELKNLVLTGEMISHEDAIHPKAFNTGGYNRYSVNFIVGKNNFVGEMLVAIDNDGNGMFYDIVQIKRSDAQNGVNSADADTTSNNIIR
-910 TQKSIK
+910 QNSEKSTES
-916 NDIKHSLRE
+916 DIK
-925 NATDSQGRT
+925 
-934 LSQEQAEFF
+934 
-943 KDSKVRDENG
+943 
-953 NLLVVYHGT
+953 
-962 PNGNFFTF
+962 
-970 EYNKSRQTGTDYG
+970 
-983 KAFYFTTNL
+983 
-992 KNAKGYAKDNHKDPR
+992 
-1007 IKEYELKRESL
+1007 
-1018 KKQILAETD
+1018 
-1027 TTKRQELEKQFRNVK
+1027 
-1042 VDGKSILEI
+1042 
-1051 LYDVDYDTGG
+1051 
-1061 EVRQVYLNL
+1061 
-1070 VNPLIADAQKKYH
+1070 
-1083 YEVYPELFKQAIKNG
+1083 
-1098 NDGIIVSNVDDS
+1098 
-1110 SKFGVGLSDVY
+1110 
-1121 IAFSPEQIKL
+1121 
-1131 TTNET
+1131 
-1136 PTANPD
+1136 
-1142 IRYSLRENATDSEG
+1142 YSLRENATDSEG

-1166 FKDSKVVDKDG
+1166 FKDSKVVDENG

-1208 FWFTPSKQGAE
+1208 FWFTTSKQGAE
-1219 RWAENAWWGDNEQG
+1219 QWAENAWWGDNEQG

-1242 ENPKIYETTDNDSK
+1242 DNPKIYETTDNNAK

-1263 DLHQKRSKIASKY
+1263 DLRQKRSKIASKY
-1276 LYDIDRNNSTTG
+1276 LYDINRNNSTTG

-1301 YDKKTQSFYLDKLSP
+1301 YDKETQSFYLDKLSL

-1324 DAEEYKTIYAEE
+1324 DAEEYKAIYAEE
-1336 EELGK
+1336 EKIGK

-1348 TRDGYEKFRADMYS
+1348 TRDGYEKFRADLYS

-1424 ANQIKSIDN
+1424 SNQIKNIDN
-1433 LNPTANPDIRYSLRE
+1433 LNPTENPDIRYSLRE
-1448 KPTFNDKKS
+1448 KPIFNDKKS

-1483 SKFFSED
+1483 SKFFGED

-1577 LIWGSAKDASVKISV
+1577 LIWGSAKDASVKISI
-1592 DDAASELQSRG
+1592 DDAVSELQSRG
-1603 YTFQSDNVADQF
+1603 YTFQSDNIADQF
-1615 LEMLDVIEES
+1615 LEMLDVVEES

-1633 SKTAKQLLSPE
+1633 SKTAKQLLSSE
-1644 EYDSLQEEIRDDILS
+1644 EYNSLQEEIRDDIMS
-1659 FMEENGTAKEWSDY
+1659 FMEEKGTVKEWGDY

-1743 KEYHRLVD
+1743 KEYHTLVD
-1751 KVWSEAVSLSADNLK
+1751 KVWNEAVSLSADNLK

-1775 NKEFASVVKKLAGIK
+1775 NKEFASIVKKLAGIK

-1812 INNPLLTGGLDAQ
+1812 VSNPLLTGGLDAQ
-1825 TIDTMMNDASVE
+1825 TIETMMNDASVE

-1852 ISENQTREAKSG
+1852 ISENQTREAKAG
-1864 KYKGQKVE
+1864 KKKGQRVE
-1872 NNKPLSADELRLVSA
+1872 NNKPLSSDELRLVGA

-1919 KQAQAIAPHVKKH
+1919 KQAQAIAPHVKKR
-1932 TRIGENVSNAIKS
+1932 TRIGENMSNAIKS

-1970 DIQEG
+1970 DIQDG

-1997 KSYKKHLAD
+1997 KNYKKHLAD
-2006 KIKVSGHEIR
+2006 KIKVGGHDIR
-2016 IDVALSLYMLSQQAD
+2016 VDVALSLYMLSRQAD

-2070 ADKDFLNVARK
+2070 ADKDFLKVARK
-2081 FFDTTGKAM
+2081 FFDATGKAM
-2090 AETDIQYRGY
+2090 SETDIQYRGY
-2100 TLINAD
+2100 TLINTD
-2106 AKSDYFPITRYS
+2106 TKSDYFPITRYS

-2124 IADAEATRSAM
+2124 IADAEATRNAM

-2193 ENGATKSIRNTIN
+2193 ENGTTKSIRNTIN

-2214 SYITTLLEDIQGI
+2214 GYITTLLEDIQGI
-2227 SREKNSLA
+2227 SREKSGLA
-2235 NKALNL
+2235 SKALNL
-2241 IRSNIATFALGFNIK
+2241 VRSNIATFALGFNIK

-2278 KAMAHST
+2278 KAAAHST
-2285 WYKGTNAQNMLAYSE
+2285 WYKGINAQNMLTYSE

-2420 KRASAYKYLNKTNP
+2420 KRASAYKYLNKANP

-2440 KVRSAHVFMAK
+2440 KVKSAHVFMAK
-2451 AATAIIVSNLVYVL
+2451 AATAIVVSNLVYVL
-2465 MGQLMKFAL
+2465 MGQFMKFAL
-2474 NKDREDEE
+2474 NKDREDED

-2501 GMIPIFR
+2501 GMIPIVR
-2508 DIYSLVVEGYDVKDN
+2508 DIYSLIVEGYDVKDN

-2564 DAMGQVFGIPTRN
+2564 DAIGQVTGIPTRN

-2632 NGMTD
+2632 DGMTD
-2637 TSEQVNNR
+2637 TSEKVNNR

-2673 LSKKQQTAFKE
+2673 LSKKQQTAFKA
-2684 TYGQANNEVEKLIES
+2684 TYGQANKEVEELIES

-2779 LQLLQRLNLS
+2779 LQLLRKLNLS
-2789 NNEILM
+2789 SNEILM

-2804 EGNEQAIK
+2804 EGNEQVIK
-2812 NFIGRIG
+2812 SFISRIG

>member
-34 AYMQAA
+34 AYMQAV
-40 QQEQTEEQAVE
+40 QQEQAEEQAVE

-87 GAGAVGMFAGWFG
+87 GASAVGMFAGWFG
-100 NEDLKQRASD
+100 NEDLKRSASD
-110 WTARDLVGEM
+110 WAARDLVGEM

-126 KGLDVDFEDSYI
+126 NGLDVDFEDSYI

-198 LVGLGASAAGT
+198 LVGLGVSAAGT

-259 TGTGLADK
+259 TGAGVADK
-267 VINKLSKSVKFGKV
+267 LINKLSKSVKFSKA
-281 VQFGLNIVG
+281 VQVGMDILG
-290 EGVEEMVSEAVGK
+290 EGVEEMVSEAVGN
-303 TLETIYNSSDG
+303 TLETIYNSPDG
-314 KMHWESPDM
+314 KMHWEDPNL
-323 QDVIV
+323 QDVFV
-328 SGIVGSLTAA
+328 SGVVGSLTAA
-338 VMGGADVGVR
+338 VMQGAQVGVR

-391 ASTLDKVSRRYQKAS
+391 TSTLDKVSKRYQNAS
-406 EKTRTKMLET
+406 EKTRTKMLES

-462 EVANALHER
+462 EVANALHSL

-478 LDEVQRANM
+478 LDENQRTNM
-487 SKLEKALKL
+487 TKLEKALKL

-548 AEGTKEYRAMYDFLR
+548 AEGTKEYRAMYDFLS
-563 SIKLNGES
+563 SIKMNGES

-660 KGEKDNVETLKQI
+660 KGEKDGVETLKQM

-698 RQQAIKNKDKA
+698 RQQTIKEKDKT

-757 KIGLSNKPMLIT
+757 KIGLSNKPILIT
-769 AKHTKAAVGDISAR
+769 AKHTKAAVGDINAR
-783 GNIHNLSVKTF
+783 GNIHNLSIKTF

-899 TIDSNSIIRKV
+899 MIDSNSIIRKV

-925 NATDSQGRT
+925 NATDS
-934 LSQEQAEFF
+934 
-943 KDSKVRDENG
+943 
-953 NLLVVYHGT
+953 
-962 PNGNFFTF
+962 
-970 EYNKSRQTGTDYG
+970 
-983 KAFYFTTNL
+983 
-992 KNAKGYAKDNHKDPR
+992 
-1007 IKEYELKRESL
+1007 
-1018 KKQILAETD
+1018 
-1027 TTKRQELEKQFRNVK
+1027 
-1042 VDGKSILEI
+1042 
-1051 LYDVDYDTGG
+1051 
-1061 EVRQVYLNL
+1061 
-1070 VNPLIADAQKKYH
+1070 
-1083 YEVYPELFKQAIKNG
+1083 
-1098 NDGIIVSNVDDS
+1098 
-1110 SKFGVGLSDVY
+1110 
-1121 IAFSPEQIKL
+1121 
-1131 TTNET
+1131 
-1136 PTANPD
+1136 
-1142 IRYSLRENATDSEG
+1142 EG

-1166 FKDSKVVDKDG
+1166 FKDSKVVDENG
-1177 NLLVVYHGTKSDFT
+1177 NLLVVYHGTRSDFT
-1191 IFDKSKGGESN
+1191 VFDKSKGGESN

-1208 FWFTPSKQGAE
+1208 FWFTTSKQGAE
-1219 RWAENAWWGDNEQG
+1219 QWAENAWWGDNEQG
-1233 KAMAAYLKI
+1233 KAMAAYLKLD
-1242 ENPKIYETTDNDSK
+1242 NPKIYETTDNNYDNIISQK
-1256 EVVLKER
+1256 RELR
-1263 DLHQKRSKIASKY
+1263 QKRSKIARKY
-1276 LYDIDRNNSTTG
+1276 LYDIDSNNGITG

-1294 FRVIVEN
+1294 FRMLVEK
-1301 YDKKTQSFYLDKLSP
+1301 YHKDTQSYYLDKLSA
-1316 DKRENVTR
+1316 DKKEVVLR
-1324 DAEEYKTIYAEE
+1324 DAEEYINIYTEE
-1336 EELGK
+1336 EKLGK
-1341 EISRLHF
+1341 EISQLHF
-1348 TRDGYEKFRADMYS
+1348 TKDGYQKFKADLYS
-1362 LTGQSAED
+1362 LAGQSAED
-1370 ANFNGNGF
+1370 ANIGGAGGGY
-1378 ALKNAQET
+1378 ALKNEVAT

-1401 LIIHTDFDANS
+1401 LIIHTNVDAGT
-1412 FGLHNTQYVVFD
+1412 FGSNNTQYVVFD
-1424 ANQIKSIDN
+1424 ANQIKNIDN
-1433 LNPTANPDIRYSLRE
+1433 LNPTENPDIRYSLRE
-1448 KPTFNDKKS
+1448 KPIFNDKKS

-1483 SKFFSED
+1483 SKFFGED
-1490 TNADRL
+1490 SNADRL

-1577 LIWGSAKDASVKISV
+1577 LIWGSAKDASVKISI
-1592 DDAASELQSRG
+1592 DDAVSELQSRG
-1603 YTFQSDNVADQF
+1603 YTFQSDNIADQF
-1615 LEMLDVIEES
+1615 LEMLDVVEES
-1625 RNLASREL
+1625 RNLANREL
-1633 SKTAKQLLSPE
+1633 SKTAKQLLSSE
-1644 EYDSLQEEIRDDILS
+1644 EYNSLQEEIRDDIMS
-1659 FMEENGTAKEWSDY
+1659 FMEEKGTAKEWGDY

-1698 ATLEAQLAEEKAKH
+1698 ASLEAQLAEEKAKH

-1751 KVWSEAVSLSADNLK
+1751 KVWNEAVSLSADNLK

-1812 INNPLLTGGLDAQ
+1812 VSNPLLTGGLDAD
-1825 TIDTMMNDASVE
+1825 TISAMMKDANVE
-1837 NIGYLDKFTLNAIET
+1837 TIGYLDKFTLEAIDT
-1852 ISENQTREAKSG
+1852 ISKNRTKESKTSKNG
-1864 KYKGQKVE
+1864 KVE
-1872 NNKPLSADELRLVSA
+1872 NKAALSANELRLVGA

-1919 KQAQAIAPHVKKH
+1919 KQAQAIAPHVKKR
-1932 TRIGENVSNAIKS
+1932 TRIGENMSNAIKS

-1970 DIQEG
+1970 DIQDG

-1997 KSYKKHLAD
+1997 KNYKKHLAD
-2006 KIKVSGHEIR
+2006 KIKVGGHDIR
-2016 IDVALSLYMLSQQAD
+2016 VDVALSLYMLSQQAD

-2070 ADKDFLNVARK
+2070 ADKDFLKVARK

-2090 AETDIQYRGY
+2090 SETDIQYRGY
-2100 TLINAD
+2100 TLINTD

-2124 IADAEATRSAM
+2124 IADAEATRNAM

-2193 ENGATKSIRNTIN
+2193 ENGTTKSIRNTIN

-2214 SYITTLLEDIQGI
+2214 GYITTLLEDIQGV
-2227 SREKNSLA
+2227 SREKNGLA
-2235 NKALNL
+2235 SKALNL
-2241 IRSNIATFALGFNIK
+2241 VRSNIATFALGFNIK

-2278 KAMAHST
+2278 KAAAHST
-2285 WYKGTNAQNMLAYSE
+2285 WYKGINAQNMLTYSE

-2358 FGTKENMI
+2358 FGTKENMV

-2420 KRASAYKYLNKTNP
+2420 KRASAYKYLNKANP

-2440 KVRSAHVFMAK
+2440 KVKSANVFMAK
-2451 AATAIIVSNLVYVL
+2451 AATAIVVSNLVYVL
-2465 MGQLMKFAL
+2465 MGQFMKFAL
-2474 NKDREDEE
+2474 NKDREDKD

-2501 GMIPIFR
+2501 GMIPIVR
-2508 DIYSLVVEGYDVKDN
+2508 DIYSLIVEGYDVKDN

-2564 DAMGQVFGIPTRN
+2564 DAIGQVTGIPTRN

-2632 NGMTD
+2632 DGMTD
-2637 TSEQVNNR
+2637 TSEKVNNR

-2653 YTVLPRTVKDTLN
+2653 YTVLPRTIKDTLN

-2673 LSKKQQTAFKE
+2673 LSKKQQTAFKA
-2684 TYGQANNEVEKLIES
+2684 TYGQANKEVEELIES

-2779 LQLLQRLNLS
+2779 LQLLRKLNLS
-2789 NNEILM
+2789 SNEILM

-2812 NFIGRIG
+2812 AFISRIG
-2819 LTRSQQKSLLKYCG
+2819 LSKSQQKSLLQYCG

>member
-110 WTARDLVGEM
+110 WTARDLVDEM

-290 EGVEEMVSEAVGK
+290 EGVEEMVSEAVSK

-391 ASTLDKVSRRYQKAS
+391 ASTLDKISRRYQKAS
-406 EKTRTKMLET
+406 EKTRTKILET

-598 ESLSGQDARQVELA
+598 ESLSGQDARQAELA

-660 KGEKDNVETLKQI
+660 KGEKDSVETLKQM

-698 RQQAIKNKDKA
+698 RQQEIRKQNNNTDKNETIVPQKIATQSSIRENDGKKVVVVDTDQSLFDGIKKSEYAEIAREYMKEKYRGRTIEGIKFTARSENEYTRSESA
-709 NSDIRYDSIGEATYS
+709 VRLQRNNNSAYESKMR
-724 LRSFDEQV
+724 
-732 DAVLNGSDTV
+732 AVT
-742 SSHLKVRNDTPELLL
+742 ELTNFV
-757 KIGLSNKPMLIT
+757 KTGTFIAHET
-769 AKHTKAAVGDISAR
+769 AKHPKGFNVGGYNRYAV
-783 GNIHNLSVKTF
+783 TF
-794 KSLPELLEKPAIIM
+794 VLDDVTFNGELLVALNDSGQGMFYDIVKIKENG
-808 ESTKAGS
+808 AGYHP
-815 IVMFVNAVDK
+815 IVAGANTV
-825 NNNPVVCS
+825 
-833 IKIDGTGNYNNIE
+833 
-846 VESNVVTSVYGKD
+846 SN
-859 TNPIGFIDKAIK
+859 
-871 DNRLLYWNKKISQS
+871 
-885 LFETPGLQL
+885 
-894 PDNLN
+894 
-899 TIDSNSIIRKV
+899 NSIR
-910 TQKSIK
+910 QNSEKSTES
-916 NDIKHSLRE
+916 DIK
-925 NATDSQGRT
+925 
-934 LSQEQAEFF
+934 
-943 KDSKVRDENG
+943 
-953 NLLVVYHGT
+953 
-962 PNGNFFTF
+962 
-970 EYNKSRQTGTDYG
+970 
-983 KAFYFTTNL
+983 
-992 KNAKGYAKDNHKDPR
+992 
-1007 IKEYELKRESL
+1007 
-1018 KKQILAETD
+1018 
-1027 TTKRQELEKQFRNVK
+1027 
-1042 VDGKSILEI
+1042 
-1051 LYDVDYDTGG
+1051 
-1061 EVRQVYLNL
+1061 
-1070 VNPLIADAQKKYH
+1070 
-1083 YEVYPELFKQAIKNG
+1083 
-1098 NDGIIVSNVDDS
+1098 
-1110 SKFGVGLSDVY
+1110 
-1121 IAFSPEQIKL
+1121 
-1131 TTNET
+1131 
-1136 PTANPD
+1136 
-1142 IRYSLRENATDSEG
+1142 YSLREDSEG
-1156 RKLSKKQLEF
+1156 RKLSKKQAEF

-1208 FWFTPSKQGAE
+1208 FWFTTSKQGAE

-1233 KAMAAYLKI
+1233 KVMAAYLKI

-1448 KPTFNDKKS
+1448 KPIFNDKKS

-1659 FMEENGTAKEWSDY
+1659 FMEEKGTAKEWGDY
-1673 VRSAEREANT
+1673 VRSAESEANT

-1790 YRGELKKGA
+1790 YRGELKKGT

-1812 INNPLLTGGLDAQ
+1812 VNNPLLTGGLDAQ
-1825 TIDTMMNDASVE
+1825 TIEMMMNDASVE

-1872 NNKPLSADELRLVSA
+1872 NNKPLSADELRLVGA

-1919 KQAQAIAPHVKKH
+1919 KQAQAIAPHVKKR

-2006 KIKVSGHEIR
+2006 KIKVGGHEIR
-2016 IDVALSLYMLSQQAD
+2016 VDVALSLYMLSQQAD
-2031 SINGLKNGGWGYV
+2031 SINGLKNGGWGYI

-2055 LTDSDISSLYDDFTK
+2055 LTDSDISSMYDDFTK
-2070 ADKDFLNVARK
+2070 ADKDFLKVARK
-2081 FFDTTGKAM
+2081 FFDTTGKTM
-2090 AETDIQYRGY
+2090 AETDVQYRGY

-2106 AKSDYFPITRYS
+2106 EKSDYFPITRYS

-2388 SAMQRSSNALAK
+2388 SAMQRSSNALVK

-2501 GMIPIFR
+2501 GMIPIVR

-2534 IKDVIESSMT
+2534 IKGVIESSMT
-2544 MIKGDAWD
+2544 MIKGDVWD

-2564 DAMGQVFGIPTRN
+2564 DAIGQVTGIPTRN

-2632 NGMTD
+2632 DGMTD

-2673 LSKKQQTAFKE
+2673 LSKNQQTAFKA
-2684 TYGQANNEVEKLIES
+2684 TYGQANKEVEELIES
-2699 RSFSSLSAEI
+2699 RSFSTLSAEI

-2719 YYYEN
+2719 YYYEK

-2736 KNQLFGEVMDISRF
+2736 KNQLFGEVMDIPRF

-2755 ACKSVESKVDKK
+2755 ACKSVEGKVDKK

-2779 LQLLQRLNLS
+2779 LQLLRKLSLS

-2804 EGNEQAIK
+2804 EGNEQVIK
-2812 NFIGRIG
+2812 NFISRIG
-2819 LTRSQQKSLLKYCG
+2819 LTRSQQKSLLQYCG

>member
-40 QQEQTEEQAVE
+40 QAQQDALS
-51 QQNKANFGVRLG
+51 QQNMPQSDAGFGVHLG

-87 GAGAVGMFAGWFG
+87 SASAVGMFAGWFG

-126 KGLDVDFEDSYI
+126 RGLDVDFEDSYI
-138 NEMSE
+138 NDLSE

-416 MPGLAD
+416 MPGLAE

-427 DGSVKKSVLSDGA
+427 DGSVKKLVLSDGA

-478 LDEVQRANM
+478 LDEVQRTNM

-571 LVDTAIDK
+571 LVDAAIDK

-660 KGEKDNVETLKQI
+660 KGEKDSVETLKQM

-698 RQQAIKNKDKA
+698 RQQEIRKQNNNTDKNETIVPQKIA
-709 NSDIRYDSIGEATYS
+709 TQSSIREIDGKK
-724 LRSFDEQV
+724 V
-732 DAVLNGSDTV
+732 VVVDTV
-742 SSHLKVRNDTPELLL
+742 QSLFDGIKKSEYAEIAREYMKEKYRGRTIEGIKFTARSENEYTRSESAVRLQRNNNSAYESKMRAVTELTNFV
-757 KIGLSNKPMLIT
+757 KTGTFIAHET
-769 AKHTKAAVGDISAR
+769 AKHPKGFNVGGYNRYAV
-783 GNIHNLSVKTF
+783 TF
-794 KSLPELLEKPAIIM
+794 VLDDVTFNGELLVALNDSGQGMFYDIVKIKENG
-808 ESTKAGS
+808 AGYHP
-815 IVMFVNAVDK
+815 IVAGANTV
-825 NNNPVVCS
+825 
-833 IKIDGTGNYNNIE
+833 
-846 VESNVVTSVYGKD
+846 SN
-859 TNPIGFIDKAIK
+859 
-871 DNRLLYWNKKISQS
+871 
-885 LFETPGLQL
+885 
-894 PDNLN
+894 
-899 TIDSNSIIRKV
+899 NSIR
-910 TQKSIK
+910 QNSEKSTES
-916 NDIKHSLRE
+916 DIK
-925 NATDSQGRT
+925 
-934 LSQEQAEFF
+934 
-943 KDSKVRDENG
+943 
-953 NLLVVYHGT
+953 
-962 PNGNFFTF
+962 
-970 EYNKSRQTGTDYG
+970 
-983 KAFYFTTNL
+983 
-992 KNAKGYAKDNHKDPR
+992 
-1007 IKEYELKRESL
+1007 
-1018 KKQILAETD
+1018 
-1027 TTKRQELEKQFRNVK
+1027 
-1042 VDGKSILEI
+1042 
-1051 LYDVDYDTGG
+1051 
-1061 EVRQVYLNL
+1061 
-1070 VNPLIADAQKKYH
+1070 
-1083 YEVYPELFKQAIKNG
+1083 
-1098 NDGIIVSNVDDS
+1098 
-1110 SKFGVGLSDVY
+1110 
-1121 IAFSPEQIKL
+1121 
-1131 TTNET
+1131 
-1136 PTANPD
+1136 
-1142 IRYSLRENATDSEG
+1142 YSLREDSEG
-1156 RKLSKKQLEF
+1156 RKLSKKQAEF
-1166 FKDSKVVDKDG
+1166 FRNSKVVDENS
-1177 NLLVVYHGTKSDFT
+1177 NLMVVYHGTRENFNAFKNDRNYFT
-1191 IFDKSKGGESN
+1191 DNID
-1202 SIADIG
+1202 IADSYAPGGKI
-1208 FWFTPSKQGAE
+1208 KQG
-1219 RWAENAWWGDNEQG
+1219 
-1233 KAMAAYLKI
+1233 YLKI
-1242 ENPKIYETTDNDSK
+1242 ENPYI
-1256 EVVLKER
+1256 
-1263 DLHQKRSKIASKY
+1263 
-1276 LYDIDRNNSTTG
+1276 IDAKGEKWSRVPLTKK
-1288 VAEWDA
+1288 DKA
-1294 FRVIVEN
+1294 F
-1301 YDKKTQSFYLDKLSP
+1301 L
-1316 DKRENVTR
+1316 
-1324 DAEEYKTIYAEE
+1324 
-1336 EELGK
+1336 
-1341 EISRLHF
+1341 
-1348 TRDGYEKFRADMYS
+1348 EKFGLNAFYEDGKWRTSPADIVAAV
-1362 LTGQSAED
+1362 LEQNKID
-1370 ANFNGNGF
+1370 AR
-1378 ALKNAQET
+1378 
-1386 KELFVKQLKEQGYDG
+1386 YDG
-1401 LIIHTDFDANS
+1401 VIIKNIDDTGRYWKKQANNTGNDFI
-1412 FGLHNTQYVVFD
+1412 VFD
-1424 ANQIKSIDN
+1424 SSQFKNIDN

-1448 KPTFNDKKS
+1448 KPIFNDKKS

-1471 YYGKYFAHIEDA
+1471 YYGKYFAHVEDA
-1483 SKFFSED
+1483 SKFFSGD

-1496 ATQIIAMANQNDE
+1496 AAQIIAMANQNDE

-1532 DPQRLSDITGLSDAM
+1532 EPQRLSDITGLSDAM

-1615 LEMLDVIEES
+1615 LEMLDVVEES

-1633 SKTAKQLLSPE
+1633 SKTAKQLLSSE

-1659 FMEENGTAKEWSDY
+1659 FMEEKGTAKEWGDY
-1673 VRSAEREANT
+1673 VRSAESEANT

-1718 KELEEKIRDI
+1718 KELEEKIRDV

-1743 KEYHRLVD
+1743 KEYHGLVD

-1812 INNPLLTGGLDAQ
+1812 VNNPLLTGGLDAQ
-1825 TIDTMMNDASVE
+1825 TIDMMMKDASVE

-1852 ISENQTREAKSG
+1852 ISENQTREAKAG

-1872 NNKPLSADELRLVSA
+1872 NNKPLSVDELRLVGA

-1900 TVEVNKKKIV
+1900 TVEVNKKKFV

-1919 KQAQAIAPHVKKH
+1919 KQAQAIAPHVKKR
-1932 TRIGENVSNAIKS
+1932 TKIGENVSNAIKS

-2006 KIKVSGHEIR
+2006 KIKVGGHEIR
-2016 IDVALSLYMLSQQAD
+2016 VDVALSLYMLSQQAD

-2124 IADAEATRSAM
+2124 IADAEATKSAM

-2285 WYKGTNAQNMLAYSE
+2285 WYKGTNAQNMLIYSE

-2482 GNEISFWQDLGM
+2482 GNEISFWQELGM
-2494 DFASSMV
+2494 DFTSSMV
-2501 GMIPIFR
+2501 GMIPIVR

-2534 IKDVIESSMT
+2534 IKGVIESSMT
-2544 MIKGDAWD
+2544 MIKGDVWD

-2564 DAMGQVFGIPTRN
+2564 DAIGLCTGLPTRN

-2592 TAYEWNSIFY
+2592 TAYEWNSLFY

-2608 DLKKAMQKDD
+2608 DLRKAIEKDD

-2632 NGMTD
+2632 DGMTD
-2637 TSEQVNNR
+2637 TSEKVNER
-2645 LRELYAQG
+2645 LRELYKQG
-2653 YTVLPRTVKDTLN
+2653 YTVLPRTVKDSLA
-2666 YNGETYS
+2666 YNGEVYE
-2673 LSKKQQTAFKE
+2673 LSKRQQNAFK
-2684 TYGQANNEVEKLIES
+2684 TIYGQANKDVEELVAS
-2699 RSFSSLSAEI
+2699 RQFSALSPEI
-2709 QARAIKWIYD
+2709 QAKSIKWIYD
-2719 YYYEN
+2719 YYYES
-2724 AVFETVGEDADS
+2724 AVYDAVGEEADS
-2736 KNQLFGEVMDISRF
+2736 KKQLFGEVMSTSKF

-2755 ACKSVESKVDKK
+2755 YCRSVESKLDKK
-2767 GNVIAGSKKQAI
+2767 GNVIVGSRKTEILRILRQ
-2779 LQLLQRLNLS
+2779 LQLT

-2795 ILAYLGYSI
+2795 VLAYLGYSV
-2804 EGNEQAIK
+2804 EGNENTIK
-2812 NFIGRIG
+2812 NFVSRIG
-2819 LTRSQQKSLLKYCG
+2819 LSKQKQKALLKYCG
-2833 IAA
+2833 LAA

>member
-314 KMHWESPDM
+314 KLHWESPDM

-348 KISPTQSVQDA
+348 KISPTQSVQEA

-660 KGEKDNVETLKQI
+660 KGEKDSVETLKQM

-698 RQQAIKNKDKA
+698 HQQEIRKQNNNTDKNETIVSQKVATQSSLRIIDGEQVVVVDADVVSASDTPKSILSILSNIVRTKFNRLIQVNGQVVGINQRTAKEWVFSKSANQLKNIDKQAFIDKSNAFNNADELLKASKNYIGEEQKHSRNDNISEFARGTVTFQVENRMYIADIIVGTTSKGSAVLYDIVNIQSKKTVASPSHTAQSRRSDVSATNNSIRQNSEKSTE
-709 NSDIRYDSIGEATYS
+709 SDIKYS
-724 LRSFDEQV
+724 LREDSEGRKLSKEQV
-732 DAVLNGSDTV
+732 
-742 SSHLKVRNDTPELLL
+742 
-757 KIGLSNKPMLIT
+757 
-769 AKHTKAAVGDISAR
+769 
-783 GNIHNLSVKTF
+783 
-794 KSLPELLEKPAIIM
+794 
-808 ESTKAGS
+808 
-815 IVMFVNAVDK
+815 
-825 NNNPVVCS
+825 
-833 IKIDGTGNYNNIE
+833 
-846 VESNVVTSVYGKD
+846 
-859 TNPIGFIDKAIK
+859 
-871 DNRLLYWNKKISQS
+871 
-885 LFETPGLQL
+885 
-894 PDNLN
+894 
-899 TIDSNSIIRKV
+899 
-910 TQKSIK
+910 
-916 NDIKHSLRE
+916 
-925 NATDSQGRT
+925 
-934 LSQEQAEFF
+934 EFF
-943 KDSKVRDENG
+943 KNSKVVDGSG

-970 EYNKSRQTGTDYG
+970 EYDKSRQTGTDYG

-1098 NDGIIVSNVDDS
+1098 NDGIIVRNVDDS
-1110 SKFGVGLSDVY
+1110 SKYGVGLSDVY
-1121 IAFSPEQIKL
+1121 IAFYPEQIKL

-1142 IRYSLRENATDSEG
+1142 IRYSLRE
-1156 RKLSKKQLEF
+1156 
-1166 FKDSKVVDKDG
+1166 
-1177 NLLVVYHGTKSDFT
+1177 
-1191 IFDKSKGGESN
+1191 
-1202 SIADIG
+1202 
-1208 FWFTPSKQGAE
+1208 
-1219 RWAENAWWGDNEQG
+1219 
-1233 KAMAAYLKI
+1233 
-1242 ENPKIYETTDNDSK
+1242 
-1256 EVVLKER
+1256 
-1263 DLHQKRSKIASKY
+1263 
-1276 LYDIDRNNSTTG
+1276 
-1288 VAEWDA
+1288 
-1294 FRVIVEN
+1294 
-1301 YDKKTQSFYLDKLSP
+1301 
-1316 DKRENVTR
+1316 
-1324 DAEEYKTIYAEE
+1324 
-1336 EELGK
+1336 
-1341 EISRLHF
+1341 
-1348 TRDGYEKFRADMYS
+1348 
-1362 LTGQSAED
+1362 
-1370 ANFNGNGF
+1370 
-1378 ALKNAQET
+1378 
-1386 KELFVKQLKEQGYDG
+1386 
-1401 LIIHTDFDANS
+1401 
-1412 FGLHNTQYVVFD
+1412 
-1424 ANQIKSIDN
+1424 
-1433 LNPTANPDIRYSLRE
+1433 
-1448 KPTFNDKKS
+1448 KPIFNDKK
-1457 KTKLIERLDGMQLD
+1457 TKAELIKRIEGMQLD
-1471 YYGKYFAHIEDA
+1471 FYGKYFAANTDA
-1483 SKFFSED
+1483 SKFFAED
-1490 TNADRL
+1490 AQGDRL
-1496 ATQIIAMANQNDE
+1496 ASQIVLMANDSNE
-1509 SVRYA
+1509 SNRYA
-1514 YADDLS
+1514 YAEDLAD
-1520 TAIIN
+1520 AIIN

-1532 DPQRLSDITGLSDAM
+1532 DPQLLSEKTGLANAV
-1547 RQYMHKLNLTADIM
+1547 RQYMHKLNLTEDVM
-1561 AEVKS
+1561 KEVKYH
-1566 KYGEKEARTIR
+1566 YGEKEARVIR
-1577 LIWGSAKDASVKISV
+1577 MLWGAPNNASTKMSI
-1592 DDAASELQSRG
+1592 DDAVSELQSAG
-1603 YTFQSDNVADQF
+1603 YLFGSDNVSDQF
-1615 LEMLDVIEES
+1615 IEMLDIVEQS
-1625 RNLASREL
+1625 RKDAHREL

-1644 EYDSLQEEIRDDILS
+1644 EYDSLREEIRDDILS
-1659 FMEENGTAKEWSDY
+1659 FMDEKGTAKEWNDY

-1683 ILEQARQKAE
+1683 ILEQARQKAK

-1812 INNPLLTGGLDAQ
+1812 VNNPLLTGGLDAQ
-1825 TIDTMMNDASVE
+1825 TIEMMMNDASVE
-1837 NIGYLDKFTLNAIET
+1837 NIGYLDKFTLNAIES

-1872 NNKPLSADELRLVSA
+1872 NNKPLSSDELRLVGA

-1989 IDDFTKSH
+1989 IDDFTKAH

-2006 KIKVSGHEIR
+2006 KIKVGGHEIR
-2016 IDVALSLYMLSQQAD
+2016 VDVALSLYMLSQQAD

-2070 ADKDFLNVARK
+2070 ADKDFLKVARK

-2090 AETDIQYRGY
+2090 AETDVQYRGY

-2155 TVSPILNVISK
+2155 TVSPILNVINK

-2214 SYITTLLEDIQGI
+2214 NYITTLLEDIQGI

-2285 WYKGTNAQNMLAYSE
+2285 WYKGTNAQNMFIYSE

-2358 FGTKENMI
+2358 FGTKENMV

-2501 GMIPIFR
+2501 GMIPIVR

-2544 MIKGDAWD
+2544 MIKGDVWD

-2564 DAMGQVFGIPTRN
+2564 DAIGQVTGIPTRN

-2632 NGMTD
+2632 DGMTD

-2673 LSKKQQTAFKE
+2673 LSKKQQTAFKA

-2724 AVFETVGEDADS
+2724 AVFETVGENADS

-2779 LQLLQRLNLS
+2779 LQLLQKLNLS

>member
-281 VQFGLNIVG
+281 IQFGLNIVG

-496 TGKKSGV
+496 TGKKSGA

-660 KGEKDNVETLKQI
+660 KGEKGSVETLKQM

-698 RQQAIKNKDKA
+698 RQQEIRKQNNNTDKNETIVPQKIATQSSIREIDGKKVVVVDTDQSLFDGIKKSEYAEIAREYMKEKYRGRTIEGIKFTARSENEYTRSESA
-709 NSDIRYDSIGEATYS
+709 ARLQRNNNSAYESKMR
-724 LRSFDEQV
+724 
-732 DAVLNGSDTV
+732 AVT
-742 SSHLKVRNDTPELLL
+742 ELTNFV
-757 KIGLSNKPMLIT
+757 KTGTFIAHET
-769 AKHTKAAVGDISAR
+769 AKHPKGFNVGGYNRYAV
-783 GNIHNLSVKTF
+783 TF
-794 KSLPELLEKPAIIM
+794 VLDDVTFNGELLVALNDSGQGMFYDIVKIKENG
-808 ESTKAGS
+808 AGYHP
-815 IVMFVNAVDK
+815 IVAGANTV
-825 NNNPVVCS
+825 
-833 IKIDGTGNYNNIE
+833 
-846 VESNVVTSVYGKD
+846 SN
-859 TNPIGFIDKAIK
+859 
-871 DNRLLYWNKKISQS
+871 
-885 LFETPGLQL
+885 
-894 PDNLN
+894 
-899 TIDSNSIIRKV
+899 NSIR
-910 TQKSIK
+910 QNSEKSTES
-916 NDIKHSLRE
+916 DIK
-925 NATDSQGRT
+925 
-934 LSQEQAEFF
+934 
-943 KDSKVRDENG
+943 
-953 NLLVVYHGT
+953 
-962 PNGNFFTF
+962 
-970 EYNKSRQTGTDYG
+970 
-983 KAFYFTTNL
+983 
-992 KNAKGYAKDNHKDPR
+992 
-1007 IKEYELKRESL
+1007 
-1018 KKQILAETD
+1018 
-1027 TTKRQELEKQFRNVK
+1027 
-1042 VDGKSILEI
+1042 
-1051 LYDVDYDTGG
+1051 
-1061 EVRQVYLNL
+1061 
-1070 VNPLIADAQKKYH
+1070 
-1083 YEVYPELFKQAIKNG
+1083 
-1098 NDGIIVSNVDDS
+1098 
-1110 SKFGVGLSDVY
+1110 
-1121 IAFSPEQIKL
+1121 
-1131 TTNET
+1131 
-1136 PTANPD
+1136 
-1142 IRYSLRENATDSEG
+1142 YSLREDSEG
-1156 RKLSKKQLEF
+1156 RKLSKKQAEF
-1166 FKDSKVVDKDG
+1166 FRNSKVVDENG

-1208 FWFTPSKQGAE
+1208 FWFTTSKQGAE

-1448 KPTFNDKKS
+1448 KPIFNDKKS

-1812 INNPLLTGGLDAQ
+1812 VNNPLLTGGLDAQ
-1825 TIDTMMNDASVE
+1825 TIEMMMNDASVE

-1872 NNKPLSADELRLVSA
+1872 NNKPLSADELRLVGA

-1932 TRIGENVSNAIKS
+1932 TRIGENVSSAIKS

-2006 KIKVSGHEIR
+2006 KIKVGGHEIR
-2016 IDVALSLYMLSQQAD
+2016 VDVALSLYMLSQQAD

-2227 SREKNSLA
+2227 SREKNNLA

-2285 WYKGTNAQNMLAYSE
+2285 WYKGTNAQNMLIYSE

-2340 RLIWNACQCEV
+2340 RLIWNACQCEI

-2501 GMIPIFR
+2501 GMIPIVR

-2534 IKDVIESSMT
+2534 IKGVIESSMT

-2564 DAMGQVFGIPTRN
+2564 DAIGQVTGIPTRN

-2632 NGMTD
+2632 DGMTD

-2673 LSKKQQTAFKE
+2673 LSKNQQTAFKA
-2684 TYGQANNEVEKLIES
+2684 TYGQANKEVEELIES
-2699 RSFSSLSAEI
+2699 RSFSTLSAEI

-2719 YYYEN
+2719 YYYEK

-2736 KNQLFGEVMDISRF
+2736 KNQLFGEVMDIPRF

-2779 LQLLQRLNLS
+2779 LQLLRKLSLS

-2804 EGNEQAIK
+2804 EGNEQVIK
-2812 NFIGRIG
+2812 NFISRIG
-2819 LTRSQQKSLLKYCG
+2819 LTRSQQKSLLQYCG

>member
-87 GAGAVGMFAGWFG
+87 SAGAVGMFAGWFG

-660 KGEKDNVETLKQI
+660 KGEKDSVETLKQM

-992 KNAKGYAKDNHKDPR
+992 KNAKGYAKDNHKDTR

-1098 NDGIIVSNVDDS
+1098 NDGIIVRNVDDS
-1110 SKFGVGLSDVY
+1110 SKYGVGLSDVY
-1121 IAFSPEQIKL
+1121 IAFYPEQIKL

-1142 IRYSLRENATDSEG
+1142 IRYSLRE
-1156 RKLSKKQLEF
+1156 
-1166 FKDSKVVDKDG
+1166 
-1177 NLLVVYHGTKSDFT
+1177 
-1191 IFDKSKGGESN
+1191 
-1202 SIADIG
+1202 
-1208 FWFTPSKQGAE
+1208 
-1219 RWAENAWWGDNEQG
+1219 
-1233 KAMAAYLKI
+1233 
-1242 ENPKIYETTDNDSK
+1242 
-1256 EVVLKER
+1256 
-1263 DLHQKRSKIASKY
+1263 
-1276 LYDIDRNNSTTG
+1276 
-1288 VAEWDA
+1288 
-1294 FRVIVEN
+1294 
-1301 YDKKTQSFYLDKLSP
+1301 
-1316 DKRENVTR
+1316 
-1324 DAEEYKTIYAEE
+1324 
-1336 EELGK
+1336 
-1341 EISRLHF
+1341 
-1348 TRDGYEKFRADMYS
+1348 
-1362 LTGQSAED
+1362 
-1370 ANFNGNGF
+1370 
-1378 ALKNAQET
+1378 
-1386 KELFVKQLKEQGYDG
+1386 
-1401 LIIHTDFDANS
+1401 
-1412 FGLHNTQYVVFD
+1412 
-1424 ANQIKSIDN
+1424 
-1433 LNPTANPDIRYSLRE
+1433 
-1448 KPTFNDKKS
+1448 KPIFNDKK
-1457 KTKLIERLDGMQLD
+1457 TKAELIKRIEGMQLD
-1471 YYGKYFAHIEDA
+1471 FYGKYFAANTDA
-1483 SKFFSED
+1483 SKFFAED
-1490 TNADRL
+1490 AQGDRL
-1496 ATQIIAMANQNDE
+1496 ASQIVLMANDSNE
-1509 SVRYA
+1509 SNRYA
-1514 YADDLS
+1514 YAEDLAD
-1520 TAIIN
+1520 AIIN

-1532 DPQRLSDITGLSDAM
+1532 DPQLLSEKTGLANAV
-1547 RQYMHKLNLTADIM
+1547 RQYMHKLNLTEDVM
-1561 AEVKS
+1561 KEVKYH
-1566 KYGEKEARTIR
+1566 YGEKEARVIR
-1577 LIWGSAKDASVKISV
+1577 MLWGAPNNASTKMSI
-1592 DDAASELQSRG
+1592 DDAVSELQSAG
-1603 YTFQSDNVADQF
+1603 YLFGSDNVSDQF
-1615 LEMLDVIEES
+1615 IEMLDIVEQS
-1625 RNLASREL
+1625 RKDAHREL

-1644 EYDSLQEEIRDDILS
+1644 EYDSLREEIRDDILS
-1659 FMEENGTAKEWSDY
+1659 FMEENGTAKEWNDY

-1683 ILEQARQKAE
+1683 ILEQARQKAK

-1799 TRRIIADFGKWYN
+1799 TRRIISDFGKWYN

-1825 TIDTMMNDASVE
+1825 TIDMMMKDASVE

-1852 ISENQTREAKSG
+1852 ISKNQTREAKSG

-1872 NNKPLSADELRLVSA
+1872 NNKPLSVDELRLVGA

-2016 IDVALSLYMLSQQAD
+2016 VDVALSLYMLSQQAD

-2070 ADKDFLNVARK
+2070 ADKDFLDVARK

-2285 WYKGTNAQNMLAYSE
+2285 WYKGTNAQNMFIYSE

-2440 KVRSAHVFMAK
+2440 KVKSAHVFMAK

-2474 NKDREDEE
+2474 NKEREDEE

-2501 GMIPIFR
+2501 GMIPIVR

-2534 IKDVIESSMT
+2534 IKGVIESSMT
-2544 MIKGDAWD
+2544 MIKGDVWD

-2564 DAMGQVFGIPTRN
+2564 DAIGQVTGIPTRN

-2632 NGMTD
+2632 DGMTD

-2673 LSKKQQTAFKE
+2673 LSKKQQTAFKA
-2684 TYGQANNEVEKLIES
+2684 TYGQANNEVEKLIGS

-2755 ACKSVESKVDKK
+2755 ACKSAESKVDKK

-2779 LQLLQRLNLS
+2779 LQLLQKLNLS

>member
-571 LVDTAIDK
+571 LVGTAIDK

-660 KGEKDNVETLKQI
+660 KGEKGSVETLKQM

-690 YLRGKSIE
+690 YLRRKSIE

-1027 TTKRQELEKQFRNVK
+1027 TTKRQELEKQFHNVK

-1061 EVRQVYLNL
+1061 EVRKVYLNL

-1098 NDGIIVSNVDDS
+1098 NDGIIVRNVDDS
-1110 SKFGVGLSDVY
+1110 SKFGMGLSDVY
-1121 IAFSPEQIKL
+1121 IAFFPEQIKL

-1142 IRYSLRENATDSEG
+1142 IRYSLRE
-1156 RKLSKKQLEF
+1156 
-1166 FKDSKVVDKDG
+1166 
-1177 NLLVVYHGTKSDFT
+1177 
-1191 IFDKSKGGESN
+1191 
-1202 SIADIG
+1202 
-1208 FWFTPSKQGAE
+1208 
-1219 RWAENAWWGDNEQG
+1219 
-1233 KAMAAYLKI
+1233 
-1242 ENPKIYETTDNDSK
+1242 
-1256 EVVLKER
+1256 
-1263 DLHQKRSKIASKY
+1263 
-1276 LYDIDRNNSTTG
+1276 
-1288 VAEWDA
+1288 
-1294 FRVIVEN
+1294 
-1301 YDKKTQSFYLDKLSP
+1301 
-1316 DKRENVTR
+1316 
-1324 DAEEYKTIYAEE
+1324 
-1336 EELGK
+1336 
-1341 EISRLHF
+1341 
-1348 TRDGYEKFRADMYS
+1348 
-1362 LTGQSAED
+1362 
-1370 ANFNGNGF
+1370 
-1378 ALKNAQET
+1378 
-1386 KELFVKQLKEQGYDG
+1386 
-1401 LIIHTDFDANS
+1401 
-1412 FGLHNTQYVVFD
+1412 
-1424 ANQIKSIDN
+1424 
-1433 LNPTANPDIRYSLRE
+1433 
-1448 KPTFNDKKS
+1448 KPIFNDKK
-1457 KTKLIERLDGMQLD
+1457 TKAELIKRIEGMQLD
-1471 YYGKYFAHIEDA
+1471 FYGKYFAANTDA
-1483 SKFFSED
+1483 SKFFAED
-1490 TNADRL
+1490 AQGDRL
-1496 ATQIIAMANQNDE
+1496 ASQIVLMANDSNE
-1509 SVRYA
+1509 SNRYA
-1514 YADDLS
+1514 YAEDLAD
-1520 TAIIN
+1520 AIIN

-1532 DPQRLSDITGLSDAM
+1532 DPQLLSEKTGLANAV
-1547 RQYMHKLNLTADIM
+1547 RQYMHKLNLTEDVM
-1561 AEVKS
+1561 KEVKYH
-1566 KYGEKEARTIR
+1566 YGEKEARVIR
-1577 LIWGSAKDASVKISV
+1577 MLWGAPNNASTKMSI
-1592 DDAASELQSRG
+1592 DDAVSELQSAG
-1603 YTFQSDNVADQF
+1603 YLFGSDNVSDQF
-1615 LEMLDVIEES
+1615 IEMLDIVEQS
-1625 RNLASREL
+1625 RKDAHREL

-1644 EYDSLQEEIRDDILS
+1644 EYDSLREEIRDDILS
-1659 FMEENGTAKEWSDY
+1659 FMDEKGTAKEWGDY
-1673 VRSAEREANT
+1673 VRSAESEANT

-1766 KYNNASDLM
+1766 KYNNASGLM

-1825 TIDTMMNDASVE
+1825 TIDMMMKDASVE
-1837 NIGYLDKFTLNAIET
+1837 NIGYLDKFTLNAIKT
-1852 ISENQTREAKSG
+1852 ISENQTREAKAG

-2006 KIKVSGHEIR
+2006 KIKVGGHEIR
-2016 IDVALSLYMLSQQAD
+2016 VDVALSLYMLSQQAD

-2044 DEKGYWIDCGK
+2044 DKKGYWIDCGK

-2070 ADKDFLNVARK
+2070 ADKDFLDVARK

-2235 NKALNL
+2235 DKALNL

-2285 WYKGTNAQNMLAYSE
+2285 WYKGTNAQNMLIYSE

-2501 GMIPIFR
+2501 GMIPIVR

-2534 IKDVIESSMT
+2534 IKGVIESSMT
-2544 MIKGDAWD
+2544 MIKGDVWD

-2564 DAMGQVFGIPTRN
+2564 DAIGQVTGIPTRN

-2632 NGMTD
+2632 DGMTD

-2673 LSKKQQTAFKE
+2673 LSKKQQTAFKA
-2684 TYGQANNEVEKLIES
+2684 TYGQANKEVEELIQS
-2699 RSFSSLSAEI
+2699 RSFSTLSAEI

-2724 AVFETVGEDADS
+2724 AVFETVGEEADS

-2779 LQLLQRLNLS
+2779 LQLLRKLSLS

-2804 EGNEQAIK
+2804 EGNEQVVK
-2812 NFIGRIG
+2812 NFISRIG
-2819 LTRSQQKSLLKYCG
+2819 LTRSQQKSLLQYCG

>member
-223 GNVTRPTLDRAFL
+223 GNVMRPTLDRAFL

-267 VINKLSKSVKFGKV
+267 VINKLSKSVKFGKL

-391 ASTLDKVSRRYQKAS
+391 ASTLDKISRRYQKAS

-416 MPGLAD
+416 MPGLAN

-638 RSLARKVLSNMR
+638 RSLARKVLSNIR
-650 DYAKIIENVF
+650 DYTKIIENVF
-660 KGEKDNVETLKQI
+660 KGEKDSVETLKQM

-682 ALAASGED
+682 ALAASGEE

-698 RQQAIKNKDKA
+698 RQQEIRKQNNNTDKNETIVPQKVATQSRRSDVSATNNSIRQNSEKSTE
-709 NSDIRYDSIGEATYS
+709 SDI
-724 LRSFDEQV
+724 
-732 DAVLNGSDTV
+732 
-742 SSHLKVRNDTPELLL
+742 K
-757 KIGLSNKPMLIT
+757 
-769 AKHTKAAVGDISAR
+769 
-783 GNIHNLSVKTF
+783 
-794 KSLPELLEKPAIIM
+794 
-808 ESTKAGS
+808 
-815 IVMFVNAVDK
+815 
-825 NNNPVVCS
+825 
-833 IKIDGTGNYNNIE
+833 
-846 VESNVVTSVYGKD
+846 
-859 TNPIGFIDKAIK
+859 
-871 DNRLLYWNKKISQS
+871 
-885 LFETPGLQL
+885 
-894 PDNLN
+894 
-899 TIDSNSIIRKV
+899 
-910 TQKSIK
+910 
-916 NDIKHSLRE
+916 
-925 NATDSQGRT
+925 
-934 LSQEQAEFF
+934 
-943 KDSKVRDENG
+943 
-953 NLLVVYHGT
+953 
-962 PNGNFFTF
+962 
-970 EYNKSRQTGTDYG
+970 
-983 KAFYFTTNL
+983 
-992 KNAKGYAKDNHKDPR
+992 
-1007 IKEYELKRESL
+1007 
-1018 KKQILAETD
+1018 
-1027 TTKRQELEKQFRNVK
+1027 
-1042 VDGKSILEI
+1042 
-1051 LYDVDYDTGG
+1051 
-1061 EVRQVYLNL
+1061 
-1070 VNPLIADAQKKYH
+1070 
-1083 YEVYPELFKQAIKNG
+1083 
-1098 NDGIIVSNVDDS
+1098 
-1110 SKFGVGLSDVY
+1110 
-1121 IAFSPEQIKL
+1121 
-1131 TTNET
+1131 
-1136 PTANPD
+1136 
-1142 IRYSLRENATDSEG
+1142 YSLREDSEG
-1156 RKLSKKQLEF
+1156 RKLSKEQVEF

-1324 DAEEYKTIYAEE
+1324 DAKEYKTIYAEE

-1448 KPTFNDKKS
+1448 KPIFNDKKS

-1812 INNPLLTGGLDAQ
+1812 VNNPLLTGGLDAQ
-1825 TIDTMMNDASVE
+1825 TIEMMMNDASVE

-1900 TVEVNKKKIV
+1900 TVEVNKKKII

-2006 KIKVSGHEIR
+2006 KIKVGGHEIR
-2016 IDVALSLYMLSQQAD
+2016 VDVALSLYMLSQQAD

-2081 FFDTTGKAM
+2081 FFDATGKAM
-2090 AETDIQYRGY
+2090 AETDILYRGY
-2100 TLINAD
+2100 TLINTD
-2106 AKSDYFPITRYS
+2106 AESDYFPITRYS

-2124 IADAEATRSAM
+2124 IADAEATRNAM

-2285 WYKGTNAQNMLAYSE
+2285 WYKGTNAQNMLIYSE

-2358 FGTKENMI
+2358 FGTKENMV

-2388 SAMQRSSNALAK
+2388 SAMQRSSNALVK

-2501 GMIPIFR
+2501 GMIPIVR
-2508 DIYSLVVEGYDVKDN
+2508 DIYSLVVKGYDVKDN

-2534 IKDVIESSMT
+2534 IKGVIESSMT
-2544 MIKGDAWD
+2544 MIKGDVWD

-2564 DAMGQVFGIPTRN
+2564 DAIGQVTGIPTRN

-2632 NGMTD
+2632 DGMTD

-2673 LSKKQQTAFKE
+2673 LSKKQQTAFKA
-2684 TYGQANNEVEKLIES
+2684 TYGQANKEVEELIQS
-2699 RSFSSLSAEI
+2699 RSFSTLSAEI

-2724 AVFETVGEDADS
+2724 AVFETVGEEADS

-2779 LQLLQRLNLS
+2779 LQLLQKLNLS

-2812 NFIGRIG
+2812 NFIGKIG